1 MQKEINTANQNK
13 KQAAGKCPVCE
24 RKGIPVFLLRQAVI
38 KLAPFEGA
46 KSDLDYQSLANY
58 AQKINFKNRMPDEPL
73 KDYGYIL
80 RTLRNGYVYVMQQKG
95 DDINTRMLEA
105 YECIDGA
112 LRLKD
117 AYSLSGT
124 EPRPLSKACYNAC
137 HSIPASFIN
146 LDDRVYTNAWVAYVS
161 QPWSSETINQYIK
174 EQDKLALSRFTHI
187 DITKLKDDPN
197 QATNNR
203 AVPFA
208 DIFGKADDTESVS
221 NVLEFRI
228 KKAPLP
234 NFKSAH
240 PFVSLYN
247 QKRLFAYHVNRLSD
261 SSCGVVVEDTF
272 GIAEELN
279 SQRLSHLHIFNEKPL
294 TDDELKL
301 AEEVIDNLDD
311 IDKETKI
318 YEQRAKN
325 MLKTINP
332 DLQQRF
338 KYYEAGM
345 LKKRMIFELMTQ
357 YRQSIVMYYDRE
369 IDKVKEEIEIIK
381 NSGKDKVGYYEIP
394 PSTKMY
400 TKISQIKSDKKQALD
415 DFDDCVNQETVKNF
429 NTELEAA
436 YNEIVDYCKEW
447 SQDYFTYVRWL
458 FGKPEFISDFDQ
470 VKPSSFNPVHFW
482 QREFD
487 FSVETTS
494 IAHINEV
501 TQILLDSTHSEI
513 KLGTDSAL
521 WDELLSNPESIYYI
535 IDYNNPKGIDRDE
548 EVYVDLTDNRLLKPR
563 DIISNA
569 LRVGAIITKAI
580 EEVSEVELKRKLHIL
595 EQHKANYEV
604 KIKSYQQKIEE
615 LEEQN
620 AKNSNNEKAETETKK
635 LIEDKRKYKAEIQK
649 LNKDLEKVNQ
659 QMSEMAQSKT
669 SNSGHSA
676 NIKHLLNS
684 TALRKQAALIKDNLH
699 TAIKSPW
706 MRLNAFDQL
715 VRIGAMPVEIT
726 IQINPQNYAKIQNLL
741 TQMQRGFFNRGIYHP
756 HELEFLQNFDIDEE
770 VTKTG
775 TIKTKKAKFTLCFP
789 DKITK
794 SLFVDFIKQT
804 NGILSPR
811 KLKEF
816 VENAYKDYFKLI
828 YKQKNLR
835 AQLGNATEGMK
846 STQDKKIKIS
856 SRNRNNEIIKINQEK
871 ENIENLSNKTK
882 VELEN
887 ANNES
892 RLENVNNEIKVR
904 KLTFAIN
911 LTVNSISGVITLMNI
926 NDTLK
931 EWGVAKE
938 GSGEQQVKVQLIKD
952 VVYLAT
958 MGVDIINQYHNIKLL
973 MKLKDAMVIN
983 ANTQAINSQLK
994 LNTLISKTVTRVT
1007 TIITVLDAVTELN
1020 SAFDML
1026 DMENKR
1032 YFYMRSIGSIVL
1044 IMGAAIAL
1052 IGTLIPIIIG
1062 VVLMIGGAIA
1072 ILLSKKYDKYTPIQH
1087 WLNRCYFGK
1096 HAEFEYLGYDAYHED
1111 DRRSHSG
1118 FGLALNDYTIIIYG
1132 IQTFIR
1138 KVPLYN
1144 DAPIGSSIVDSSVRR
1159 LQNHLYFYLDIP
1171 DFAKAN
1177 PNEVLTASIRLYRKN
1192 WASPTNQSTVIT
1204 DKYIDLKCRV
1214 STNGIEVLEIK
1225 NSPEIDRSICT
1236 DKKMFFNK
1244 YELPAMKSKFLSQIG
1259 ERYIHEPAEF
1269 QLTHTLEDGTIMIES
1284 EPKYSNVENVIVK
1297 QNDSVYRDGLI
1308 INKWIAG
1315 TINAIGIKKYQII
1328 IEYNNREAV
1337 PLIITKKSKK
1347 IN

>member
-58 AQKINFKNRMPDEPL
+58 AQKINFKNRMPDEQL

-228 KKAPLP
+228 KKDPLT

-247 QKRLFAYHVNRLSD
+247 QKRLFAYHVNQLSD

-301 AEEVIDNLDD
+301 AEESIDNLDD

-357 YRQSIVMYYDRE
+357 YRQSIVTSYDRE
-369 IDKVKEEIEIIK
+369 IAKVEEVIEK
-381 NSGKDKVGYYEIP
+381 VVNSGNDHVGYNGIP
-394 PSTKMY
+394 VSAGMRAR
-400 TKISQIKSDKKQALD
+400 IGRLSSDKKQALD
-415 DFDDCVNQETVKNF
+415 DFDDCVNQDTIQNF
-429 NTELEAA
+429 TSELESA
-436 YNEIVDYCKEW
+436 YNEVVNYCREW
-447 SQDYFTYVRWL
+447 SQDYYTYVRWL
-458 FGKPEFISDFDQ
+458 FGKQEFISDYGEA
-470 VKPSSFNPVHFW
+470 KPSSFNLVHFW

-487 FSVETTS
+487 FSVETALM
-494 IAHINEV
+494 AHVTEV

-513 KLGTDSAL
+513 KFANDSAL

-548 EVYVDLTDNRLLKPR
+548 EVYVELTDNRLLKPN
-563 DIISNA
+563 DIISNV
-569 LRVGAIITKAI
+569 LNFTPVVNKVI
-580 EEVSEVELKRKLHIL
+580 EEVNKEALKRKQYIL
-595 EQHKANYEV
+595 EQNKAQLEAEI
-604 KIKSYQQKIEE
+604 KINQQKIEQLESKKKSIPVHNQTEIQE
-615 LEEQN
+615 LI
-620 AKNSNNEKAETETKK
+620 KA
-635 LIEDKRKYKAEIQK
+635 KRKYNAEIQT
-649 LNKDLEKVNQ
+649 LNKELEKVNQ
-659 QMSEMAQSKT
+659 QMSEMAQPNV
-669 SNSGHSA
+669 SNLGQSA
-676 NIKHLLNS
+676 NRNDLLNN
-684 TALRKQAALIKDNLH
+684 TALKKQAVLIKDKLH
-699 TAIKSPW
+699 IPIKSQW

-715 VRIGAMPVEIT
+715 ARIGAMPVEIN
-726 IQINPQNYAKIQNLL
+726 IQIKPENIAKIQNLI
-741 TQMQRGFFNRGIYHP
+741 TQMQRGFFNRGLYHP
-756 HELEFLQNFDIDEE
+756 HEQEFLQNFDIDEK

-775 TIKTKKAKFTLCFP
+775 TTKTRKAKFTLCFP
-789 DKITK
+789 DKVTR
-794 SLFVDFIKQT
+794 SLFVEFIKKT
-804 NGILSPR
+804 NGILNPYE
-811 KLKEF
+811 LKKFIES
-816 VENAYKDYFKLI
+816 AYKDYFKLI
-828 YKQKNLR
+828 YKQKNLQ
-835 AQLGNATEGMK
+835 AQLENATK
-846 STQDKKIKIS
+846 NKTSI
-856 SRNRNNEIIKINQEK
+856 NEKINQGSSK
-871 ENIENLSNKTK
+871 NTSNKTTK
-882 VELEN
+882 INQKIEKIGDFSNKNKIDLETVINKIELEG
-887 ANNES
+887 
-892 RLENVNNEIKVR
+892 VNSEIKIG
-904 KLTFAIN
+904 KITFAIN
-911 LTVNSISGVITLMNI
+911 LAVDAISCVVTLMNI
-926 NDTLK
+926 KDTLK

-938 GSGEQQVKVQLIKD
+938 GSGEQKVKVQLIKD
-952 VVYLAT
+952 VVSLALMSIDLT
-958 MGVDIINQYHNIKLL
+958 SQYQNIKLNKQL
-973 MKLKDAMVIN
+973 ENAIN
-983 ANTQAINSQLK
+983 TNKQAIRSQLK
-994 LNTLISKTVTRVT
+994 LNTLINKTVSRVT
-1007 TIITVLDAVTELN
+1007 AVITVLEAIGELK
-1020 SAFDML
+1020 SAFDMV
-1026 DMENKR
+1026 DMEDKTYVTYR
-1032 YFYMRSIGSIVL
+1032 FLGSIASIIGIV
-1044 IMGAAIAL
+1044 IAL
-1052 IGTLIPIIIG
+1052 IGTLVTIIIG
-1062 VVLMIGGAIA
+1062 VALMIGGALA
-1072 ILLSKKYDKYTPIQH
+1072 IIFSKKYDKFTPIQH

-1096 HAEFEYLGYDAYHED
+1096 QAELEYLGYDAYHEE
-1111 DRRSHSG
+1111 DRYSHSG
-1118 FGLALNDYTIIIYG
+1118 FGLALNDYIVMLYG

-1138 KVPLYN
+1138 LQSLYN
-1144 DAPIGSSIVDSSVRR
+1144 GAPVVSIGDSANMF
-1159 LQNHLYFYLDIP
+1159 QEHIYFYVDIP

-1177 PNEVLTASIRLYRKN
+1177 SNEVLTAFIRLYLYN
-1192 WASPTNQSTVIT
+1192 WEHLDNQSSVIT

-1214 STNGIEVLEIK
+1214 TTNGIEVLEIK
-1225 NSPEIDRSICT
+1225 NGPGTDKYICT
-1236 DKKMFFNK
+1236 DKKVYFNK
-1244 YELPAMKSKFLSQIG
+1244 YELPSLISKFPSSTG
-1259 ERYIHEPAEF
+1259 ERYIDEPAEF
-1269 QLTHTLEDGTIMIES
+1269 QLTQTLANGTKVIES
-1284 EPKYSNVENVIVK
+1284 KPKFSDIKNVMVK
-1297 QNDSVYRDGLI
+1297 QGDSIDSDGLI

-1315 TINAIGIKKYQII
+1315 TIGANSIKKYHII

-1337 PLIITKKSKK
+1337 PLIITKKSNK

>member
-187 DITKLKDDPN
+187 DITKLKDDPD

-228 KKAPLP
+228 KKDPLT

-247 QKRLFAYHVNRLSD
+247 QKRLFAYHVNQLSD

-357 YRQSIVMYYDRE
+357 YRQSIVTSYDRE
-369 IDKVKEEIEIIK
+369 IAKVEEEIEKIV
-381 NSGKDKVGYYEIP
+381 NSGNDHVGYNGIP
-394 PSTKMY
+394 VSAGMRAR
-400 TKISQIKSDKKQALD
+400 IGRLSSDKKQALD
-415 DFDDCVNQETVKNF
+415 DFDDCVNQDTIQNF
-429 NTELEAA
+429 TSELESA
-436 YNEIVDYCKEW
+436 YNEVVNYCREW
-447 SQDYFTYVRWL
+447 SQDYYTYVRWL
-458 FGKPEFISDFDQ
+458 FGKQEFISDYGES
-470 VKPSSFNPVHFW
+470 KPSNFNLVHFW

-487 FSVETTS
+487 FSVETALM
-494 IAHINEV
+494 AHVTEV

-513 KLGTDSAL
+513 KFANDSAL

-548 EVYVDLTDNRLLKPR
+548 EVYVELTDNRLLKPN
-563 DIISNA
+563 DILSNVLSFA
-569 LRVGAIITKAI
+569 PVVNKVI
-580 EEVSEVELKRKLHIL
+580 EEVNEEALKRKQHIL
-595 EQHKANYEV
+595 EQNKAQLEAEI
-604 KIKSYQQKIEE
+604 KINQQKREQ
-615 LEEQN
+615 LE
-620 AKNSNNEKAETETKK
+620 SKK
-635 LIEDKRKYKAEIQK
+635 KSIPPHNQTEIQELIK
-649 LNKDLEKVNQ
+649 AKKECDLKIQELNKQLEKVNQ
-659 QMSEMAQSKT
+659 QMSEMADPSV
-669 SNSGHSA
+669 SNLGQSA
-676 NIKHLLNS
+676 NKNDLLNR
-684 TALRKQAALIKDNLH
+684 TALKKQAVLIKDKLH
-699 TAIKSPW
+699 IPIKSQW

-715 VRIGAMPVEIT
+715 ARIGAMPVEIN
-726 IQINPQNYAKIQNLL
+726 IQIKPENIAKIQNLF
-741 TQMQRGFFNRGIYHP
+741 TQMQRGFFNRGLYHP
-756 HELEFLQNFDIDEE
+756 HEQEFLQNFDIDEE

-775 TIKTKKAKFTLCFP
+775 TTKTKKAKFTLCFP
-789 DKITK
+789 DKVTR
-794 SLFVDFIKQT
+794 SLFVEFIKKT
-804 NGILSPR
+804 NGTLNPYE
-811 KLKEF
+811 LKKF
-816 VENAYKDYFKLI
+816 IENAYKDYFKLI
-828 YKQKNLR
+828 YKQKNLQ
-835 AQLGNATEGMK
+835 AQLENATK
-846 STQDKKIKIS
+846 NKTSI
-856 SRNRNNEIIKINQEK
+856 NEKINQGSSK
-871 ENIENLSNKTK
+871 NTSNKTTKINHEIEKIGGVINDTQNK
-882 VELEN
+882 VGQITKDIELKNAEN
-887 ANNES
+887 KINTGS
-892 RLENVNNEIKVR
+892 K
-904 KLTFAIN
+904 TFAIN
-911 LTVNSISGVITLMNI
+911 LTVSIISSALTLMNI

-938 GSGEQQVKVQLIKD
+938 GSGEQKVKAQLIKD
-952 VVYLAT
+952 VVFLALT
-958 MGVDIINQYHNIKLL
+958 GVDLINQYQNIKLT
-973 MKLKDAMVIN
+973 MQLKDAISIN
-983 ANTQAINSQLK
+983 ADTRAINSQLK
-994 LNTLISKTVTRVT
+994 LNTLISKTVSRVT
-1007 TIITVLDAVTELN
+1007 AAITVLEAISELK
-1020 SAFDML
+1020 SAFDMV
-1026 DMENKR
+1026 DMEDKK
-1032 YFYMRSIGSIVL
+1032 YFQMRLGGSI
-1044 IMGAAIAL
+1044 AL
-1052 IGTLIPIIIG
+1052 VFGVIVALAGTLLTIIVGAIF
-1062 VVLMIGGAIA
+1062 MIAGAIA
-1072 ILLSKKYDKYTPIQH
+1072 ILFSKKYDKYTPIQH

-1096 HAEFEYLGYDAYHED
+1096 QAELKYLDYGAYHEE
-1111 DRRSHSG
+1111 DRYSHSG
-1118 FGLALNDYTIIIYG
+1118 FGLALNDYTVMIYG

-1138 KVPLYN
+1138 KKPLYN
-1144 DAPIGSSIVDSSVRR
+1144 GAPVVSIGDSANM
-1159 LQNHLYFYLDIP
+1159 LQEHIYFYVDIP

-1177 PNEVLTASIRLYRKN
+1177 SNEVLTASIRLYLYN
-1192 WASPTNQSTVIT
+1192 WEHLDNQSSVIT
-1204 DKYIDLKCRV
+1204 DKYIDLKCHV
-1214 STNGIEVLEIK
+1214 TTNGIEVLEIK
-1225 NSPEIDRSICT
+1225 NGPGTDKYICT

-1244 YELPAMKSKFLSQIG
+1244 YELPSLISKFPSSTG
-1259 ERYIHEPAEF
+1259 ERYIEEPAEF
-1269 QLTHTLEDGTIMIES
+1269 QLTQTLENGTKVIES
-1284 EPKYSNVENVIVK
+1284 KPKFSDIKNVMVK
-1297 QNDSVYRDGLI
+1297 QDDSIDSNGLI
-1308 INKWIAG
+1308 INKWVAG
-1315 TINAIGIKKYQII
+1315 TTTPAGIKKYHIV

-1337 PLIITKKSKK
+1337 PLIITKKSNK

>member
-58 AQKINFKNRMPDEPL
+58 AQKINFKNRMPDEQL

-95 DDINTRMLEA
+95 DDINTRILEA

-146 LDDRVYTNAWVAYVS
+146 LDDRIYTNAWVAYVS

-187 DITKLKDDPN
+187 DITKLKDDPD

-332 DLQQRF
+332 YLQQRF

-357 YRQSIVMYYDRE
+357 YRQSIVTFYDRE
-369 IDKVKEEIEIIK
+369 IAKVEEEIK
-381 NSGKDKVGYYEIP
+381 KVVNSGDDNFSYYGIP
-394 PSTKMY
+394 PSIKMQA
-400 TKISQIKSDKKQALD
+400 KIGKLSSDKKQALD
-415 DFDDCVNQETVKNF
+415 DFDDCVNQDTIQNF
-429 NTELEAA
+429 TSELESA
-436 YNEIVDYCKEW
+436 YNEVVNYCREW
-447 SQDYFTYVRWL
+447 SQDYYTYVRWL
-458 FGKPEFISDFDQ
+458 FGKQEFISDYGQ
-470 VKPSSFNPVHFW
+470 SKPSSFNLVHFW

-487 FSVETTS
+487 FSVETALM
-494 IAHINEV
+494 AHVTEV

-513 KLGTDSAL
+513 KFANDSAL

-548 EVYVDLTDNRLLKPR
+548 EVYVELTDNRLLKPN
-563 DIISNA
+563 DIISNVLSFA
-569 LRVGAIITKAI
+569 PVVNKVI
-580 EEVSEVELKRKLHIL
+580 EEVNKDALKRKQYIL
-595 EQHKANYEV
+595 EQNKAQLEAEI
-604 KIKSYQQKIEE
+604 KINQQKIEQLESKKKSIPLHNQTEIQE
-615 LEEQN
+615 LI
-620 AKNSNNEKAETETKK
+620 KA
-635 LIEDKRKYKAEIQK
+635 KRKYNAEIQT
-649 LNKDLEKVNQ
+649 LNKELEKVNQ
-659 QMSEMAQSKT
+659 QMSEMAQPNV
-669 SNSGHSA
+669 SNLGQSA
-676 NIKHLLNS
+676 NKNDLLNR
-684 TALRKQAALIKDNLH
+684 TALKKQAVLIKDKLH
-699 TAIKSPW
+699 IPIKSQW

-715 VRIGAMPVEIT
+715 TRIGAMPVEIN
-726 IQINPQNYAKIQNLL
+726 IQIKPENIAKIQNLF
-741 TQMQRGFFNRGIYHP
+741 TQMQRGFFNRGLYHP
-756 HELEFLQNFDIDEE
+756 HEQEFLQNFDIDEE

-775 TIKTKKAKFTLCFP
+775 TTKTRKAKFTLCFP
-789 DKITK
+789 DKVTR
-794 SLFVDFIKQT
+794 SLFVEFIKKT
-804 NGILSPR
+804 NGILNPYE
-811 KLKEF
+811 LKKF
-816 VENAYKDYFKLI
+816 IENAYKDYFKLI
-828 YKQKNLR
+828 YKQKNLQ
-835 AQLGNATEGMK
+835 AQLENATK
-846 STQDKKIKIS
+846 NKTSI
-856 SRNRNNEIIKINQEK
+856 NEKINQGSSKNTSNKTTKINQKIEK
-871 ENIENLSNKTK
+871 IGDLSNKNKIGLETVINK
-882 VELEN
+882 IELEG
-887 ANNES
+887 
-892 RLENVNNEIKVR
+892 VNNEIKIG
-904 KLTFAIN
+904 KITFAIN
-911 LTVNSISGVITLMNI
+911 LAVDAISCVVTLMNI
-926 NDTLK
+926 KDTLK

-938 GSGEQQVKVQLIKD
+938 GSGEQKVKVQLIKD
-952 VVYLAT
+952 VVSLALMSIDLT
-958 MGVDIINQYHNIKLL
+958 SQYQNIKLNKQL
-973 MKLKDAMVIN
+973 ENAIN
-983 ANTQAINSQLK
+983 TNKQAIRSQLK
-994 LNTLISKTVTRVT
+994 LNTLISKTVSRVT
-1007 TIITVLDAVTELN
+1007 TVITVLEAIGELK
-1020 SAFDML
+1020 SSFDMV
-1026 DMENKR
+1026 DMEDKQ
-1032 YFYMRSIGSIVL
+1032 YFKLRVFGVALTVFGCIIALAGTLLTIIV
-1044 IMGAAIAL
+1044 GAIFAIA
-1052 IGTLIPIIIG
+1052 GG
-1062 VVLMIGGAIA
+1062 VA
-1072 ILLSKKYDKYTPIQH
+1072 ILFSKKYDKYTPIQH

-1096 HAEFEYLGYDAYHED
+1096 QAELEYLGYDAYHEE
-1111 DRRSHSG
+1111 DRYSHSG
-1118 FGLALNDYTIIIYG
+1118 FGLALNDYTVMIYG

-1138 KVPLYN
+1138 LQSLYN
-1144 DAPIGSSIVDSSVRR
+1144 GAPVVPMPDSANM
-1159 LQNHLYFYLDIP
+1159 LQQHIYFYVDIP

-1177 PNEVLTASIRLYRKN
+1177 PNEVLTASIRLYLYN
-1192 WASPTNQSTVIT
+1192 WEYLDNQSSVIT

-1214 STNGIEVLEIK
+1214 TTNGIEVLEIK
-1225 NSPEIDRSICT
+1225 NGPGTDKSICT
-1236 DKKMFFNK
+1236 DKKMYFNK
-1244 YELPAMKSKFLSQIG
+1244 YELPPLISKFPSSTG
-1259 ERYIHEPAEF
+1259 ERYIDEPAEF
-1269 QLTHTLEDGTIMIES
+1269 QLTQTLGNGTKVIES
-1284 EPKYSNVENVIVK
+1284 KPKFSDVKNVMVK
-1297 QNDSVYRDGLI
+1297 QGDSIDSDGLI

-1315 TINAIGIKKYQII
+1315 TIGANSIKKYHII

-1337 PLIITKKSKK
+1337 PLIITKKSNK

>member
-38 KLAPFEGA
+38 KLAPFDGA

-58 AQKINFKNRMPDEPL
+58 AQKINFKNRMPDEQL

-137 HSIPASFIN
+137 HSIPALFIN

-187 DITKLKDDPN
+187 DITKLKDDPD

-228 KKAPLP
+228 KKDPLT

-247 QKRLFAYHVNRLSD
+247 QKRLFAYHVNQLSD

-301 AEEVIDNLDD
+301 AEESIDNLDD

-357 YRQSIVMYYDRE
+357 YRQSIVTSYDRE
-369 IDKVKEEIEIIK
+369 IAKAEEEIEK
-381 NSGKDKVGYYEIP
+381 FVNSGNDHHVYNG
-394 PSTKMY
+394 
-400 TKISQIKSDKKQALD
+400 ISVSEGMRARIGRLSSDKKQALD
-415 DFDDCVNQETVKNF
+415 DFDDCVNQDTIQNF
-429 NTELEAA
+429 TSELESA
-436 YNEIVDYCKEW
+436 YNEVVNYCREW
-447 SQDYFTYVRWL
+447 SQDYYTYVRWL
-458 FGKPEFISDFDQ
+458 FGKQEFISDYGEA
-470 VKPSSFNPVHFW
+470 KPSSFNLVHFW

-487 FSVETTS
+487 FSVETALM
-494 IAHINEV
+494 AHVTEV

-513 KLGTDSAL
+513 KFANDSAL

-548 EVYVDLTDNRLLKPR
+548 EVYVELTDNRLLKPS
-563 DIISNA
+563 DIISNVLSFA
-569 LRVGAIITKAI
+569 PVVNKVI
-580 EEVSEVELKRKLHIL
+580 EEVNKDALKRKQYIL
-595 EQHKANYEV
+595 EQNKAQLEAEI
-604 KIKSYQQKIEE
+604 KINQQKIEQLKSKKKSIPLHNQTEIQE
-615 LEEQN
+615 LI
-620 AKNSNNEKAETETKK
+620 KA
-635 LIEDKRKYKAEIQK
+635 KRKYNAEIQT
-649 LNKDLEKVNQ
+649 LNKELEKVNQ
-659 QMSEMAQSKT
+659 QMSEMAQPNV
-669 SNSGHSA
+669 SNLGQSA
-676 NIKHLLNS
+676 NRNDLLNN
-684 TALRKQAALIKDNLH
+684 TALKKQAVLIKDQLH
-699 TAIKSPW
+699 IPIKSQW

-715 VRIGAMPVEIT
+715 ARIGAMPVEIN
-726 IQINPQNYAKIQNLL
+726 IQIKPENIAKIQNLF
-741 TQMQRGFFNRGIYHP
+741 TQMQRSFFNRGLYHP
-756 HELEFLQNFDIDEE
+756 HEQEFLQNFDIDEE

-775 TIKTKKAKFTLCFP
+775 TTKTRKAKFTLCFP
-789 DKITK
+789 DKVTR
-794 SLFVDFIKQT
+794 SLFVEFIKKT
-804 NGILSPR
+804 NGILNPYE
-811 KLKEF
+811 LKKF
-816 VENAYKDYFKLI
+816 IENAYKDYFKLI
-828 YKQKNLR
+828 YKQKNLQ
-835 AQLGNATEGMK
+835 AQLENATK
-846 STQDKKIKIS
+846 NKTSI
-856 SRNRNNEIIKINQEK
+856 NEKINQGSSKNTSNKTTKINQKIEK
-871 ENIENLSNKTK
+871 IGDLSNKNKIDLETVINK
-882 VELEN
+882 IELEG
-887 ANNES
+887 
-892 RLENVNNEIKVR
+892 VNSEIKIG
-904 KLTFAIN
+904 KITFAIN
-911 LTVNSISGVITLMNI
+911 LAVDAISCVVTLMNI
-926 NDTLK
+926 KDTLK

-938 GSGEQQVKVQLIKD
+938 GSGEQKVKVQLIKD
-952 VVYLAT
+952 VVSLAL
-958 MGVDIINQYHNIKLL
+958 MSVDLTSQYQNIKLNKQL
-973 MKLKDAMVIN
+973 ENAIN
-983 ANTQAINSQLK
+983 TNKQAIRSQLK
-994 LNTLISKTVTRVT
+994 LNTLINKTVSRVT
-1007 TIITVLDAVTELN
+1007 AVITVLEAIGELK
-1020 SAFDML
+1020 SSFDMV
-1026 DMENKR
+1026 DMEDNI
-1032 YFYMRSIGSIVL
+1032 YFKFRMVGAILLGAGAIVL
-1044 IMGAAIAL
+1044 L
-1052 IGTLIPIIIG
+1052 IGTPITIVIGIVVMVIGNLLI
-1062 VVLMIGGAIA
+1062 LF
-1072 ILLSKKYDKYTPIQH
+1072 SKKYDKFTPIQH

-1096 HAEFEYLGYDAYHED
+1096 QAELEYLGYDAYHEE
-1111 DRRSHSG
+1111 DRYSHSG
-1118 FGLALNDYTIIIYG
+1118 FGLALNDYTVMIYG

-1138 KVPLYN
+1138 KKPLYN
-1144 DAPIGSSIVDSSVRR
+1144 GAPVVSIGDSANMF
-1159 LQNHLYFYLDIP
+1159 QEHIYFYVDIP

-1177 PNEVLTASIRLYRKN
+1177 PNEVLTASIRLYLYN
-1192 WASPTNQSTVIT
+1192 WEHLDNQSSVIT

-1214 STNGIEVLEIK
+1214 TTNGIEVLEIK
-1225 NSPEIDRSICT
+1225 NGPGTDKYICT
-1236 DKKMFFNK
+1236 DKKMYFNK
-1244 YELPAMKSKFLSQIG
+1244 YQLPSLISKFPSSTG
-1259 ERYIHEPAEF
+1259 ERYIDEPAEF
-1269 QLTHTLEDGTIMIES
+1269 QLTQTLENGTKVIES
-1284 EPKYSNVENVIVK
+1284 KPKFSDIKNIMVK
-1297 QNDSVYRDGLI
+1297 QGDSIDSDGLI

-1315 TINAIGIKKYQII
+1315 TIVANSIKKYHII

-1337 PLIITKKSKK
+1337 PLVITKKSNK

>member
-58 AQKINFKNRMPDEPL
+58 AQKINFKNRMPDEQL

-95 DDINTRMLEA
+95 DDFNTRMLEA

-117 AYSLSGT
+117 AYSLTGT

-187 DITKLKDDPN
+187 DITKLKDDPD

-228 KKAPLP
+228 KKDPLT

-247 QKRLFAYHVNRLSD
+247 QKRLFAYHVNQLSD

-301 AEEVIDNLDD
+301 AEESIDNLDD

-325 MLKTINP
+325 MIKTINP

-357 YRQSIVMYYDRE
+357 YRQSIVTFYDRE
-369 IDKVKEEIEIIK
+369 IAKVEEEIEK
-381 NSGKDKVGYYEIP
+381 VVNSGNDHLVYNGITV
-394 PSTKMY
+394 SAAMRA
-400 TKISQIKSDKKQALD
+400 IIGNLSSDKKQALD
-415 DFDDCVNQETVKNF
+415 DFDDCVDQGKIQIFTS
-429 NTELEAA
+429 ELESA
-436 YNEIVDYCKEW
+436 YNEVVNYCREW
-447 SQDYFTYVRWL
+447 SQDYYTYVRWL
-458 FGKPEFISDFDQ
+458 FGKQEFISDYGES
-470 VKPSSFNPVHFW
+470 KPSNFNLVHFW

-487 FSVETTS
+487 FSVETALM
-494 IAHINEV
+494 AHVTEV

-513 KLGTDSAL
+513 KFANDSAL

-548 EVYVDLTDNRLLKPR
+548 EVYVELTDNRLLKPS
-563 DIISNA
+563 DIISNVLSFA
-569 LRVGAIITKAI
+569 PVVNKVI
-580 EEVSEVELKRKLHIL
+580 EEVNKDALKRKQYIL
-595 EQHKANYEV
+595 EQNKAQLEAEI
-604 KIKSYQQKIEE
+604 KINQQKIEQLESKKKSIPVHNQTEIQE
-615 LEEQN
+615 LI
-620 AKNSNNEKAETETKK
+620 KA
-635 LIEDKRKYKAEIQK
+635 KRKYNAEIQT
-649 LNKDLEKVNQ
+649 LNKELEKVNQ
-659 QMSEMAQSKT
+659 QMSEMAQPNV
-669 SNSGHSA
+669 SNLGQSA
-676 NIKHLLNS
+676 NRNDLLNN
-684 TALRKQAALIKDNLH
+684 TALKKQAVLIKDQLH
-699 TAIKSPW
+699 IPIKSQW

-715 VRIGAMPVEIT
+715 ARIGAMPVEIN
-726 IQINPQNYAKIQNLL
+726 IQIKPENIAKIQNLF
-741 TQMQRGFFNRGIYHP
+741 TQMQRSFFNRGLYHP
-756 HELEFLQNFDIDEE
+756 HEQEFLQNFDIDEE

-775 TIKTKKAKFTLCFP
+775 TTKTRKAKFTLCFP
-789 DKITK
+789 DKVTR
-794 SLFVDFIKQT
+794 SLFVEFIKKT
-804 NGILSPR
+804 NGILNPYE
-811 KLKEF
+811 LKKF
-816 VENAYKDYFKLI
+816 IENAYKDYFKLI
-828 YKQKNLR
+828 YKQKNLQ
-835 AQLGNATEGMK
+835 AQLENATK
-846 STQDKKIKIS
+846 NKTSI
-856 SRNRNNEIIKINQEK
+856 NEKINQGSSKNTSNKTTKINQKIEK
-871 ENIENLSNKTK
+871 IGDLSNKNK
-882 VELEN
+882 IDLEAVINKIELEG
-887 ANNES
+887 
-892 RLENVNNEIKVR
+892 VNSEIKIG
-904 KLTFAIN
+904 KITFAIN
-911 LTVNSISGVITLMNI
+911 LAVDAISCVVTLMNI
-926 NDTLK
+926 KDTLK

-938 GSGEQQVKVQLIKD
+938 GSGEQKVKVQLIKD
-952 VVYLAT
+952 VVSLALMSIDLT
-958 MGVDIINQYHNIKLL
+958 SQYQNIKLNKQL
-973 MKLKDAMVIN
+973 ENAIN
-983 ANTQAINSQLK
+983 TNKQAIRSQLK
-994 LNTLISKTVTRVT
+994 LNTLINKTVSRVT
-1007 TIITVLDAVTELN
+1007 AVITVLEAIGELK
-1020 SAFDML
+1020 SSFDMV
-1026 DMENKR
+1026 DMEDQD
-1032 YFYMRSIGSIVL
+1032 YFQARFYGSIILGFGSLILLISTPVTIVIGIVAMVIGSLL
-1044 IMGAAIAL
+1044 IL
-1052 IGTLIPIIIG
+1052 F
-1062 VVLMIGGAIA
+1062 
-1072 ILLSKKYDKYTPIQH
+1072 SKKYDKFTPIQH

-1096 HAEFEYLGYDAYHED
+1096 QEEFKFFGYDAYHEE
-1111 DRRSHSG
+1111 DRYSHSG
-1118 FGLALNDYTIIIYG
+1118 FGLALNDYTVMIYG

-1138 KVPLYN
+1138 KKPLYN
-1144 DAPIGSSIVDSSVRR
+1144 GAPVVSIGDSANMF
-1159 LQNHLYFYLDIP
+1159 QEHIYFYVDIP

-1177 PNEVLTASIRLYRKN
+1177 SNEVLTASIRLYLYN
-1192 WASPTNQSTVIT
+1192 WEHLDNQSSVIT

-1214 STNGIEVLEIK
+1214 TTNGIEVLEIK
-1225 NSPEIDRSICT
+1225 NGPGTDKYICT

-1244 YELPAMKSKFLSQIG
+1244 YELPSLISKFPSSTG
-1259 ERYIHEPAEF
+1259 ERYIDEPAEF
-1269 QLTHTLEDGTIMIES
+1269 QLTQTLENGTKVIES
-1284 EPKYSNVENVIVK
+1284 KPKYSDIKNVMVK
-1297 QNDSVYRDGLI
+1297 RDDSIDSDGLI

-1315 TINAIGIKKYQII
+1315 TIAASGLKKYHII

-1337 PLIITKKSKK
+1337 PLIITKKSNK

>member
-58 AQKINFKNRMPDEPL
+58 AQKINFKNRMPDEQL

-228 KKAPLP
+228 KKAPLT

-247 QKRLFAYHVNRLSD
+247 QKRLFAYHVNQLSD

-301 AEEVIDNLDD
+301 AEESIDNLDD

-357 YRQSIVMYYDRE
+357 YRQSIVTSYDRE
-369 IDKVKEEIEIIK
+369 IAKVEEVIEK
-381 NSGKDKVGYYEIP
+381 VVNSGNDHVGYNGIP
-394 PSTKMY
+394 VSAGMRAR
-400 TKISQIKSDKKQALD
+400 IGRLSSDKKQALD
-415 DFDDCVNQETVKNF
+415 DFDDCVNQDTIQNF
-429 NTELEAA
+429 TSELESA
-436 YNEIVDYCKEW
+436 YNEVVNYCREW
-447 SQDYFTYVRWL
+447 SQDYYTYVRWL
-458 FGKPEFISDFDQ
+458 FGKQEFISDYGES
-470 VKPSSFNPVHFW
+470 KPSSFNLVHFW

-487 FSVETTS
+487 FSVETALM
-494 IAHINEV
+494 AHVTEV

-513 KLGTDSAL
+513 KFANDSAL

-548 EVYVDLTDNRLLKPR
+548 EVYVELTDNRLLKPN
-563 DIISNA
+563 DIISNVLSFA
-569 LRVGAIITKAI
+569 PVVNKVI
-580 EEVSEVELKRKLHIL
+580 EEVNKEALKRKQYIL
-595 EQHKANYEV
+595 EQNKAQLEAEI
-604 KIKSYQQKIEE
+604 KINQQKIEQLESKKKSIPVHNQTEIQE
-615 LEEQN
+615 LI
-620 AKNSNNEKAETETKK
+620 KA
-635 LIEDKRKYKAEIQK
+635 KRKYNAEIQT
-649 LNKDLEKVNQ
+649 LNKELEKVNQ
-659 QMSEMAQSKT
+659 QMSEMAQPNV
-669 SNSGHSA
+669 SNLGQSA
-676 NIKHLLNS
+676 NRNDLLNN
-684 TALRKQAALIKDNLH
+684 TALKKQAVLIKDKLH
-699 TAIKSPW
+699 IPIKSQW

-715 VRIGAMPVEIT
+715 ARIGAMPVEIN
-726 IQINPQNYAKIQNLL
+726 IQIKPENIAKIQNLI
-741 TQMQRGFFNRGIYHP
+741 TQMQRGFFNRGLYHP
-756 HELEFLQNFDIDEE
+756 HEQEFLQNFDIDEE

-775 TIKTKKAKFTLCFP
+775 TTKTRKAKFTLCFP
-789 DKITK
+789 DKVTR
-794 SLFVDFIKQT
+794 SLFVEFIKKT
-804 NGILSPR
+804 NGILKPYE
-811 KLKEF
+811 LKKFIES
-816 VENAYKDYFKLI
+816 AYKDYFKLI
-828 YKQKNLR
+828 YKQKNLQ
-835 AQLGNATEGMK
+835 AQLENATK
-846 STQDKKIKIS
+846 NKTSI
-856 SRNRNNEIIKINQEK
+856 NEKINQGSSKNTSNKTTKINQKIEK
-871 ENIENLSNKTK
+871 IGDLSNKNKIDLETVINK
-882 VELEN
+882 IELEG
-887 ANNES
+887 
-892 RLENVNNEIKVR
+892 VNSEIKIG
-904 KLTFAIN
+904 KITFAIN
-911 LTVNSISGVITLMNI
+911 LAVDAISCVVTLMNI
-926 NDTLK
+926 KDTLK

-938 GSGEQQVKVQLIKD
+938 GSGEQKVKVQLIKD
-952 VVYLAT
+952 VVSLALMSIDLT
-958 MGVDIINQYHNIKLL
+958 SQYQNIKLNKQL
-973 MKLKDAMVIN
+973 ENAIN
-983 ANTQAINSQLK
+983 TNKQAIRSQLK
-994 LNTLISKTVTRVT
+994 LNTLINKTVSRVT
-1007 TIITVLDAVTELN
+1007 AVITVLEAIGELK
-1020 SAFDML
+1020 SAFDMV
-1026 DMENKR
+1026 DMEDKTYVTYR
-1032 YFYMRSIGSIVL
+1032 FLGSIASIIGIV
-1044 IMGAAIAL
+1044 IAL
-1052 IGTLIPIIIG
+1052 IGTLVTIIIG
-1062 VVLMIGGAIA
+1062 VALMIGGALA
-1072 ILLSKKYDKYTPIQH
+1072 IIFSKKYDKFTPIQH

-1096 HAEFEYLGYDAYHED
+1096 QAELEYLGYDAYHEE
-1111 DRRSHSG
+1111 DRYSHSG
-1118 FGLALNDYTIIIYG
+1118 FGLALNDYTVMIYG

-1138 KVPLYN
+1138 KKPLYN
-1144 DAPIGSSIVDSSVRR
+1144 GAPVVSIGDSANM
-1159 LQNHLYFYLDIP
+1159 LQEHIYFYVDIP

-1177 PNEVLTASIRLYRKN
+1177 SNEVLTASIRLYLYN
-1192 WASPTNQSTVIT
+1192 WEHLDNQSSVIT
-1204 DKYIDLKCRV
+1204 DKYIDLKCHV
-1214 STNGIEVLEIK
+1214 TTNGIDVLEIK
-1225 NSPEIDRSICT
+1225 NGPGTDKYICT

-1244 YELPAMKSKFLSQIG
+1244 YELPSLISKFPSSTG
-1259 ERYIHEPAEF
+1259 ERYIEEPAEF
-1269 QLTHTLEDGTIMIES
+1269 QLTQTLENGTKVIES
-1284 EPKYSNVENVIVK
+1284 KPKFSDIKNVMVK
-1297 QNDSVYRDGLI
+1297 QGDSIDSDGLI

-1315 TINAIGIKKYQII
+1315 TIGANSIKKYHII

-1337 PLIITKKSKK
+1337 PLIITKKSNK

>member
-58 AQKINFKNRMPDEPL
+58 AQKINFKNRMPDEQL

-228 KKAPLP
+228 KKAPLT

-247 QKRLFAYHVNRLSD
+247 QKRLFAYHVNQLSD

-357 YRQSIVMYYDRE
+357 YRQSIVTSYDRE
-369 IDKVKEEIEIIK
+369 IAKVEEEIEK
-381 NSGKDKVGYYEIP
+381 VVNSGNDNVGYNGIP
-394 PSTKMY
+394 VSAGMRAR
-400 TKISQIKSDKKQALD
+400 IGRLSSDKKQALD
-415 DFDDCVNQETVKNF
+415 DFDDCVNQDTIQNF
-429 NTELEAA
+429 TSELESA
-436 YNEIVDYCKEW
+436 YNEVVNYCREW
-447 SQDYFTYVRWL
+447 SQDYYTYVRWL
-458 FGKPEFISDFDQ
+458 FGKQEFISDYGES
-470 VKPSSFNPVHFW
+470 KPSSFNLVHFW

-487 FSVETTS
+487 FSVETALM
-494 IAHINEV
+494 AHVTEV

-513 KLGTDSAL
+513 KFANDSAL

-548 EVYVDLTDNRLLKPR
+548 EVYVELTDNRLLKPN
-563 DIISNA
+563 DIISNVLSFA
-569 LRVGAIITKAI
+569 PVVNKVI
-580 EEVSEVELKRKLHIL
+580 EEVNEVALKRKQHIL
-595 EQHKANYEV
+595 EQNKTQLEAEI
-604 KIKSYQQKIEE
+604 KINQQKIEQLESKKKSIPVHNQTEIQE
-615 LEEQN
+615 LI
-620 AKNSNNEKAETETKK
+620 KA
-635 LIEDKRKYKAEIQK
+635 KRKYNAEIQT
-649 LNKDLEKVNQ
+649 LNKELEKVNQ
-659 QMSEMAQSKT
+659 QMSEMAQPNV
-669 SNSGHSA
+669 SNLGQSA
-676 NIKHLLNS
+676 NRNDLLNN
-684 TALRKQAALIKDNLH
+684 TALKKQAVLIKDKLH
-699 TAIKSPW
+699 IPIKSQW

-715 VRIGAMPVEIT
+715 ARIGAMPVEIN
-726 IQINPQNYAKIQNLL
+726 IQIKPENIAKIQNLF
-741 TQMQRGFFNRGIYHP
+741 TQMQRGFFNRGLYHP
-756 HELEFLQNFDIDEE
+756 HEQEFLQNFDIDEE

-775 TIKTKKAKFTLCFP
+775 TTKTRKAKFTLCFP
-789 DKITK
+789 DKVTR
-794 SLFVDFIKQT
+794 SLFVEFIKKT
-804 NGILSPR
+804 NGILNPYE
-811 KLKEF
+811 LKKF
-816 VENAYKDYFKLI
+816 IENAYKDYFKLI
-828 YKQKNLR
+828 YKQKNLQ
-835 AQLGNATEGMK
+835 AQLENATK
-846 STQDKKIKIS
+846 NKTSI
-856 SRNRNNEIIKINQEK
+856 NEKINQGSSK
-871 ENIENLSNKTK
+871 NTSNKTTK
-882 VELEN
+882 INQKIEKIEDV
-887 ANNES
+887 
-892 RLENVNNEIKVR
+892 VNNTQNKVGQIT
-904 KLTFAIN
+904 KDIELKTAKNKINTGLKTFAIN
-911 LTVNSISGVITLMNI
+911 LTVSIISSALTLMNI
-926 NDTLK
+926 NETLK

-938 GSGEQQVKVQLIKD
+938 GSGEQKVKAQLIKD
-952 VVYLAT
+952 VVFLALT
-958 MGVDIINQYHNIKLL
+958 GVDLINQYQNIKLT
-973 MKLKDAMVIN
+973 MQLKDAISIN
-983 ANTQAINSQLK
+983 ADTRAINSQLK
-994 LNTLISKTVTRVT
+994 LNTLITKTVSRVT
-1007 TIITVLDAVTELN
+1007 TVITVLEAIGELK
-1020 SAFDML
+1020 SSFDMV
-1026 DMENKR
+1026 DMEDKK
-1032 YFYMRSIGSIVL
+1032 YFQMRLGGS
-1044 IMGAAIAL
+1044 IAL
-1052 IGTLIPIIIG
+1052 ILGAIVALAGTLLTII
-1062 VVLMIGGAIA
+1062 VGAIFAIVGGVA
-1072 ILLSKKYDKYTPIQH
+1072 ILFSKKYDKYTPIQH

-1096 HAEFEYLGYDAYHED
+1096 QAELEYLGYDAYHEE
-1111 DRRSHSG
+1111 DRYSHSG
-1118 FGLALNDYTIIIYG
+1118 FGLALNDYTVMIYG

-1138 KVPLYN
+1138 KKPLYN
-1144 DAPIGSSIVDSSVRR
+1144 GAPVVSIGDSANM
-1159 LQNHLYFYLDIP
+1159 LQQHIYFYVDIP

-1177 PNEVLTASIRLYRKN
+1177 PNEVLTASIRLYLYN
-1192 WASPTNQSTVIT
+1192 WEHLDNQSSVIT

-1269 QLTHTLEDGTIMIES
+1269 QLTHTLEDGTIVIES

-1315 TINAIGIKKYQII
+1315 TINAIGIEKYQII

>member
-1 MQKEINTANQNK
+1 MEKVINIGNQNK
-13 KQAAGKCPVCE
+13 RQAAGKCPACE

-38 KLAPFEGA
+38 KLAPFKGA
-46 KSDLDYQSLANY
+46 KSDVDYQSLANY
-58 AQKINFKNRMPDEPL
+58 AQKINFKNRMPDEQL

-80 RTLRNGYVYVMQQKG
+80 RTLRKGYVYVMQQKG

-105 YECIDGA
+105 YECFNGV

-146 LDDRVYTNAWVAYVS
+146 LDDRIFTNAWVAYVS
-161 QPWSSETINQYIK
+161 QPWSSETIDQYIN

-187 DITKLKDDPN
+187 DITKLKDDPD

-203 AVPFA
+203 AVPFV

-228 KKAPLP
+228 KKDLLP
-234 NFKSAH
+234 NFQSAH
-240 PFVSLYN
+240 PFISLYD
-247 QKRLFAYHVNRLSD
+247 QKRSFAYHVNPLSG

-301 AEEVIDNLDD
+301 AEEVVDNLDD

-325 MLKTINP
+325 MLKTVNP
-332 DLQQRF
+332 KLQQRF
-338 KYYEAGM
+338 KYYDAGM

-357 YRQSIVMYYDRE
+357 YRQSIVKYYDDE
-369 IDKVKEEIEIIK
+369 IDKVKEEIEKIK
-381 NSGKDKVGYYEIP
+381 NSGKDKVGYNEIP
-394 PSTKMY
+394 PSTKMH
-400 TKISQIKSDKKQALD
+400 TKIGQISSDKKQALD
-415 DFDDCVNQETVKNF
+415 DFDDCVNQQTVKNF

-436 YNEIVDYCKEW
+436 YNEVVDYCKEW

-548 EVYVDLTDNRLLKPR
+548 EVYVDLADNRLLKPR

-569 LRVGAIITKAI
+569 LRAGAIITKVI

-595 EQHKANYEV
+595 EQHKANYEA
-604 KIKSYQQKIEE
+604 KIKSNQQKIEE
-615 LEEQN
+615 LKKEN
-620 AKNSNNEKAETETKK
+620 AKNSDNEKAKTETKK
-635 LIEDKRKYKAEIQK
+635 LIDDKRKYKTEIQK
-649 LNKDLEKVNQ
+649 LNKELEKVNQ
-659 QMSEMAQSKT
+659 QMSEIAQSKT

-684 TALRKQAALIKDNLH
+684 TALGKQAALIKNNVH
-699 TAIKSPW
+699 TAKSPW

-715 VRIGAMPVEIT
+715 AILGAMPVEIT
-726 IQINPQNYAKIQNLL
+726 TQIRPKNYAKIQNLL
-741 TQMQRGFFNRGIYHP
+741 TQMHRGFFNRGIYHP

-804 NGILSPR
+804 NGILSPH

-835 AQLGNATEGMK
+835 AQLGNATEGMS
-846 STQDKKIKIS
+846 STQDKINKNS
-856 SRNRNNEIIKINQEK
+856 SKNRNIRIIKTNK
-871 ENIENLSNKTK
+871 EIGNIESVINNAENKIDALNRNSQKRETK
-882 VELEN
+882 N
-887 ANNES
+887 KINTS
-892 RLENVNNEIKVR
+892 RK
-904 KLTFAIN
+904 TFGVN
-911 LTVNSISGVITLMNI
+911 LTVNLISSVITLMNI

-952 VVYLAT
+952 VIYLAT
-958 MGVDIINQYHNIKLL
+958 LGVDIINQYHNIKLL
-973 MKLKDAMVIN
+973 MKLKDAIAIN
-983 ANTQAINSQLK
+983 ANTHAINSQLK

-1007 TIITVLDAVTELN
+1007 TIITVFDAITELN
-1020 SAFDML
+1020 SAFDMV
-1026 DMENKR
+1026 DMEDKR
-1032 YFYMRSIGSIVL
+1032 YFYYRLGGSIAL
-1044 IMGAAIAL
+1044 LFGAIIAL
-1052 IGTLIPIIIG
+1052 AGTLLTIIVG
-1062 VVLMIGGAIA
+1062 VIFMVAGGFA
-1072 ILLSKKYDKYTPIQH
+1072 ILFSKKYDKYTPIQH

-1118 FGLALNDYTIIIYG
+1118 FGLALNDYTIVIYG

-1138 KVPLYN
+1138 KIPLYN
-1144 DAPIGSSIVDSSVRR
+1144 GAPIGSSIEDNSVRVFR
-1159 LQNHLYFYLDIP
+1159 NHLYFYLDIP
-1171 DFAKAN
+1171 DFAKADS
-1177 PNEVLTASIRLYRKN
+1177 NEVLTVSIRLYRKN
-1192 WASPTNQSTVIT
+1192 WQPPTNQSTVIT
-1204 DKYIDLKCRV
+1204 DKYIDLKYRV

-1225 NSPEIDRSICT
+1225 NGPETEKDICT

-1244 YELPAMKSKFLSQIG
+1244 YELPAIKSKFPSQTG
-1259 ERYIHEPAEF
+1259 ERYIDEPAEF
-1269 QLTHTLEDGTIMIES
+1269 QLTHTLEDGTIVIES
-1284 EPKYSNVENVIVK
+1284 EPKFSDVENVIVK
-1297 QNDSVYRDGLI
+1297 QDDSIDRDGLI

-1315 TINAIGIKKYQII
+1315 TMNGLGIEKYHIV

>member
-38 KLAPFEGA
+38 KLAPFDGA

-187 DITKLKDDPN
+187 DITKLKDDPD

-228 KKAPLP
+228 KKDPLT

-247 QKRLFAYHVNRLSD
+247 QKRLFAYHVNQLSD

-301 AEEVIDNLDD
+301 AEESIDNLDD

-332 DLQQRF
+332 YLQQRF

-357 YRQSIVMYYDRE
+357 YRQSIVTFYDRE
-369 IDKVKEEIEIIK
+369 IAKVEEEIEK
-381 NSGKDKVGYYEIP
+381 VVNSGNDHLVYNGI
-394 PSTKMY
+394 T
-400 TKISQIKSDKKQALD
+400 ISAAMRAIIGNLSSDKKQALD
-415 DFDDCVNQETVKNF
+415 DFDDCVDQGKIQIFTS
-429 NTELEAA
+429 ELESA
-436 YNEIVDYCKEW
+436 YNEVVNYCREW
-447 SQDYFTYVRWL
+447 SQDYYTYVRWL
-458 FGKPEFISDFDQ
+458 FGKQEFISDYGES
-470 VKPSSFNPVHFW
+470 KPSNFNLVHFW

-487 FSVETTS
+487 FSVETALM
-494 IAHINEV
+494 AHVTEV

-513 KLGTDSAL
+513 KFANDSAL

-548 EVYVDLTDNRLLKPR
+548 EVYVELTDNRLLKPS
-563 DIISNA
+563 DIISNVLSFA
-569 LRVGAIITKAI
+569 PVVNKVI
-580 EEVSEVELKRKLHIL
+580 EEVNKDALKRKQYIL
-595 EQHKANYEV
+595 EQNKAQLEAEI
-604 KIKSYQQKIEE
+604 KINQQKIEQLESKKKSIPVHNQTEIQE
-615 LEEQN
+615 LI
-620 AKNSNNEKAETETKK
+620 KA
-635 LIEDKRKYKAEIQK
+635 KRKYNAEIQT
-649 LNKDLEKVNQ
+649 LNKELEKVNQ
-659 QMSEMAQSKT
+659 QMSEMAQPNV
-669 SNSGHSA
+669 SNLGQSA
-676 NIKHLLNS
+676 NRNDLLNN
-684 TALRKQAALIKDNLH
+684 TALKKQAVLIKDQLH
-699 TAIKSPW
+699 IPIKSQW

-715 VRIGAMPVEIT
+715 ARIGAMPVEIN
-726 IQINPQNYAKIQNLL
+726 IQIKPENIAKIQNLF
-741 TQMQRGFFNRGIYHP
+741 TQMQRSFFNRGLYHP
-756 HELEFLQNFDIDEE
+756 HEQEFLQNFDIDEE

-775 TIKTKKAKFTLCFP
+775 TTKTRKAKFTLCFP
-789 DKITK
+789 DKVTR
-794 SLFVDFIKQT
+794 SLFVEFIKKT
-804 NGILSPR
+804 NGILNPYE
-811 KLKEF
+811 LKKF
-816 VENAYKDYFKLI
+816 IENAYKDYFKLI
-828 YKQKNLR
+828 YKQKNLQ
-835 AQLGNATEGMK
+835 AQLENATK
-846 STQDKKIKIS
+846 NKTSI
-856 SRNRNNEIIKINQEK
+856 NEKINQGSSKNTSNKTTKINQKIEK
-871 ENIENLSNKTK
+871 IGDLSNKNK
-882 VELEN
+882 IDLEAVINKIELEG
-887 ANNES
+887 
-892 RLENVNNEIKVR
+892 VNSEIKIG
-904 KLTFAIN
+904 KITFAIN
-911 LTVNSISGVITLMNI
+911 LAVNAISCVVTLMNI
-926 NDTLK
+926 KDTLK

-938 GSGEQQVKVQLIKD
+938 GSGEQKVKVQLIKD
-952 VVYLAT
+952 VVSLALT
-958 MGVDIINQYHNIKLL
+958 SVDLTSQYQNIKLNKQL
-973 MKLKDAMVIN
+973 ENAIN
-983 ANTQAINSQLK
+983 TNKQAIRSQLK
-994 LNTLISKTVTRVT
+994 LNTLINKTVSRVT
-1007 TIITVLDAVTELN
+1007 TVITVLEAIGELK
-1020 SAFDML
+1020 SSFDMV
-1026 DMENKR
+1026 DMEDQD
-1032 YFYMRSIGSIVL
+1032 YFQARFYGSIILGFGSLILLISTPVTIVIGIVAMVIGSLL
-1044 IMGAAIAL
+1044 IL
-1052 IGTLIPIIIG
+1052 F
-1062 VVLMIGGAIA
+1062 
-1072 ILLSKKYDKYTPIQH
+1072 SKKYDKFTPIQH

-1096 HAEFEYLGYDAYHED
+1096 QEEFKFFGYDAYHEE
-1111 DRRSHSG
+1111 DRYSHSG
-1118 FGLALNDYTIIIYG
+1118 FGLALNDYTVMIYG

-1138 KVPLYN
+1138 KKPLYN
-1144 DAPIGSSIVDSSVRR
+1144 GAPVVSIGDSANMF
-1159 LQNHLYFYLDIP
+1159 QEHIYFYVDIP

-1177 PNEVLTASIRLYRKN
+1177 SNEVLTASIRLYLYN
-1192 WASPTNQSTVIT
+1192 WEHIDNQSSVIT

-1214 STNGIEVLEIK
+1214 TTNGIEVLEIK
-1225 NSPEIDRSICT
+1225 NGPGTDKYICT

-1244 YELPAMKSKFLSQIG
+1244 YELPSLISKFPSSTG
-1259 ERYIHEPAEF
+1259 ERYIDEPAEF
-1269 QLTHTLEDGTIMIES
+1269 QLTQTLENGTKVIES
-1284 EPKYSNVENVIVK
+1284 KPKYSDIKNVMVK
-1297 QNDSVYRDGLI
+1297 RDDSIDSDGLI

-1315 TINAIGIKKYQII
+1315 TIAASGLKKYHII

-1337 PLIITKKSKK
+1337 PLVITKKSNK

>member
-38 KLAPFEGA
+38 KLAPFDGA

-58 AQKINFKNRMPDEPL
+58 AQKINFKNRMPDEQL

-174 EQDKLALSRFTHI
+174 EQDKLVLSRFTHI
-187 DITKLKDDPN
+187 DITKLKDDPDH
-197 QATNNR
+197 ATNNR

-228 KKAPLP
+228 KKDPLT

-247 QKRLFAYHVNRLSD
+247 QKRLFAYHVNQLSD

-301 AEEVIDNLDD
+301 AEESIDNLDD

-357 YRQSIVMYYDRE
+357 YRQSIVTFYDRE
-369 IDKVKEEIEIIK
+369 IAKVEEKIEK
-381 NSGKDKVGYYEIP
+381 VVNSGNDHLVYNGITV
-394 PSTKMY
+394 SAAMRA
-400 TKISQIKSDKKQALD
+400 IIGNLSSDKKQALD
-415 DFDDCVNQETVKNF
+415 DFDDCVDQGKIQIFTS
-429 NTELEAA
+429 ELESA
-436 YNEIVDYCKEW
+436 YNEVVNYCREW
-447 SQDYFTYVRWL
+447 SQDYYTYVRWL
-458 FGKPEFISDFDQ
+458 FGKQEFISDYGES
-470 VKPSSFNPVHFW
+470 KPSNFNLVHFW

-487 FSVETTS
+487 FSVETALM
-494 IAHINEV
+494 AHVTEV

-513 KLGTDSAL
+513 KFANDSAL

-548 EVYVDLTDNRLLKPR
+548 EVYFELTDNRLLKPS
-563 DIISNA
+563 DIISNVLSFA
-569 LRVGAIITKAI
+569 PVVNKVI
-580 EEVSEVELKRKLHIL
+580 EEVNKDALKRKQYIL
-595 EQHKANYEV
+595 EQNKAQLEAEI
-604 KIKSYQQKIEE
+604 KINQQKIEQLESKKKSIPVHNQTEIQE
-615 LEEQN
+615 LI
-620 AKNSNNEKAETETKK
+620 KA
-635 LIEDKRKYKAEIQK
+635 KRKYNAEIQT
-649 LNKDLEKVNQ
+649 LNKELEKVNQ
-659 QMSEMAQSKT
+659 QMSEMAQPNV
-669 SNSGHSA
+669 SNLGQSA
-676 NIKHLLNS
+676 NRNDLLNN
-684 TALRKQAALIKDNLH
+684 TALKKQAVLIKDQLH
-699 TAIKSPW
+699 IPIKSQW

-715 VRIGAMPVEIT
+715 ARIGAMPVEIN
-726 IQINPQNYAKIQNLL
+726 IQIKPENIAKIQSLF
-741 TQMQRGFFNRGIYHP
+741 TQMQRSFFNRGLYHP
-756 HELEFLQNFDIDEE
+756 HEQEFLQNFDIDEE

-775 TIKTKKAKFTLCFP
+775 TTKTRKAKFTLCFP
-789 DKITK
+789 DKVTR
-794 SLFVDFIKQT
+794 SLFVEFIKKT
-804 NGILSPR
+804 NGILNPYE
-811 KLKEF
+811 LKKF
-816 VENAYKDYFKLI
+816 IENAYKDYFKLI
-828 YKQKNLR
+828 YKQKNLQ
-835 AQLGNATEGMK
+835 AQLENATK
-846 STQDKKIKIS
+846 NKTSI
-856 SRNRNNEIIKINQEK
+856 NEKINQGSSKNTSNKTTKINQKIEK
-871 ENIENLSNKTK
+871 IGDLSNKNKIDLETVINK
-882 VELEN
+882 IELEG
-887 ANNES
+887 
-892 RLENVNNEIKVR
+892 VNSEIKIG
-904 KLTFAIN
+904 KITFAIN
-911 LTVNSISGVITLMNI
+911 LAVDAISCVVTLMNI
-926 NDTLK
+926 KDTLK

-938 GSGEQQVKVQLIKD
+938 GSGEQKVKVQLIKD
-952 VVYLAT
+952 VVSLAL
-958 MGVDIINQYHNIKLL
+958 MSVDLTSQYQNIKLNKQL
-973 MKLKDAMVIN
+973 ENAIN
-983 ANTQAINSQLK
+983 TNKQAIRSQLK
-994 LNTLISKTVTRVT
+994 LNTLINKTVSRVT
-1007 TIITVLDAVTELN
+1007 AAITVLEAIGELK
-1020 SAFDML
+1020 SSFDMV
-1026 DMENKR
+1026 DMEDNI
-1032 YFYMRSIGSIVL
+1032 YFKFRMVGAILLGAGAIVL
-1044 IMGAAIAL
+1044 L
-1052 IGTLIPIIIG
+1052 IGTPITIVIGIVVMVIGNLLI
-1062 VVLMIGGAIA
+1062 LF
-1072 ILLSKKYDKYTPIQH
+1072 SKKYDKFTPIQH

-1096 HAEFEYLGYDAYHED
+1096 QAELEYLGYDAYHEE
-1111 DRRSHSG
+1111 DRYSHSG
-1118 FGLALNDYTIIIYG
+1118 FGLALNDYTVMIYG

-1138 KVPLYN
+1138 KKPLYN
-1144 DAPIGSSIVDSSVRR
+1144 GAPVVSIGDSANMF
-1159 LQNHLYFYLDIP
+1159 QEHIYFYVDIP

-1177 PNEVLTASIRLYRKN
+1177 PNEVLTASIRLYLYN
-1192 WASPTNQSTVIT
+1192 WEHLDNQSSVIT

-1214 STNGIEVLEIK
+1214 TTNGIEVLEIK
-1225 NSPEIDRSICT
+1225 NGPGTDKYICT
-1236 DKKMFFNK
+1236 DKKMYFNK
-1244 YELPAMKSKFLSQIG
+1244 YELPSLISKFPSSTG
-1259 ERYIHEPAEF
+1259 ERYIDEPAEF
-1269 QLTHTLEDGTIMIES
+1269 QLTQTLENGTKVIES
-1284 EPKYSNVENVIVK
+1284 KPKFSDIKNIMVK
-1297 QNDSVYRDGLI
+1297 QGDSIDSDGLI

-1315 TINAIGIKKYQII
+1315 TIGANSIKKYHII

-1337 PLIITKKSKK
+1337 PLVITKKSNK

>member
-58 AQKINFKNRMPDEPL
+58 AQKINFKNRMPDEQL

-95 DDINTRMLEA
+95 DDINTRILEA

-146 LDDRVYTNAWVAYVS
+146 LDDRIYTNAWVAYVS

-187 DITKLKDDPN
+187 DITKLKDDPD

-234 NFKSAH
+234 NFRSAH

-247 QKRLFAYHVNRLSD
+247 QKRFFAYHVNRLSD

-311 IDKETKI
+311 INKETKI

-332 DLQQRF
+332 YLQQRF

-357 YRQSIVMYYDRE
+357 YRQSIVTSYDRE
-369 IDKVKEEIEIIK
+369 IAKVEEEIEK
-381 NSGKDKVGYYEIP
+381 VVNSGNDNVGYNGIP
-394 PSTKMY
+394 VSAGMRAR
-400 TKISQIKSDKKQALD
+400 IGRLSSDKKQALD
-415 DFDDCVNQETVKNF
+415 DFDDCVNQDTIQNF
-429 NTELEAA
+429 TSELESA
-436 YNEIVDYCKEW
+436 YNEVVNYCREW
-447 SQDYFTYVRWL
+447 SQDYYTYVRWL
-458 FGKPEFISDFDQ
+458 FGKQEFISDYGES
-470 VKPSSFNPVHFW
+470 KPSSFNLVHFW

-487 FSVETTS
+487 FSVETALM
-494 IAHINEV
+494 AHVTEV

-513 KLGTDSAL
+513 KFANDSAL

-548 EVYVDLTDNRLLKPR
+548 EVYVELTDNRLLKPS
-563 DIISNA
+563 DIISNVLSFA
-569 LRVGAIITKAI
+569 PVVNKVI
-580 EEVSEVELKRKLHIL
+580 EEVNKDALKRKQYIL
-595 EQHKANYEV
+595 EQNKAQLEAEI
-604 KIKSYQQKIEE
+604 KINQQKIEQLESKKKSIPLHNQTEIQE
-615 LEEQN
+615 LI
-620 AKNSNNEKAETETKK
+620 KA
-635 LIEDKRKYKAEIQK
+635 KRKYNAEIQT
-649 LNKDLEKVNQ
+649 LNKELEKVNQ
-659 QMSEMAQSKT
+659 QMSEMAQSNV
-669 SNSGHSA
+669 SNLGQRA
-676 NIKHLLNS
+676 NKNDLLNN
-684 TALRKQAALIKDNLH
+684 TALKKQAVLIKDQLH
-699 TAIKSPW
+699 IPIKSQW

-715 VRIGAMPVEIT
+715 ARIGAMPVEIN
-726 IQINPQNYAKIQNLL
+726 IQIKPENIAKIQNLF
-741 TQMQRGFFNRGIYHP
+741 TQMQRGFFNRGLYHP
-756 HELEFLQNFDIDEE
+756 LEQEFLQNFDIDEE

-775 TIKTKKAKFTLCFP
+775 TTKTRKAKFTLCFP
-789 DKITK
+789 DKVTR
-794 SLFVDFIKQT
+794 SLFVEFIKKT
-804 NGILSPR
+804 NGILNPYE
-811 KLKEF
+811 LKKF
-816 VENAYKDYFKLI
+816 IENAYKDYFKLI
-828 YKQKNLR
+828 YKQKNLQ
-835 AQLGNATEGMK
+835 AQLENATKNKTSINE
-846 STQDKKIKIS
+846 KINQGS
-856 SRNRNNEIIKINQEK
+856 SKNTSNKTIKINQKIEK
-871 ENIENLSNKTK
+871 IGDLSNKNKIDLETVINK
-882 VELEN
+882 IELEG
-887 ANNES
+887 
-892 RLENVNNEIKVR
+892 VNSEIKIG
-904 KLTFAIN
+904 KITFAIN
-911 LTVNSISGVITLMNI
+911 LAVDTISCVVTLMNI
-926 NDTLK
+926 KDTLK

-938 GSGEQQVKVQLIKD
+938 GSGEQKVKVQLIKD
-952 VVYLAT
+952 VVSLALT
-958 MGVDIINQYHNIKLL
+958 SVDLTSQYQNIKLNKQL
-973 MKLKDAMVIN
+973 ENAIN
-983 ANTQAINSQLK
+983 TNKQAIRSQLK
-994 LNTLISKTVTRVT
+994 LNTLINKTVSRVT
-1007 TIITVLDAVTELN
+1007 TVITVLEAIGELK
-1020 SAFDML
+1020 SSFDMV
-1026 DMENKR
+1026 DMENKG
-1032 YFYMRSIGSIVL
+1032 YFVSRLVGSIFIILGSVIL
-1044 IMGAAIAL
+1044 LASTLLAAI
-1052 IGTLIPIIIG
+1052 IGIAFIIG
-1062 VVLMIGGAIA
+1062 GGIA
-1072 ILLSKKYDKYTPIQH
+1072 TLFSKKYDKYTPIQH

-1096 HAEFEYLGYDAYHED
+1096 QAELKFFDYDAYHEE
-1111 DRRSHSG
+1111 DRYSHSG
-1118 FGLALNDYTIIIYG
+1118 FGLALNDYTVMIYG

-1138 KVPLYN
+1138 KKPLYN
-1144 DAPIGSSIVDSSVRR
+1144 GAPVVSIGDSANM
-1159 LQNHLYFYLDIP
+1159 LQQHIYFYVDIP

-1177 PNEVLTASIRLYRKN
+1177 PNEVLTASIRLYLYN
-1192 WASPTNQSTVIT
+1192 WEHLDNQSSVIT

-1214 STNGIEVLEIK
+1214 TTNGIEVLEIK
-1225 NSPEIDRSICT
+1225 NGPGTDKYICT

-1244 YELPAMKSKFLSQIG
+1244 YELPSLISKFPSSTG
-1259 ERYIHEPAEF
+1259 ERYIDEPAEF
-1269 QLTHTLEDGTIMIES
+1269 QLMQTLANGTKVIES
-1284 EPKYSNVENVIVK
+1284 KPKFSDIKNVMVK
-1297 QNDSVYRDGLI
+1297 QDDSIDSDGLI
-1308 INKWIAG
+1308 INKWVAG
-1315 TINAIGIKKYQII
+1315 TIGANSIKKYHII

-1337 PLIITKKSKK
+1337 PLIITKKSSK

>member
-46 KSDLDYQSLANY
+46 KSDFDYQSLANY
-58 AQKINFKNRMPDEPL
+58 AQKINFKNRMPDEQL

-95 DDINTRMLEA
+95 DDINTRILEA

-146 LDDRVYTNAWVAYVS
+146 LDDRIYTNAWVAYVS

-187 DITKLKDDPN
+187 DITKLKDDPD

-234 NFKSAH
+234 NFRSAH

-247 QKRLFAYHVNRLSD
+247 QKRFFAYHVNRLSD

-311 IDKETKI
+311 IDKETRI

-332 DLQQRF
+332 YLQQRF

-357 YRQSIVMYYDRE
+357 YRQSIVTSYDRE
-369 IDKVKEEIEIIK
+369 IAKVEEEIEK
-381 NSGKDKVGYYEIP
+381 VVNSGNDNVGYNGIP
-394 PSTKMY
+394 VSAGMRAR
-400 TKISQIKSDKKQALD
+400 IGRLSSDKKQALD
-415 DFDDCVNQETVKNF
+415 DFDDCVNQDTIQNF
-429 NTELEAA
+429 TSELESA
-436 YNEIVDYCKEW
+436 YNEVVNYCREW
-447 SQDYFTYVRWL
+447 SQDYYTYVRWL
-458 FGKPEFISDFDQ
+458 FGKQEFISDYGQ
-470 VKPSSFNPVHFW
+470 SKPSSFNLVHFW

-487 FSVETTS
+487 FSVETALM
-494 IAHINEV
+494 AHVTEV

-513 KLGTDSAL
+513 KFANDSAL

-548 EVYVDLTDNRLLKPR
+548 EVYVELTDNRLLKPN
-563 DIISNA
+563 DIISNVLSFA
-569 LRVGAIITKAI
+569 PVVNKVI
-580 EEVSEVELKRKLHIL
+580 EEVNKDALKRKQYIL
-595 EQHKANYEV
+595 EQNKAQLEAEI
-604 KIKSYQQKIEE
+604 KINQQKIEQLESKKKSIPLHNQTEIQE
-615 LEEQN
+615 LI
-620 AKNSNNEKAETETKK
+620 KA
-635 LIEDKRKYKAEIQK
+635 KRKYNAEIQT
-649 LNKDLEKVNQ
+649 LNKELEKVNQ
-659 QMSEMAQSKT
+659 QMSEMAQSNV
-669 SNSGHSA
+669 SNLGQRA
-676 NIKHLLNS
+676 NKNDLLNN
-684 TALRKQAALIKDNLH
+684 TALKKQAVLIKDQLH
-699 TAIKSPW
+699 IPIKSQW

-715 VRIGAMPVEIT
+715 ARIGAMPVEIN
-726 IQINPQNYAKIQNLL
+726 IQIKPENIAKIQNLF
-741 TQMQRGFFNRGIYHP
+741 TQMQRGFFNRGLYHP
-756 HELEFLQNFDIDEE
+756 LEQEFLQNFDIDEE

-775 TIKTKKAKFTLCFP
+775 TTKTRKAKFTLCFP
-789 DKITK
+789 DKVTR
-794 SLFVDFIKQT
+794 SLFVEFIKKT
-804 NGILSPR
+804 NGILNPYE
-811 KLKEF
+811 LKKF
-816 VENAYKDYFKLI
+816 IENAYKDYFKLI
-828 YKQKNLR
+828 YKQKNLQ
-835 AQLGNATEGMK
+835 AQLENATK
-846 STQDKKIKIS
+846 NKTSI
-856 SRNRNNEIIKINQEK
+856 NEKINQGSSKNTSNKTTKINQKIEK
-871 ENIENLSNKTK
+871 IGDLSNKNKIDLETVINK
-882 VELEN
+882 IELEG
-887 ANNES
+887 
-892 RLENVNNEIKVR
+892 VNSEIKIG
-904 KLTFAIN
+904 KITFAIN
-911 LTVNSISGVITLMNI
+911 LAVDAISCVVTLMNI
-926 NDTLK
+926 KDTLK

-938 GSGEQQVKVQLIKD
+938 GSGEQKVKVQLIKD
-952 VVYLAT
+952 VVSLT
-958 MGVDIINQYHNIKLL
+958 LMSIDLTSQYQNIKLNKQL
-973 MKLKDAMVIN
+973 ENAIN
-983 ANTQAINSQLK
+983 TNKQAIRSQLK
-994 LNTLISKTVTRVT
+994 LNTLINKTVSRVT
-1007 TIITVLDAVTELN
+1007 TVITVLEAIGELK
-1020 SAFDML
+1020 SSFDMVNM
-1026 DMENKR
+1026 DDQR
-1032 YFYMRSIGSIVL
+1032 YFKLRFGGAVVTIIASIIL
-1044 IMGAAIAL
+1044 F
-1052 IGTLIPIIIG
+1052 IGTLFTTFVGVILIIG
-1062 VVLMIGGAIA
+1062 ASIA
-1072 ILLSKKYDKYTPIQH
+1072 ILFSKKFDKYTPIQH

-1096 HAEFEYLGYDAYHED
+1096 QEELEYLGYDAYHEE
-1111 DRRSHSG
+1111 DRYSHSG
-1118 FGLALNDYTIIIYG
+1118 FGLALNDYTVMLYG

-1138 KVPLYN
+1138 KKPLYN
-1144 DAPIGSSIVDSSVRR
+1144 GAPVVSIGDSANM
-1159 LQNHLYFYLDIP
+1159 LQQHIYFYVDIP

-1177 PNEVLTASIRLYRKN
+1177 PNEVLTASIRLYLYN
-1192 WASPTNQSTVIT
+1192 WEYLDNQSSVIT

-1214 STNGIEVLEIK
+1214 TTNGIEVLEIK
-1225 NSPEIDRSICT
+1225 NGPETDKYICT
-1236 DKKMFFNK
+1236 DKKMYFNK
-1244 YELPAMKSKFLSQIG
+1244 YELPSLISKFPSSTG
-1259 ERYIHEPAEF
+1259 ERYIDEPAEF
-1269 QLTHTLEDGTIMIES
+1269 QLTQTLADGTKVIES
-1284 EPKYSNVENVIVK
+1284 KPKFSDIKNIMVK
-1297 QNDSVYRDGLI
+1297 QGDSIDSDGLI

-1315 TINAIGIKKYQII
+1315 TIGANSIKKYHII

-1337 PLIITKKSKK
+1337 PLVITKKSNK

>member
-58 AQKINFKNRMPDEPL
+58 AQKINFKNRMPDEQL

-228 KKAPLP
+228 KKDPLT

-247 QKRLFAYHVNRLSD
+247 QKRLFAYHVNQLSD

-301 AEEVIDNLDD
+301 AEESIDNLDD

-357 YRQSIVMYYDRE
+357 YRQSIVTSYDRE
-369 IDKVKEEIEIIK
+369 IAKVEEVIEK
-381 NSGKDKVGYYEIP
+381 VVNSGNDHVGYNGIP
-394 PSTKMY
+394 VSAGMRAR
-400 TKISQIKSDKKQALD
+400 IGRLSSDKKQALD
-415 DFDDCVNQETVKNF
+415 DFDDCVNQDTIQNF
-429 NTELEAA
+429 TSELESA
-436 YNEIVDYCKEW
+436 YNEVVNYCREW
-447 SQDYFTYVRWL
+447 SQDYYTYVRWL
-458 FGKPEFISDFDQ
+458 FGKQEFISDYGEA
-470 VKPSSFNPVHFW
+470 KPSSFNLVHFW

-487 FSVETTS
+487 FSVETALM
-494 IAHINEV
+494 AHVTEV

-513 KLGTDSAL
+513 KFANDSAL

-548 EVYVDLTDNRLLKPR
+548 EVYVELTDNRLLKPN
-563 DIISNA
+563 DIISNV
-569 LRVGAIITKAI
+569 LNFTPVVNKVI
-580 EEVSEVELKRKLHIL
+580 EEVNKEALKRKQYIL
-595 EQHKANYEV
+595 EQNKAQLEAEI
-604 KIKSYQQKIEE
+604 KINQQKIEQLESKKKSIPVHNQTEIQE
-615 LEEQN
+615 LI
-620 AKNSNNEKAETETKK
+620 KA
-635 LIEDKRKYKAEIQK
+635 KRKYNAEIQT
-649 LNKDLEKVNQ
+649 LNKELEKVNQ
-659 QMSEMAQSKT
+659 QMSEMAQPNV
-669 SNSGHSA
+669 SNLGQSA
-676 NIKHLLNS
+676 NRNDLLNN
-684 TALRKQAALIKDNLH
+684 TALKKQAVLIKDKLH
-699 TAIKSPW
+699 IPIKSQW

-715 VRIGAMPVEIT
+715 ARIGAMPVEIN
-726 IQINPQNYAKIQNLL
+726 IQIKPENIAKIQNLI
-741 TQMQRGFFNRGIYHP
+741 TQMQRGFFNRGLYHP
-756 HELEFLQNFDIDEE
+756 HEQEFLQNFDIDEK

-775 TIKTKKAKFTLCFP
+775 TTKTRKAKFTLCFP
-789 DKITK
+789 DKVTR
-794 SLFVDFIKQT
+794 SLFVEFIKKT
-804 NGILSPR
+804 NGILNPYE
-811 KLKEF
+811 LKKFIES
-816 VENAYKDYFKLI
+816 AYKDYFKLI
-828 YKQKNLR
+828 YKQKNLQ
-835 AQLGNATEGMK
+835 AQLENATK
-846 STQDKKIKIS
+846 NKTSI
-856 SRNRNNEIIKINQEK
+856 NEKINQGSSK
-871 ENIENLSNKTK
+871 NTSNKTTK
-882 VELEN
+882 INQKIEKIGDFSNKNKIDLETVINKIELEG
-887 ANNES
+887 
-892 RLENVNNEIKVR
+892 VNSEIKIG
-904 KLTFAIN
+904 KITFAIN
-911 LTVNSISGVITLMNI
+911 LAVDAISCVVTLMNI
-926 NDTLK
+926 KDTLK

-938 GSGEQQVKVQLIKD
+938 GSGEQKVKVQLIKD
-952 VVYLAT
+952 VVSLALMSIDLT
-958 MGVDIINQYHNIKLL
+958 SQYQNIKLNKQL
-973 MKLKDAMVIN
+973 ENAIN
-983 ANTQAINSQLK
+983 TNKQAIRSQLK
-994 LNTLISKTVTRVT
+994 LNTLINKTVSRVT
-1007 TIITVLDAVTELN
+1007 AVITVLEAIGELK
-1020 SAFDML
+1020 SAFDMV
-1026 DMENKR
+1026 DMEDKTYVTYR
-1032 YFYMRSIGSIVL
+1032 FLGSIASIIGIV
-1044 IMGAAIAL
+1044 IAL
-1052 IGTLIPIIIG
+1052 IGTLVTIIIG
-1062 VVLMIGGAIA
+1062 VALMIGGALA
-1072 ILLSKKYDKYTPIQH
+1072 IIFSKKYDKFTPIQH

-1096 HAEFEYLGYDAYHED
+1096 QAELEYLGYDAYHEE
-1111 DRRSHSG
+1111 DRYSHSG
-1118 FGLALNDYTIIIYG
+1118 FGLALNDYIVMLYG

-1138 KVPLYN
+1138 LQSLYN
-1144 DAPIGSSIVDSSVRR
+1144 GAPVVSIGDSANMF
-1159 LQNHLYFYLDIP
+1159 QEHIYFYVDIP

-1177 PNEVLTASIRLYRKN
+1177 PNEVLTASIRLYLYN
-1192 WASPTNQSTVIT
+1192 WEHLDNQSSVIT

-1214 STNGIEVLEIK
+1214 TTNGIEVLEIK
-1225 NSPEIDRSICT
+1225 NGPGTDKYICT
-1236 DKKMFFNK
+1236 DKKVYFNK
-1244 YELPAMKSKFLSQIG
+1244 YELPSLISKFPSSTG
-1259 ERYIHEPAEF
+1259 ERYIDEPAEF
-1269 QLTHTLEDGTIMIES
+1269 QLTQTLANGTKVIES
-1284 EPKYSNVENVIVK
+1284 KPKFSDIKNVMVK
-1297 QNDSVYRDGLI
+1297 QGDSIDSDGLI

-1315 TINAIGIKKYQII
+1315 TIGANSIKKYHII

-1337 PLIITKKSKK
+1337 PLIITKKSNK

>member
-58 AQKINFKNRMPDEPL
+58 AQKINFKNRMPDEQL

-187 DITKLKDDPN
+187 DITKLKDDPD

-228 KKAPLP
+228 KKAPLT

-325 MLKTINP
+325 MLKTVNP
-332 DLQQRF
+332 KLQQRF
-338 KYYEAGM
+338 KYYDAGM

-369 IDKVKEEIEIIK
+369 IDKVEEEIETFK
-381 NSGKDKVGYYEIP
+381 NSGKDKVGYNGIP
-394 PSTKMY
+394 VSVGMRT
-400 TKISQIKSDKKQALD
+400 IIGRLSSDKKQALD

-436 YNEIVDYCKEW
+436 YNEVVDYCKEW

-548 EVYVDLTDNRLLKPR
+548 EVYVDLADNRLLKPR

-604 KIKSYQQKIEE
+604 KIKSYQEKIEE

-620 AKNSNNEKAETETKK
+620 AKNSNNEKAETEK

-775 TIKTKKAKFTLCFP
+775 TIKTEKTKFTLCFP
-789 DKITK
+789 DKVTK

-804 NGILSPR
+804 NGRLNPYP
-811 KLKEF
+811 LKKF

-835 AQLGNATEGMK
+835 AQLGNATEGMS
-846 STQDKKIKIS
+846 STQDKINKNS
-856 SRNRNNEIIKINQEK
+856 SKNRNIRIIKTNK
-871 ENIENLSNKTK
+871 EIGNIESVINNAENKK
-882 VELEN
+882 AVLN
-887 ANNES
+887 RNSQIRKINNKIDTS
-892 RLENVNNEIKVR
+892 RK
-904 KLTFAIN
+904 TFGVN
-911 LTVNSISGVITLMNI
+911 LTVNLVSSVITLMNI

-973 MKLKDAMVIN
+973 MKLKDAMVIS

-1007 TIITVLDAVTELN
+1007 TIITVLDAIGELN

-1026 DMENKR
+1026 DMEDKK
-1032 YFYMRSIGSIVL
+1032 YFRLRFFGGGLAIFGCIV
-1044 IMGAAIAL
+1044 AL
-1052 IGTLIPIIIG
+1052 GGTLLTIVIG
-1062 VVLMIGGAIA
+1062 VICMVAGAIA
-1072 ILLSKKYDKYTPIQH
+1072 ILFSKKYDKYTPIQH

-1096 HAEFEYLGYDAYHED
+1096 HAEFEHLGYDAYHED

-1225 NSPEIDRSICT
+1225 NGPETDKSICT

-1244 YELPAMKSKFLSQIG
+1244 YELPAMKSKFPSQTG
-1259 ERYIHEPAEF
+1259 ERYIDEPAEF
-1269 QLTHTLEDGTIMIES
+1269 QLTHTLEDGTIVIES

>member
-58 AQKINFKNRMPDEPL
+58 AQKINFKNRMPDEQL

-95 DDINTRMLEA
+95 DDINTRILEA

-228 KKAPLP
+228 KKDPLT

-247 QKRLFAYHVNRLSD
+247 QKRLFAYHVNQLSD

-301 AEEVIDNLDD
+301 AEESIDNLDD

-357 YRQSIVMYYDRE
+357 YRQSIVTFYDRE
-369 IDKVKEEIEIIK
+369 IAKVEEEIEK
-381 NSGKDKVGYYEIP
+381 VVNSGNDHLVYNGIP
-394 PSTKMY
+394 VSAGMRA
-400 TKISQIKSDKKQALD
+400 IIGNLSSDKKQALD
-415 DFDDCVNQETVKNF
+415 DFDDCVDQGKIQIFTS
-429 NTELEAA
+429 ELESA
-436 YNEIVDYCKEW
+436 YNEVVNYCREW
-447 SQDYFTYVRWL
+447 SQDYYTYVRWL
-458 FGKPEFISDFDQ
+458 FGKQEFISDYGES
-470 VKPSSFNPVHFW
+470 KPSNFNLVHFW

-487 FSVETTS
+487 FSVETALM
-494 IAHINEV
+494 AHVTEV

-513 KLGTDSAL
+513 KFANDSAL

-548 EVYVDLTDNRLLKPR
+548 EVYVELTDNRLLKPS
-563 DIISNA
+563 DIISNVLSFA
-569 LRVGAIITKAI
+569 PVVNKVI
-580 EEVSEVELKRKLHIL
+580 EEVNKDALKRKQYIL
-595 EQHKANYEV
+595 EQNKAQLEAEI
-604 KIKSYQQKIEE
+604 KINQQKIEQLESKKKSIPVHNQTEIQE
-615 LEEQN
+615 LI
-620 AKNSNNEKAETETKK
+620 KV
-635 LIEDKRKYKAEIQK
+635 KRKYNAEIQT
-649 LNKDLEKVNQ
+649 LNKELEKVNQ
-659 QMSEMAQSKT
+659 QMSEMAQPNV
-669 SNSGHSA
+669 SNLGQSA
-676 NIKHLLNS
+676 NRNDLLNH
-684 TALRKQAALIKDNLH
+684 TALKKQAVLIKDQLH
-699 TAIKSPW
+699 IPIKSQW

-715 VRIGAMPVEIT
+715 ARIGAMPVEIN
-726 IQINPQNYAKIQNLL
+726 IQIKPENIAKIQNLF
-741 TQMQRGFFNRGIYHP
+741 TQMQRSFFNRGLYHP
-756 HELEFLQNFDIDEE
+756 HEQEFLQNFDIDEE

-775 TIKTKKAKFTLCFP
+775 TTKTRKAKFTLCFP
-789 DKITK
+789 DKVTR
-794 SLFVDFIKQT
+794 SLFVEFIKKT
-804 NGILSPR
+804 NGILNPYE
-811 KLKEF
+811 LKKF
-816 VENAYKDYFKLI
+816 IENAYKDYFKLI
-828 YKQKNLR
+828 YKQKNLQ
-835 AQLGNATEGMK
+835 AQLENATK
-846 STQDKKIKIS
+846 NKTSI
-856 SRNRNNEIIKINQEK
+856 NEKINQGSSKNTSNKTTKINQKIEK
-871 ENIENLSNKTK
+871 IGDLSNKNKIDLETVINK
-882 VELEN
+882 IELEG
-887 ANNES
+887 
-892 RLENVNNEIKVR
+892 VNSEIKIG
-904 KLTFAIN
+904 KITFAIN
-911 LTVNSISGVITLMNI
+911 LAVDAISCVVTLMNI
-926 NDTLK
+926 KDTLK

-938 GSGEQQVKVQLIKD
+938 GSGEQKVKVQLIKD
-952 VVYLAT
+952 VVSLALT
-958 MGVDIINQYHNIKLL
+958 NVDLTSQYQNIKLNKQL
-973 MKLKDAMVIN
+973 ENAIN
-983 ANTQAINSQLK
+983 TNKQAIRSQLK
-994 LNTLISKTVTRVT
+994 LNTLINKTVSRVT
-1007 TIITVLDAVTELN
+1007 TVITVLEAIGELK
-1020 SAFDML
+1020 SSFDML
-1026 DMENKR
+1026 DMENKK
-1032 YFYMRSIGSIVL
+1032 YFAARLGGSIFLGFGSLILLISTPVTIVIGIVAMVIGSLL
-1044 IMGAAIAL
+1044 IL
-1052 IGTLIPIIIG
+1052 F
-1062 VVLMIGGAIA
+1062 
-1072 ILLSKKYDKYTPIQH
+1072 SKKYDKFTPIQH
-1087 WLNRCYFGK
+1087 WLNRCYFGNQ
-1096 HAEFEYLGYDAYHED
+1096 AELEYLGYDAYHEE
-1111 DRRSHSG
+1111 DRYSHSG
-1118 FGLALNDYTIIIYG
+1118 FGLALNDYTVMIYG

-1138 KVPLYN
+1138 LQSLYN
-1144 DAPIGSSIVDSSVRR
+1144 GAPVVPMPDSSNIFQR
-1159 LQNHLYFYLDIP
+1159 HIYFYVDIP

-1177 PNEVLTASIRLYRKN
+1177 PNEALTASIRLYLYN
-1192 WASPTNQSTVIT
+1192 WEHLDNQSSVVT

-1214 STNGIEVLEIK
+1214 TTNGIEVLEIK
-1225 NSPEIDRSICT
+1225 SDPVTDKYICT

-1244 YELPAMKSKFLSQIG
+1244 YELPSLISKFPSSIG
-1259 ERYIHEPAEF
+1259 ERYIDEPAEF
-1269 QLTHTLEDGTIMIES
+1269 QLTQTLENGTKVIES
-1284 EPKYSNVENVIVK
+1284 KPKYSDIKNVMVK
-1297 QNDSVYRDGLI
+1297 RDDSIDSDGLI

-1315 TINAIGIKKYQII
+1315 TIATSGLKKYHII

-1337 PLIITKKSKK
+1337 PLVITKKSNK

>member
-58 AQKINFKNRMPDEPL
+58 AQKINFKNRMPDEQL

-174 EQDKLALSRFTHI
+174 EQDKLVLSRFTHI

-228 KKAPLP
+228 KKAPLT

-247 QKRLFAYHVNRLSD
+247 QKRLFAYHVNQLSD

-301 AEEVIDNLDD
+301 AEESIDNLDD

-357 YRQSIVMYYDRE
+357 YRQSIVTSYDRE
-369 IDKVKEEIEIIK
+369 IAKAEEEIEK
-381 NSGKDKVGYYEIP
+381 FVNSGNDHHVYNG
-394 PSTKMY
+394 
-400 TKISQIKSDKKQALD
+400 ISVSEGMRARIGRLSSDKKQALD
-415 DFDDCVNQETVKNF
+415 DFDDCVNQDTIQNF
-429 NTELEAA
+429 TSELESA
-436 YNEIVDYCKEW
+436 YNEVVNYCREW
-447 SQDYFTYVRWL
+447 SQDYYTYVRWL
-458 FGKPEFISDFDQ
+458 FGKQEFISDYGEA
-470 VKPSSFNPVHFW
+470 KPSSFNLVHFW

-487 FSVETTS
+487 FSVETALM
-494 IAHINEV
+494 AHVTEV

-513 KLGTDSAL
+513 KFANDSAL

-548 EVYVDLTDNRLLKPR
+548 EVYVELTDNRLLKPN
-563 DIISNA
+563 DIISNV
-569 LRVGAIITKAI
+569 LNFTPVVNKVI
-580 EEVSEVELKRKLHIL
+580 EEVNKEALKRKQYIL
-595 EQHKANYEV
+595 EQNKAQLEAEI
-604 KIKSYQQKIEE
+604 KINQQKIEQLESKKKSIPVHNQTEIQE
-615 LEEQN
+615 LI
-620 AKNSNNEKAETETKK
+620 KA
-635 LIEDKRKYKAEIQK
+635 KRKYNAEIQT
-649 LNKDLEKVNQ
+649 LNKELEKVNQ
-659 QMSEMAQSKT
+659 QMSEMAQSNV
-669 SNSGHSA
+669 SNLGQSA
-676 NIKHLLNS
+676 NRNDLLNH
-684 TALRKQAALIKDNLH
+684 TALKKQAVLIKDQLH
-699 TAIKSPW
+699 IPIKSQW

-715 VRIGAMPVEIT
+715 ARIGAMPVEIN
-726 IQINPQNYAKIQNLL
+726 IQIKPENIAKIQNLI
-741 TQMQRGFFNRGIYHP
+741 TQMQRGFFNRGLYHP
-756 HELEFLQNFDIDEE
+756 HEQEFLQNFDIDEK

-775 TIKTKKAKFTLCFP
+775 TTKTRKAKFTLCFP
-789 DKITK
+789 DKVTR
-794 SLFVDFIKQT
+794 SLFVEFIKKT
-804 NGILSPR
+804 NGILKPYE
-811 KLKEF
+811 LKKFIES
-816 VENAYKDYFKLI
+816 AYKDYFKLI
-828 YKQKNLR
+828 YKQKNLQ
-835 AQLGNATEGMK
+835 AQLENATK
-846 STQDKKIKIS
+846 NKTSI
-856 SRNRNNEIIKINQEK
+856 NEKINQGSSKNTSNKTTKINQKIEK
-871 ENIENLSNKTK
+871 IGDLSNKNKIDLETVINK
-882 VELEN
+882 IELEG
-887 ANNES
+887 
-892 RLENVNNEIKVR
+892 VNSEIKIG
-904 KLTFAIN
+904 KITFAIN
-911 LTVNSISGVITLMNI
+911 LAVDAISCVVTLMNI
-926 NDTLK
+926 KDTLK

-938 GSGEQQVKVQLIKD
+938 GSGEQKVKVQLIKD
-952 VVYLAT
+952 VVSLALMSIDLT
-958 MGVDIINQYHNIKLL
+958 SQYQNIKLNKQL
-973 MKLKDAMVIN
+973 ENAIN
-983 ANTQAINSQLK
+983 TNKQAIRSQLK
-994 LNTLISKTVTRVT
+994 LNTLINKTVSRVT
-1007 TIITVLDAVTELN
+1007 AVITVLEAIGELK
-1020 SAFDML
+1020 SSFDMV
-1026 DMENKR
+1026 DMEDKQYIKSR
-1032 YFYMRSIGSIVL
+1032 VV
-1044 IMGAAIAL
+1044 
-1052 IGTLIPIIIG
+1052 G
-1062 VVLMIGGAIA
+1062 VVLTVFGCIIALAGTLLTIIVGAIFMIAGAVA
-1072 ILLSKKYDKYTPIQH
+1072 IMFSKKYDKYTPIQH

-1096 HAEFEYLGYDAYHED
+1096 QAELKYLDYDAYHEE
-1111 DRRSHSG
+1111 DRYSHSG
-1118 FGLALNDYTIIIYG
+1118 FGLALNDYTVMIYG

-1138 KVPLYN
+1138 KKPLYN
-1144 DAPIGSSIVDSSVRR
+1144 GAPVVSIGDSANM
-1159 LQNHLYFYLDIP
+1159 LQQHIYFYVDIP

-1177 PNEVLTASIRLYRKN
+1177 SNEVLTASIRLYLYN
-1192 WASPTNQSTVIT
+1192 WEHLDNQSSVIT
-1204 DKYIDLKCRV
+1204 DKYIDLKYRV
-1214 STNGIEVLEIK
+1214 TTSGIEVLEIK
-1225 NSPEIDRSICT
+1225 NGSETDKYICT

-1244 YELPAMKSKFLSQIG
+1244 YELPSLISKFPSSTG
-1259 ERYIHEPAEF
+1259 ERYIDEPAEF
-1269 QLTHTLEDGTIMIES
+1269 QLTQTLENGTKVIES
-1284 EPKYSNVENVIVK
+1284 KPKFSDIKNVMVK
-1297 QNDSVYRDGLI
+1297 QGDSIDSDGLI

-1315 TINAIGIKKYQII
+1315 TIGANSIKKYHII

-1337 PLIITKKSKK
+1337 PLIITKKSNK

>member
-38 KLAPFEGA
+38 KLAPFDGA

-208 DIFGKADDTESVS
+208 DIVGKADDTESVS

-228 KKAPLP
+228 KKAPLT

-247 QKRLFAYHVNRLSD
+247 QKRLFAYHVNQLSD

-301 AEEVIDNLDD
+301 AEESIDNLDD

-357 YRQSIVMYYDRE
+357 YRQSIVTSYDRE
-369 IDKVKEEIEIIK
+369 IAKVEEVIEK
-381 NSGKDKVGYYEIP
+381 VVNSGNDHVGYNGIP
-394 PSTKMY
+394 VSAGMRAR
-400 TKISQIKSDKKQALD
+400 IGRLSSDKKQALD
-415 DFDDCVNQETVKNF
+415 DFDDCVNQDTIQNF
-429 NTELEAA
+429 TSELESA
-436 YNEIVDYCKEW
+436 YNEVVNYCREW
-447 SQDYFTYVRWL
+447 SQDYYTYVRWL
-458 FGKPEFISDFDQ
+458 FGKQEFISDYGEA
-470 VKPSSFNPVHFW
+470 KPSSFNLVHFW

-487 FSVETTS
+487 FSVETALM
-494 IAHINEV
+494 AHVTEV

-513 KLGTDSAL
+513 KFANDSAL

-548 EVYVDLTDNRLLKPR
+548 EVYVELTDNRLLKPN
-563 DIISNA
+563 DIISNV
-569 LRVGAIITKAI
+569 LNFTPVVNKVI
-580 EEVSEVELKRKLHIL
+580 EEVNKEALKRKQYIL
-595 EQHKANYEV
+595 EQNKAQLEAEI
-604 KIKSYQQKIEE
+604 KINQQKIEQLESKKKSIPVHNQTEIQE
-615 LEEQN
+615 LI
-620 AKNSNNEKAETETKK
+620 KA
-635 LIEDKRKYKAEIQK
+635 KRKYNAEIQT
-649 LNKDLEKVNQ
+649 LNKELEKVNQ
-659 QMSEMAQSKT
+659 QMSEMAQPNV
-669 SNSGHSA
+669 SNLGQSA
-676 NIKHLLNS
+676 NRNDLLNN
-684 TALRKQAALIKDNLH
+684 TALKKQAVLIKDKLH
-699 TAIKSPW
+699 IPIKSQW

-715 VRIGAMPVEIT
+715 ARIGAMPVEIN
-726 IQINPQNYAKIQNLL
+726 IQIKPENIAKIQNLI
-741 TQMQRGFFNRGIYHP
+741 TQMQRGFFNRGLYHP
-756 HELEFLQNFDIDEE
+756 HEQEFLQNFDIDEK

-775 TIKTKKAKFTLCFP
+775 TTKTRKAKFTLCFP
-789 DKITK
+789 DKVTR
-794 SLFVDFIKQT
+794 SLFVEFIKKT
-804 NGILSPR
+804 NGILKPYE
-811 KLKEF
+811 LKKFIES
-816 VENAYKDYFKLI
+816 AYKDYFKLI
-828 YKQKNLR
+828 YKQKNLQ
-835 AQLGNATEGMK
+835 AQLENATK
-846 STQDKKIKIS
+846 NKTSI
-856 SRNRNNEIIKINQEK
+856 NEKINQGSSKNTSNKTTKINQKIEK
-871 ENIENLSNKTK
+871 IGDLSNKNKIDLETVINK
-882 VELEN
+882 IELEG
-887 ANNES
+887 
-892 RLENVNNEIKVR
+892 VNSEIKIG
-904 KLTFAIN
+904 KITFAIN
-911 LTVNSISGVITLMNI
+911 LAVDAISCVVTLMNI
-926 NDTLK
+926 KDTLK

-938 GSGEQQVKVQLIKD
+938 GSGEQKVKVQLIKD
-952 VVYLAT
+952 VVSLALMSIDLT
-958 MGVDIINQYHNIKLL
+958 SQYQNIKLNKQL
-973 MKLKDAMVIN
+973 ENAIN
-983 ANTQAINSQLK
+983 TNKQAIRSQLK
-994 LNTLISKTVTRVT
+994 LNTLINKTVSRVT
-1007 TIITVLDAVTELN
+1007 AVITVLEAIGELK
-1020 SAFDML
+1020 SAFDMV
-1026 DMENKR
+1026 DMEDKTYVTYR
-1032 YFYMRSIGSIVL
+1032 FLGSIASIIGIV
-1044 IMGAAIAL
+1044 IAL
-1052 IGTLIPIIIG
+1052 IGTLVTIIIG
-1062 VVLMIGGAIA
+1062 VALMIGGALA
-1072 ILLSKKYDKYTPIQH
+1072 IIFSKKYDKFTPIQH

-1096 HAEFEYLGYDAYHED
+1096 QAELEYLGYDAYHEE
-1111 DRRSHSG
+1111 DRYSHSG
-1118 FGLALNDYTIIIYG
+1118 FGLALNDYIVMLYG

-1138 KVPLYN
+1138 LQSLYN
-1144 DAPIGSSIVDSSVRR
+1144 GAPVVSIGDSANMF
-1159 LQNHLYFYLDIP
+1159 QEHIYFYVDIP

-1177 PNEVLTASIRLYRKN
+1177 PNEVLTASIRLYLYN
-1192 WASPTNQSTVIT
+1192 WEHLDNQSSVIT

-1214 STNGIEVLEIK
+1214 TTNGIEVLEIK
-1225 NSPEIDRSICT
+1225 NGPGTDKYICT
-1236 DKKMFFNK
+1236 DKKVYFNK
-1244 YELPAMKSKFLSQIG
+1244 YELPSLISKFPSSTG
-1259 ERYIHEPAEF
+1259 ERYIDEPAEF
-1269 QLTHTLEDGTIMIES
+1269 QLTQTLANGTKVIES
-1284 EPKYSNVENVIVK
+1284 KPKFSDIKNVMVK
-1297 QNDSVYRDGLI
+1297 QGDSIDSDGLI

-1315 TINAIGIKKYQII
+1315 TIGANSIKKYHII

-1337 PLIITKKSKK
+1337 PLIITKKSNK

>member
-58 AQKINFKNRMPDEPL
+58 AQKINFKNRMPDEQL

-95 DDINTRMLEA
+95 DDINTRILEA

-146 LDDRVYTNAWVAYVS
+146 LDDRIYTNAWVAYVS

-187 DITKLKDDPN
+187 DITKLKDDPD

-234 NFKSAH
+234 NFRSAH

-247 QKRLFAYHVNRLSD
+247 QKRFFAYHVNRLSD

-311 IDKETKI
+311 INKETKI

-332 DLQQRF
+332 YLQQRF

-357 YRQSIVMYYDRE
+357 YRQSIVTSYDRE
-369 IDKVKEEIEIIK
+369 IAKVEEEIEK
-381 NSGKDKVGYYEIP
+381 VVNSGNDNVGYNGIP
-394 PSTKMY
+394 VSAGMRAR
-400 TKISQIKSDKKQALD
+400 IGRLSSDKKQALD
-415 DFDDCVNQETVKNF
+415 DFDDCVNQDTIQNF
-429 NTELEAA
+429 TSELESA
-436 YNEIVDYCKEW
+436 YNEVVNYCREW
-447 SQDYFTYVRWL
+447 SQDYYTYVRWL
-458 FGKPEFISDFDQ
+458 FGKQEFISDYGQ
-470 VKPSSFNPVHFW
+470 SKPSSFNLVHFW

-487 FSVETTS
+487 FSVETALM
-494 IAHINEV
+494 AHVTEV

-513 KLGTDSAL
+513 KFANDSAL

-548 EVYVDLTDNRLLKPR
+548 EVYVELTDNRLLKPN
-563 DIISNA
+563 DIISNVLSFA
-569 LRVGAIITKAI
+569 PVVNKVI
-580 EEVSEVELKRKLHIL
+580 EEVNKDALKRKQYIL
-595 EQHKANYEV
+595 EQNKAQLEAEI
-604 KIKSYQQKIEE
+604 KINQQKIEQLESKKKSIPLHNQTEIQE
-615 LEEQN
+615 LI
-620 AKNSNNEKAETETKK
+620 KA
-635 LIEDKRKYKAEIQK
+635 KRKYNAEIQT
-649 LNKDLEKVNQ
+649 LNKELEKVNQ
-659 QMSEMAQSKT
+659 QMSEMAQSNV
-669 SNSGHSA
+669 SNLGQRA
-676 NIKHLLNS
+676 NKNDLLNN
-684 TALRKQAALIKDNLH
+684 TALKKQAVLIKDQLH
-699 TAIKSPW
+699 IPIKSQW

-715 VRIGAMPVEIT
+715 ARIGAMPVEIN
-726 IQINPQNYAKIQNLL
+726 IQIKPENIAKIQNLF
-741 TQMQRGFFNRGIYHP
+741 TQMQRGFFNRGLYHP
-756 HELEFLQNFDIDEE
+756 LEQEFLQNFDIDEE

-775 TIKTKKAKFTLCFP
+775 TTKTRKAKFTLCFP
-789 DKITK
+789 DKVTR
-794 SLFVDFIKQT
+794 SLFVEFIKKT
-804 NGILSPR
+804 NGILNPYE
-811 KLKEF
+811 LKKF
-816 VENAYKDYFKLI
+816 IENAYKDYFKLI
-828 YKQKNLR
+828 YKQKNLQ
-835 AQLGNATEGMK
+835 AQLENATKNKTSINE
-846 STQDKKIKIS
+846 KINQGS
-856 SRNRNNEIIKINQEK
+856 SKNTSNKTIKINQKIEK
-871 ENIENLSNKTK
+871 IGDLSNKNKIDLETVINK
-882 VELEN
+882 IELEG
-887 ANNES
+887 
-892 RLENVNNEIKVR
+892 VNSEIKIG
-904 KLTFAIN
+904 KITFAIN
-911 LTVNSISGVITLMNI
+911 LAVDTISCVVTLMNI
-926 NDTLK
+926 KDTLK

-938 GSGEQQVKVQLIKD
+938 GSGEQKVKVQLIKD
-952 VVYLAT
+952 VVSLALT
-958 MGVDIINQYHNIKLL
+958 SVDLTSQYQNIKLNKQL
-973 MKLKDAMVIN
+973 ENAIN
-983 ANTQAINSQLK
+983 TNKQAIRSQLK
-994 LNTLISKTVTRVT
+994 LNTLINKTVSRVT
-1007 TIITVLDAVTELN
+1007 TVITVLEAIGELK
-1020 SAFDML
+1020 SSFDMV
-1026 DMENKR
+1026 DMENKG
-1032 YFYMRSIGSIVL
+1032 YFVSRLVGSIFIILGSVIL
-1044 IMGAAIAL
+1044 LASTLLAAI
-1052 IGTLIPIIIG
+1052 IGIAFIIG
-1062 VVLMIGGAIA
+1062 GGIA
-1072 ILLSKKYDKYTPIQH
+1072 TLFSKKYDKYTPIQH

-1096 HAEFEYLGYDAYHED
+1096 QAELKFFDYDAYHEE
-1111 DRRSHSG
+1111 DRYSHSG
-1118 FGLALNDYTIIIYG
+1118 FGLALNDYTVMIYG

-1138 KVPLYN
+1138 KKPLYN
-1144 DAPIGSSIVDSSVRR
+1144 GAPVVSIGDSANM
-1159 LQNHLYFYLDIP
+1159 LQQHIYFYVDIP

-1177 PNEVLTASIRLYRKN
+1177 PNEVLTASIRLYLYN
-1192 WASPTNQSTVIT
+1192 WEHLDNQSSVIT

-1214 STNGIEVLEIK
+1214 TTNGIEVLEIK
-1225 NSPEIDRSICT
+1225 NGPGTDKYICT
-1236 DKKMFFNK
+1236 NKKMFFNK
-1244 YELPAMKSKFLSQIG
+1244 YELPSLISKFPSSTG
-1259 ERYIHEPAEF
+1259 ERYIDEPAEF
-1269 QLTHTLEDGTIMIES
+1269 QLMQTLANGTKVIES
-1284 EPKYSNVENVIVK
+1284 KPKFSDIKNVMVK
-1297 QNDSVYRDGLI
+1297 QDDSIDSDGLI
-1308 INKWIAG
+1308 INKWVAG
-1315 TINAIGIKKYQII
+1315 TIGANSIKKYHII

-1337 PLIITKKSKK
+1337 PLIITKKSSK

>member
-58 AQKINFKNRMPDEPL
+58 AQKINFKNRMPDEQL

-95 DDINTRMLEA
+95 DDINTRILEA

-146 LDDRVYTNAWVAYVS
+146 LDDRIYTNAWVAYVS

-187 DITKLKDDPN
+187 DITKLKDDPD

-234 NFKSAH
+234 NFRSAH

-247 QKRLFAYHVNRLSD
+247 QKRFFAYHVNRLSD
-261 SSCGVVVEDTF
+261 SSCGVVVENTF

-332 DLQQRF
+332 YLQQRF

-345 LKKRMIFELMTQ
+345 LKKRIIFELMAQ
-357 YRQSIVMYYDRE
+357 YRQSIVTSYDRE
-369 IDKVKEEIEIIK
+369 IAKVEEEIEK
-381 NSGKDKVGYYEIP
+381 VVNSGNDNVGYNGIP
-394 PSTKMY
+394 VSAGMRTR
-400 TKISQIKSDKKQALD
+400 IGRLSSDKKQALD
-415 DFDDCVNQETVKNF
+415 DFDDCVNQDTIQNF
-429 NTELEAA
+429 TSELESA
-436 YNEIVDYCKEW
+436 YNEVVNYCREW
-447 SQDYFTYVRWL
+447 SQDYYTYVRWL
-458 FGKPEFISDFDQ
+458 FGKQEFISDYGQ
-470 VKPSSFNPVHFW
+470 SKPSSFNLVHFW

-487 FSVETTS
+487 FSVETALM
-494 IAHINEV
+494 AHVTEV

-513 KLGTDSAL
+513 KFANDSAL

-548 EVYVDLTDNRLLKPR
+548 EVYVELTDNRLLKPS
-563 DIISNA
+563 DIISNVLSFA
-569 LRVGAIITKAI
+569 PVVNKVI
-580 EEVSEVELKRKLHIL
+580 EEVNKDALKRKQYIL
-595 EQHKANYEV
+595 EQNKAQLEAEI
-604 KIKSYQQKIEE
+604 KINQQKIEQLESKKKSIPLHNQTEIQE
-615 LEEQN
+615 LI
-620 AKNSNNEKAETETKK
+620 KA
-635 LIEDKRKYKAEIQK
+635 KRKYNAEIQT
-649 LNKDLEKVNQ
+649 LNKELEKVNQ
-659 QMSEMAQSKT
+659 QMSEMAQSNV
-669 SNSGHSA
+669 SNLGQRA
-676 NIKHLLNS
+676 NKNDLLNN
-684 TALRKQAALIKDNLH
+684 TALKKQAVLIKDQLH
-699 TAIKSPW
+699 IPIKSQW

-715 VRIGAMPVEIT
+715 ARIGAMPVEIN
-726 IQINPQNYAKIQNLL
+726 IQIKPENIAKIQNLF
-741 TQMQRGFFNRGIYHP
+741 TQMQRGFFNRGLYHP
-756 HELEFLQNFDIDEE
+756 LEQEFLQNFDIDEE

-775 TIKTKKAKFTLCFP
+775 TTKTRKAKFTLCFP
-789 DKITK
+789 DKVTR
-794 SLFVDFIKQT
+794 SLFVEFIKKT
-804 NGILSPR
+804 NGILNPYE
-811 KLKEF
+811 LKKF
-816 VENAYKDYFKLI
+816 IENAYKDYFKLI
-828 YKQKNLR
+828 YKQKNLQ
-835 AQLGNATEGMK
+835 AQLENATKNKTSINE
-846 STQDKKIKIS
+846 KINQGS
-856 SRNRNNEIIKINQEK
+856 SKNTSNKTIKINQKIEK
-871 ENIENLSNKTK
+871 IGDLSNKNKIDLETVINK
-882 VELEN
+882 IELEG
-887 ANNES
+887 
-892 RLENVNNEIKVR
+892 VNSEIKIG
-904 KLTFAIN
+904 KITFAIN
-911 LTVNSISGVITLMNI
+911 LAVDAISCVVTLMNI
-926 NDTLK
+926 KDTLK

-938 GSGEQQVKVQLIKD
+938 GSGEQKVKVQLIKD
-952 VVYLAT
+952 VVSLT
-958 MGVDIINQYHNIKLL
+958 LMSIDLTSQYQNIKLNKQL
-973 MKLKDAMVIN
+973 ENAIN
-983 ANTQAINSQLK
+983 TNKQAIRSQLK
-994 LNTLISKTVTRVT
+994 LNTLINKTVSRVT
-1007 TIITVLDAVTELN
+1007 TVITVLEAIGELK
-1020 SAFDML
+1020 SSFDMVNM
-1026 DMENKR
+1026 DDQR
-1032 YFYMRSIGSIVL
+1032 YFKLRFGGAVVTIIASIIL
-1044 IMGAAIAL
+1044 F
-1052 IGTLIPIIIG
+1052 IGTLFTTFVGVILIIG
-1062 VVLMIGGAIA
+1062 ASIA
-1072 ILLSKKYDKYTPIQH
+1072 ILFSKKFDKYTPIQH

-1096 HAEFEYLGYDAYHED
+1096 QEELEYLGYDAYHEE
-1111 DRRSHSG
+1111 DRYSHSG
-1118 FGLALNDYTIIIYG
+1118 FGLAINDYTVMIYG

-1138 KVPLYN
+1138 LQSLYN
-1144 DAPIGSSIVDSSVRR
+1144 GAPVVPMPDSANVFQR
-1159 LQNHLYFYLDIP
+1159 HIYFYVDIP

-1177 PNEVLTASIRLYRKN
+1177 SNEVLTASIRLYLY
-1192 WASPTNQSTVIT
+1192 NQSSVIT
-1204 DKYIDLKCRV
+1204 DKYIDLKCHV
-1214 STNGIEVLEIK
+1214 TTNGIEVLEIK
-1225 NSPEIDRSICT
+1225 NGSETDKYICT

-1244 YELPAMKSKFLSQIG
+1244 YELPPLISKFPSSTG
-1259 ERYIHEPAEF
+1259 ERYIDEPAEF
-1269 QLTHTLEDGTIMIES
+1269 QLTQTLANGTKVIES
-1284 EPKYSNVENVIVK
+1284 KPKFSDIKNVMVK
-1297 QNDSVYRDGLI
+1297 QDDSIDSDGLI

-1315 TINAIGIKKYQII
+1315 TIGANSIKKYHII

-1337 PLIITKKSKK
+1337 PLIITKKSNK

>member
-38 KLAPFEGA
+38 KLAPFDGA

-58 AQKINFKNRMPDEPL
+58 AQKINFKNRMPDEQL

-228 KKAPLP
+228 KKAPLT

-247 QKRLFAYHVNRLSD
+247 QKRLFAYHVNQLSD

-357 YRQSIVMYYDRE
+357 YRQSIVTSYDRE
-369 IDKVKEEIEIIK
+369 IAKVEEVIEK
-381 NSGKDKVGYYEIP
+381 VVNSGNDHVGYNGIP
-394 PSTKMY
+394 VSAGMRAR
-400 TKISQIKSDKKQALD
+400 IGRLSSDKKQALD
-415 DFDDCVNQETVKNF
+415 DFDDCVNQDTIQNF
-429 NTELEAA
+429 TSELESA
-436 YNEIVDYCKEW
+436 YNEVVNYCREW
-447 SQDYFTYVRWL
+447 SQDYYTYVRWL
-458 FGKPEFISDFDQ
+458 FGKQEFISDYGEA
-470 VKPSSFNPVHFW
+470 KPSSFNLVHFW

-487 FSVETTS
+487 FSVETALM
-494 IAHINEV
+494 AHVTEV

-513 KLGTDSAL
+513 KFANDSAL

-548 EVYVDLTDNRLLKPR
+548 EVYVELTDNRLLKPN
-563 DIISNA
+563 DIISNV
-569 LRVGAIITKAI
+569 LNFTPVVNKVI
-580 EEVSEVELKRKLHIL
+580 EEVNKEALKRKQYIL
-595 EQHKANYEV
+595 EQNKAQLEAEI
-604 KIKSYQQKIEE
+604 KINQQKIEQLESKKKSIPVHNQTEIQE
-615 LEEQN
+615 LI
-620 AKNSNNEKAETETKK
+620 KA
-635 LIEDKRKYKAEIQK
+635 KRKYNAEIQT
-649 LNKDLEKVNQ
+649 LNKELEKVNQ
-659 QMSEMAQSKT
+659 QMSEMAQPNV
-669 SNSGHSA
+669 SNLGQSA
-676 NIKHLLNS
+676 NRNDLLNN
-684 TALRKQAALIKDNLH
+684 TALKKQAVLIKDKLH
-699 TAIKSPW
+699 IPIKSQW

-715 VRIGAMPVEIT
+715 ARIGAMPVEIN
-726 IQINPQNYAKIQNLL
+726 IQIKPENIAKIQNLI
-741 TQMQRGFFNRGIYHP
+741 TQMQRGFFNRGLYHP
-756 HELEFLQNFDIDEE
+756 HEQEFLQNFDIDEK

-775 TIKTKKAKFTLCFP
+775 TTKTRKAKFTLCFP
-789 DKITK
+789 DKVTR
-794 SLFVDFIKQT
+794 SLFVEFIKKT
-804 NGILSPR
+804 NGILKPYE
-811 KLKEF
+811 LKKFIES
-816 VENAYKDYFKLI
+816 AYKDYFKLI
-828 YKQKNLR
+828 YKQKNLQ
-835 AQLGNATEGMK
+835 AQLENATK
-846 STQDKKIKIS
+846 NKTSI
-856 SRNRNNEIIKINQEK
+856 NEKINQGSSKNTSNKTTKINQKIEK
-871 ENIENLSNKTK
+871 IGDLSNKNKIDLETVINK
-882 VELEN
+882 IELEG
-887 ANNES
+887 
-892 RLENVNNEIKVR
+892 VNSEIKIG
-904 KLTFAIN
+904 KITFAIN
-911 LTVNSISGVITLMNI
+911 LAVDAISCVVTLMNI
-926 NDTLK
+926 KDTLK

-938 GSGEQQVKVQLIKD
+938 GSGEQKVKVQLIKD
-952 VVYLAT
+952 VVSLALMSIDLT
-958 MGVDIINQYHNIKLL
+958 SQYQNIKLNKQL
-973 MKLKDAMVIN
+973 ENAIN
-983 ANTQAINSQLK
+983 TNKQAIRSQLK
-994 LNTLISKTVTRVT
+994 LNTLINKTVSRVT
-1007 TIITVLDAVTELN
+1007 AVITVLEAIGELK
-1020 SAFDML
+1020 SAFDMV
-1026 DMENKR
+1026 DMEDKTYVTYR
-1032 YFYMRSIGSIVL
+1032 FLGSIASIIGIV
-1044 IMGAAIAL
+1044 IAL
-1052 IGTLIPIIIG
+1052 IGTLVTIIIG
-1062 VVLMIGGAIA
+1062 VALMIGGALA
-1072 ILLSKKYDKYTPIQH
+1072 IIFSKKYDKFTPIQH

-1096 HAEFEYLGYDAYHED
+1096 QAELEYLGYDAYHEE
-1111 DRRSHSG
+1111 DRYSHSG
-1118 FGLALNDYTIIIYG
+1118 FGLALNDYIVMLYG

-1138 KVPLYN
+1138 LQSLYN
-1144 DAPIGSSIVDSSVRR
+1144 GAPVVSIGDSANMF
-1159 LQNHLYFYLDIP
+1159 QEHIYFYVDIP

-1177 PNEVLTASIRLYRKN
+1177 PNEVLTASIRLYLYN
-1192 WASPTNQSTVIT
+1192 WEHLDNQSSVIT

-1214 STNGIEVLEIK
+1214 TTNGIEVLEIK
-1225 NSPEIDRSICT
+1225 NGPGTDKYICT
-1236 DKKMFFNK
+1236 DKKVYFNK
-1244 YELPAMKSKFLSQIG
+1244 YELPSLISKFPSSTG
-1259 ERYIHEPAEF
+1259 ERYIDEPAEF
-1269 QLTHTLEDGTIMIES
+1269 QLTQTLANGTKVIES
-1284 EPKYSNVENVIVK
+1284 KPKFSDIKNVMVK
-1297 QNDSVYRDGLI
+1297 QGDSIDSDGLI

-1315 TINAIGIKKYQII
+1315 TIGANSIKKYHII

-1337 PLIITKKSKK
+1337 PLIITKKSNK

>member
-1 MQKEINTANQNK
+1 MQKEINIANQNK
-13 KQAAGKCPVCE
+13 RQAAGKCPACQ

-38 KLAPFEGA
+38 KLAPSKGA
-46 KSDLDYQSLANY
+46 ESNMDYQSLADY
-58 AQKINFKNRMPDEPL
+58 AQKINFKNRMPDEQL

-124 EPRPLSKACYNAC
+124 EPRPLSKACFNAC

-146 LDDRVYTNAWVAYVS
+146 LDDRIFTNAWVAYVS
-161 QPWSSETINQYIK
+161 QPWSSETIDQYIN

-187 DITKLKDDPN
+187 DITKLKDDPD
-197 QATNNR
+197 QATSNR
-203 AVPFA
+203 AVPFV
-208 DIFGKADDTESVS
+208 DIFGKSDDPESVS

-228 KKAPLP
+228 KKDQLP
-234 NFKSAH
+234 NFQSAH
-240 PFVSLYN
+240 PFISLYD
-247 QKRLFAYHVNRLSD
+247 QKRSFAYHVNPLSG

-325 MLKTINP
+325 MLKTVNP
-332 DLQQRF
+332 KLQQRF
-338 KYYEAGM
+338 KYYDAGM

-357 YRQSIVMYYDRE
+357 YRQSIVMYYDGE
-369 IDKVKEEIEIIK
+369 IDKVKEEIEKLK
-381 NSGKDKVGYYEIP
+381 NSGKDKAGYGELP

-400 TKISQIKSDKKQALD
+400 TKIGQIKSDKKQALE
-415 DFDDCVNQETVKNF
+415 DFDDCVNQQTVKNF

-436 YNEIVDYCKEW
+436 YNEVVDYCKEW

-470 VKPSSFNPVHFW
+470 TKPSSFNPVHFW

-494 IAHINEV
+494 NAHINEV

-513 KLGTDSAL
+513 KLGADSAL

-548 EVYVDLTDNRLLKPR
+548 EVYVDLADNRLLKPR

-569 LRVGAIITKAI
+569 LRAGAIITKAI

-595 EQHKANYEV
+595 EQDKANYEA

-615 LEEQN
+615 LEEQK
-620 AKNSNNEKAETETKK
+620 AKNSDNEKAKTETKK
-635 LIEDKRKYKAEIQK
+635 LIDDKRKYRTEIQK
-649 LNKDLEKVNQ
+649 LNKELEKVNQ
-659 QMSEMAQSKT
+659 QMSEIAQSKT

-684 TALRKQAALIKDNLH
+684 TALGKQAALIKNNVH
-699 TAIKSPW
+699 SAKSPW

-715 VRIGAMPVEIT
+715 GILGAMPVEIT
-726 IQINPQNYAKIQNLL
+726 TQIRPKNYAKIQNLL
-741 TQMQRGFFNRGIYHP
+741 TQMKRGFFNRGIYHP
-756 HELEFLQNFDIDEE
+756 HEQEFLQNFDLDEE

-775 TIKTKKAKFTLCFP
+775 TIKTQKAKFTLCFP

-804 NGILSPR
+804 NGRLSPYQ
-811 KLKEF
+811 LKKF

-835 AQLGNATEGMK
+835 AQLGNATEGMS
-846 STQDKKIKIS
+846 STQDKINKNSLK
-856 SRNRNNEIIKINQEK
+856 NRNIRIIKINK
-871 ENIENLSNKTK
+871 EIENKESVINNAENKIEAINRNSQIT
-882 VELEN
+882 ET
-887 ANNES
+887 NNKIDTS
-892 RLENVNNEIKVR
+892 RK
-904 KLTFAIN
+904 TFGVN
-911 LTVNSISGVITLMNI
+911 LTVNLISSVITLMNI

-931 EWGVAKE
+931 EWGIAKE

-958 MGVDIINQYHNIKLL
+958 MGVDIINQYHNIKLT
-973 MKLKDAMVIN
+973 MQLKNAMVIN

-994 LNTLISKTVTRVT
+994 LNTLISKAVTRVT
-1007 TIITVLDAVTELN
+1007 TIITVLDAIGELN

-1026 DMENKR
+1026 DMEDKS
-1032 YFYMRSIGSIVL
+1032 YFIARFSGSVAF
-1044 IMGAAIAL
+1044 GAGAIIAL
-1052 IGTLIPIIIG
+1052 IGTFISIIIG
-1062 VVLMIGGAIA
+1062 VVLMIGGTIA
-1072 ILLSKKYDKYTPIQH
+1072 ILFSKKYDKYTPIQH

-1096 HAEFEYLGYDAYHED
+1096 HAEFPYLGYDAYHED

-1118 FGLALNDYTIIIYG
+1118 FGLALNDYTIAIYG

-1138 KVPLYN
+1138 KIPLYN
-1144 DAPIGSSIVDSSVRR
+1144 AAPIGSSIEDNSVRVLR
-1159 LQNHLYFYLDIP
+1159 NHLYFYLDIP
-1171 DFAKAN
+1171 DFAKADS
-1177 PNEVLTASIRLYRKN
+1177 NEVLTASIRLYLYNFDHLK
-1192 WASPTNQSTVIT
+1192 NQSTVIT

-1225 NSPEIDRSICT
+1225 NGPETDRSICT

-1244 YELPAMKSKFLSQIG
+1244 YELPSMKSKFPSQTG
-1259 ERYIHEPAEF
+1259 VRYIYEPAEF
-1269 QLTHTLEDGTIMIES
+1269 QLTYTLEDGTIVIES
-1284 EPKYSNVENVIVK
+1284 EPKFSDVEYVMVK
-1297 QNDSVYRDGLI
+1297 QDDIVDKDGLI

-1315 TINAIGIKKYQII
+1315 IMNGFGIEKYQII

-1337 PLIITKKSKK
+1337 PLIISKKSKK

>member
-58 AQKINFKNRMPDEPL
+58 AQKINFKNRMPDEQL

-187 DITKLKDDPN
+187 DITKLKDDPD

-228 KKAPLP
+228 KKDPLT

-247 QKRLFAYHVNRLSD
+247 QKRLFAYHVNQLSD

-279 SQRLSHLHIFNEKPL
+279 SQRLLHLHIFNEKPL

-301 AEEVIDNLDD
+301 AEESIDNLDD

-332 DLQQRF
+332 YLQQRF

-357 YRQSIVMYYDRE
+357 YRQSIVTSYDRE
-369 IDKVKEEIEIIK
+369 IAKAEEEIEK
-381 NSGKDKVGYYEIP
+381 FVNSGNDHHVYNG
-394 PSTKMY
+394 
-400 TKISQIKSDKKQALD
+400 ISVSEGMRARIGRLSSDKKQALD
-415 DFDDCVNQETVKNF
+415 DFDDCVNQDTIQNF
-429 NTELEAA
+429 TSELESA
-436 YNEIVDYCKEW
+436 YNEVVNYCREW
-447 SQDYFTYVRWL
+447 SQDYYTYVRWL
-458 FGKPEFISDFDQ
+458 FGKQEFISDYGEA
-470 VKPSSFNPVHFW
+470 KPSSFNLVHFW

-487 FSVETTS
+487 FSVETALM
-494 IAHINEV
+494 AHVTEV

-513 KLGTDSAL
+513 KFANDSAL

-548 EVYVDLTDNRLLKPR
+548 EVYVELTDNRLLKPN
-563 DIISNA
+563 DIISNV
-569 LRVGAIITKAI
+569 LNFTPVVNKVI
-580 EEVSEVELKRKLHIL
+580 EEVNKEALKRKQYIL
-595 EQHKANYEV
+595 EQNKAQLEAEI
-604 KIKSYQQKIEE
+604 KINQQKIEQLESKKKSIPVHNQTEIQE
-615 LEEQN
+615 LI
-620 AKNSNNEKAETETKK
+620 KA
-635 LIEDKRKYKAEIQK
+635 KRKYNAEIQT
-649 LNKDLEKVNQ
+649 LNKELEKVNQ
-659 QMSEMAQSKT
+659 QMSEMAQSNV
-669 SNSGHSA
+669 SNLGQSA
-676 NIKHLLNS
+676 NRNDLLNH
-684 TALRKQAALIKDNLH
+684 TALKKQAVLIKDQLH
-699 TAIKSPW
+699 IPIKSQW

-715 VRIGAMPVEIT
+715 ARIGAMPVEIN
-726 IQINPQNYAKIQNLL
+726 IQIKPENIAKIQNLI
-741 TQMQRGFFNRGIYHP
+741 TQMQRGFFNRGLYHP
-756 HELEFLQNFDIDEE
+756 HEQEFLQNFDIDEK

-775 TIKTKKAKFTLCFP
+775 TTKTRKAKFTLCFP
-789 DKITK
+789 DKVTR
-794 SLFVDFIKQT
+794 SLFVEFIKKT
-804 NGILSPR
+804 NGILKPYE
-811 KLKEF
+811 LKKFIES
-816 VENAYKDYFKLI
+816 AYKDYFKLI
-828 YKQKNLR
+828 YKQKNLQ
-835 AQLGNATEGMK
+835 AQLENATK
-846 STQDKKIKIS
+846 NKTSI
-856 SRNRNNEIIKINQEK
+856 NEKINQGSSKNTSNKTTKINQKIEK
-871 ENIENLSNKTK
+871 IGDLSNKNKIDLETVINK
-882 VELEN
+882 IELEG
-887 ANNES
+887 
-892 RLENVNNEIKVR
+892 VNSEIKIG
-904 KLTFAIN
+904 KITFAIN
-911 LTVNSISGVITLMNI
+911 LAVDAISCVVTLMNI
-926 NDTLK
+926 KDTLK

-938 GSGEQQVKVQLIKD
+938 GSGEQKVKVQLIKD
-952 VVYLAT
+952 VVSLALMSIDLT
-958 MGVDIINQYHNIKLL
+958 SQYQNIKLNKQL
-973 MKLKDAMVIN
+973 ENAIN
-983 ANTQAINSQLK
+983 TNKQAIRSQLK
-994 LNTLISKTVTRVT
+994 LNTLINKTVSRVT
-1007 TIITVLDAVTELN
+1007 AVITVLEAIGELK
-1020 SAFDML
+1020 SSFDMV
-1026 DMENKR
+1026 DMEDKQYIKSR
-1032 YFYMRSIGSIVL
+1032 VV
-1044 IMGAAIAL
+1044 
-1052 IGTLIPIIIG
+1052 G
-1062 VVLMIGGAIA
+1062 VVLTVFGCIIALAGTLLTIIVGAIFMIAGAVA
-1072 ILLSKKYDKYTPIQH
+1072 IMFSKKYDKYTPIQH

-1096 HAEFEYLGYDAYHED
+1096 QAELKYLDYDAYHEE
-1111 DRRSHSG
+1111 DRYSHSG
-1118 FGLALNDYTIIIYG
+1118 FGLALNDYTVMIYG

-1138 KVPLYN
+1138 KKPLYN
-1144 DAPIGSSIVDSSVRR
+1144 GAPVVSIGDSANM
-1159 LQNHLYFYLDIP
+1159 LQQHIYFYVDIP

-1177 PNEVLTASIRLYRKN
+1177 SNEVLTASIRLYLYN
-1192 WASPTNQSTVIT
+1192 WEHLDNQSSVIT
-1204 DKYIDLKCRV
+1204 DKYIDLKYRV
-1214 STNGIEVLEIK
+1214 TTSGIEVLEIK
-1225 NSPEIDRSICT
+1225 NGSETDKYICT

-1244 YELPAMKSKFLSQIG
+1244 YELPSLISKFPSSTG
-1259 ERYIHEPAEF
+1259 ERYIDEPAEF
-1269 QLTHTLEDGTIMIES
+1269 QLTQTLENGTKVIES
-1284 EPKYSNVENVIVK
+1284 KPKFSDIKNVMVK
-1297 QNDSVYRDGLI
+1297 QGDSIDSDGLI

-1315 TINAIGIKKYQII
+1315 TIGANSIKKYHII

-1337 PLIITKKSKK
+1337 PLIITKKSNK

>member
-1 MQKEINTANQNK
+1 MGKEINIGNQNK
-13 KQAAGKCPVCE
+13 RQAAGKCPACE

-38 KLAPFEGA
+38 KLAPFKGA
-46 KSDLDYQSLANY
+46 KSDVDYQSLANY
-58 AQKINFKNRMPDEPL
+58 AQKINFKNRMPDEQL
-73 KDYGYIL
+73 NDYGYIL
-80 RTLRNGYVYVMQQKG
+80 RTLRKGYVYVMQQKG

-105 YECIDGA
+105 YECFNGV

-146 LDDRVYTNAWVAYVS
+146 LDDRIFTDAWVAYVS
-161 QPWSSETINQYIK
+161 QPWSSETIDQYIK

-187 DITKLKDDPN
+187 DITKLKDDPD
-197 QATNNR
+197 QATSNR
-203 AVPFA
+203 AVPFV

-228 KKAPLP
+228 KKDLLP
-234 NFKSAH
+234 NFQSAH
-240 PFVSLYN
+240 PFISLYD
-247 QKRLFAYHVNRLSD
+247 QKRSFAYHVNPLSG

-325 MLKTINP
+325 MLKTVNP
-332 DLQQRF
+332 KLQQRF
-338 KYYEAGM
+338 KYYDAGM

-369 IDKVKEEIEIIK
+369 IDKVEEEIETFK
-381 NSGKDKVGYYEIP
+381 NSGKDKVGYNGIP
-394 PSTKMY
+394 VSVGMRT
-400 TKISQIKSDKKQALD
+400 IIGRLSSDKKQALD
-415 DFDDCVNQETVKNF
+415 DFDDCVNQETVKSF
-429 NTELEAA
+429 NTELEVA
-436 YNEIVDYCKEW
+436 YNEVVDYCKEW

-548 EVYVDLTDNRLLKPR
+548 EVYVDLADNRLLKPR

-620 AKNSNNEKAETETKK
+620 AKNSNNEKAETEK

-775 TIKTKKAKFTLCFP
+775 TIKTEKTKFTLCFP
-789 DKITK
+789 DKVTK

-804 NGILSPR
+804 NGRLNPYP
-811 KLKEF
+811 LKKF

-828 YKQKNLR
+828 YKQKNFR
-835 AQLGNATEGMK
+835 AQLSNATEGMN
-846 STQDKKIKIS
+846 STQDEINNNRLK
-856 SRNRNNEIIKINQEK
+856 NRNIRIIQTNKEIGNIESVINNAENKKAVLNRNSQIRKIN
-871 ENIENLSNKTK
+871 NKIDT
-882 VELEN
+882 
-887 ANNES
+887 S
-892 RLENVNNEIKVR
+892 RK
-904 KLTFAIN
+904 TFGVN
-911 LTVNSISGVITLMNI
+911 LTVNLVSSVITLMNI

-973 MKLKDAMVIN
+973 MKLKDAMVIS

-1007 TIITVLDAVTELN
+1007 TIITVLDAIGELN

-1026 DMENKR
+1026 DMEDKR
-1032 YFYMRSIGSIVL
+1032 YFYMRLGGSIFLLV
-1044 IMGAAIAL
+1044 GAGIAL
-1052 IGTLIPIIIG
+1052 IGTLVTIIIG
-1062 VVLMIGGAIA
+1062 VIFMVAGGFA
-1072 ILLSKKYDKYTPIQH
+1072 ILFSKKYDKYTPIQH

-1269 QLTHTLEDGTIMIES
+1269 QLTHTLEDGTIVIES

-1315 TINAIGIKKYQII
+1315 TINAIGIEKYQII

>member
-146 LDDRVYTNAWVAYVS
+146 LDDRIYTNAWVAYVS

-228 KKAPLP
+228 KKAPLT

-247 QKRLFAYHVNRLSD
+247 QKRLFAYHVNQLSD

-301 AEEVIDNLDD
+301 AEESIDNLDD

-357 YRQSIVMYYDRE
+357 YRQSIVTSYDRE
-369 IDKVKEEIEIIK
+369 IAKVEEVIEK
-381 NSGKDKVGYYEIP
+381 VVNSGNDHVGYNGIP
-394 PSTKMY
+394 VSAGMRAR
-400 TKISQIKSDKKQALD
+400 IGRLSSDKKQALD
-415 DFDDCVNQETVKNF
+415 DFDDCVNQDTIQNF
-429 NTELEAA
+429 TSELESA
-436 YNEIVDYCKEW
+436 YNEVVNYCREW
-447 SQDYFTYVRWL
+447 SQDYYTYVRWL
-458 FGKPEFISDFDQ
+458 FGKQEFISDYGES
-470 VKPSSFNPVHFW
+470 KPSSFNLVHFW

-487 FSVETTS
+487 FSVETALM
-494 IAHINEV
+494 AHVTEV

-513 KLGTDSAL
+513 KFANDSAL

-548 EVYVDLTDNRLLKPR
+548 EVYVELTDNRLLKPN
-563 DIISNA
+563 DIISNV
-569 LRVGAIITKAI
+569 LNFTPVVNKVI
-580 EEVSEVELKRKLHIL
+580 EEVNKEALKRKQYIL
-595 EQHKANYEV
+595 EQNKAQLEAEI
-604 KIKSYQQKIEE
+604 KINQQKIEQLESKKKSIPVHNQTEIQE
-615 LEEQN
+615 LI
-620 AKNSNNEKAETETKK
+620 KA
-635 LIEDKRKYKAEIQK
+635 KRKYNAEIQT
-649 LNKDLEKVNQ
+649 LNKELEKVNQ
-659 QMSEMAQSKT
+659 QMSEMAQPNV
-669 SNSGHSA
+669 SNLGQSA
-676 NIKHLLNS
+676 NRNDLLNN
-684 TALRKQAALIKDNLH
+684 TALKKQAVLIKDKLH
-699 TAIKSPW
+699 IPIKSQW

-715 VRIGAMPVEIT
+715 ARIGAMPVEIN
-726 IQINPQNYAKIQNLL
+726 IQIKPENIAKIQNLI
-741 TQMQRGFFNRGIYHP
+741 TQMQRGFFNRGLYHP
-756 HELEFLQNFDIDEE
+756 HEQEFLQNFDIDEK

-775 TIKTKKAKFTLCFP
+775 TTKTRKAKFTLCFP
-789 DKITK
+789 DKVTR
-794 SLFVDFIKQT
+794 SLFVEFIKKT
-804 NGILSPR
+804 NGILKPYE
-811 KLKEF
+811 LKKFIES
-816 VENAYKDYFKLI
+816 AYKDYFKLI
-828 YKQKNLR
+828 YKQKNLQ
-835 AQLGNATEGMK
+835 AQLENATK
-846 STQDKKIKIS
+846 NKTSI
-856 SRNRNNEIIKINQEK
+856 NEKINQGSSKNTSNKTTKINQKIEK
-871 ENIENLSNKTK
+871 IGDLSNKNKIDLETVINK
-882 VELEN
+882 IELEG
-887 ANNES
+887 
-892 RLENVNNEIKVR
+892 VNSEIKIG
-904 KLTFAIN
+904 KITFAIN
-911 LTVNSISGVITLMNI
+911 LAVDAISCVVTLMNI
-926 NDTLK
+926 KDTLK

-938 GSGEQQVKVQLIKD
+938 GSGEQKVKVQLIKD
-952 VVYLAT
+952 VVSLALMSIDLT
-958 MGVDIINQYHNIKLL
+958 SQYQNIKLNKQL
-973 MKLKDAMVIN
+973 ENAIN
-983 ANTQAINSQLK
+983 TNKQAIRSQLK
-994 LNTLISKTVTRVT
+994 LNTLINKTVSRVT
-1007 TIITVLDAVTELN
+1007 AVITVLEAIGELK
-1020 SAFDML
+1020 SAFDMV
-1026 DMENKR
+1026 DMEDKTYVTYR
-1032 YFYMRSIGSIVL
+1032 FLGSIASIIGIV
-1044 IMGAAIAL
+1044 IAL
-1052 IGTLIPIIIG
+1052 IGTLVTIIIG
-1062 VVLMIGGAIA
+1062 VALMIGGALA
-1072 ILLSKKYDKYTPIQH
+1072 IIFSKKYDKFTPIQH

-1096 HAEFEYLGYDAYHED
+1096 QAELEYLGYDAYHEE
-1111 DRRSHSG
+1111 DRYSHSG
-1118 FGLALNDYTIIIYG
+1118 FGLALNDYIVMLYG

-1138 KVPLYN
+1138 LQSLYN
-1144 DAPIGSSIVDSSVRR
+1144 GAPVVSIGDSANMF
-1159 LQNHLYFYLDIP
+1159 QEHIYFYVDIP

-1177 PNEVLTASIRLYRKN
+1177 PNEVLTASIRLYLYN
-1192 WASPTNQSTVIT
+1192 WEHLDNQSSVIT

-1214 STNGIEVLEIK
+1214 TTNGIEVLEIK
-1225 NSPEIDRSICT
+1225 NGPGTDKYICT
-1236 DKKMFFNK
+1236 DKKVYFNK
-1244 YELPAMKSKFLSQIG
+1244 YELPSLISKFPSSTG
-1259 ERYIHEPAEF
+1259 ERYIDEPAEF
-1269 QLTHTLEDGTIMIES
+1269 QLTQTLANGTKVIES
-1284 EPKYSNVENVIVK
+1284 KPKFSDIKNVMVK
-1297 QNDSVYRDGLI
+1297 QGDSIDSDGLI

-1315 TINAIGIKKYQII
+1315 TIGANSIKKYHII

-1337 PLIITKKSKK
+1337 PLIITKKSNK

>member
-58 AQKINFKNRMPDEPL
+58 AQKINFKNRMPDEQL

-187 DITKLKDDPN
+187 DITKLKDDPD

-228 KKAPLP
+228 KKAPLT

-247 QKRLFAYHVNRLSD
+247 QKRLFAYHVNQLSD

-301 AEEVIDNLDD
+301 AEESIDNLDD

-357 YRQSIVMYYDRE
+357 YRQSIVTSYDRE
-369 IDKVKEEIEIIK
+369 IAKVEEVIEK
-381 NSGKDKVGYYEIP
+381 VVNSGNDHVGYNGIP
-394 PSTKMY
+394 VSAGMRAR
-400 TKISQIKSDKKQALD
+400 IGRLSSDKKQALD
-415 DFDDCVNQETVKNF
+415 DFDDCVNQDTIQNF
-429 NTELEAA
+429 TSELESA
-436 YNEIVDYCKEW
+436 YNEVVNYCREW
-447 SQDYFTYVRWL
+447 SQDYYTYVRWL
-458 FGKPEFISDFDQ
+458 FGKQEFISDYGES
-470 VKPSSFNPVHFW
+470 KPSNFNLVHFW

-487 FSVETTS
+487 FSVETALM
-494 IAHINEV
+494 AHVTEV

-513 KLGTDSAL
+513 KFANDSAL

-548 EVYVDLTDNRLLKPR
+548 EVYVELTDNRLIKPN
-563 DIISNA
+563 DIISNV
-569 LRVGAIITKAI
+569 LNFTPVVNKVI
-580 EEVSEVELKRKLHIL
+580 EEVNKEALKRKQYIL
-595 EQHKANYEV
+595 EKNKAQLEAEI
-604 KIKSYQQKIEE
+604 KINQQKIEQLESKKKSIPVHNQTEIQE
-615 LEEQN
+615 LI
-620 AKNSNNEKAETETKK
+620 KA
-635 LIEDKRKYKAEIQK
+635 KRKYNAEIQT
-649 LNKDLEKVNQ
+649 LNKELEKVNQ
-659 QMSEMAQSKT
+659 QMSGMAQPNV
-669 SNSGHSA
+669 SNLGQSA
-676 NIKHLLNS
+676 NRNDLLNN
-684 TALRKQAALIKDNLH
+684 TALKKQAVLIKDKLH
-699 TAIKSPW
+699 IPIKSQW

-715 VRIGAMPVEIT
+715 ARIGAMPVEIN
-726 IQINPQNYAKIQNLL
+726 IQIKPENIAKIQNLI
-741 TQMQRGFFNRGIYHP
+741 TQMQRGFFNRGLYHP
-756 HELEFLQNFDIDEE
+756 HEQEFLQNFDIDEK

-775 TIKTKKAKFTLCFP
+775 TTKTRKAKFTLCFP
-789 DKITK
+789 DKVTR
-794 SLFVDFIKQT
+794 SLFVEFIKKT
-804 NGILSPR
+804 NGILKPYE
-811 KLKEF
+811 LKKFIES
-816 VENAYKDYFKLI
+816 AYKDYFKLI
-828 YKQKNLR
+828 YKQKNLQ
-835 AQLGNATEGMK
+835 AQLENATK
-846 STQDKKIKIS
+846 NKTSI
-856 SRNRNNEIIKINQEK
+856 NEKINQGSSKNTSNKTTKINQKIEK
-871 ENIENLSNKTK
+871 IGDLSNKNKIDLETVINK
-882 VELEN
+882 IELEG
-887 ANNES
+887 
-892 RLENVNNEIKVR
+892 VNSEIKIG
-904 KLTFAIN
+904 KITFAIN
-911 LTVNSISGVITLMNI
+911 LAVDAISCVVTLMNI
-926 NDTLK
+926 KDTLK

-938 GSGEQQVKVQLIKD
+938 GSGEQKVKVQLIKD
-952 VVYLAT
+952 VVSLALMSIDLT
-958 MGVDIINQYHNIKLL
+958 SQYQNIKLNKQL
-973 MKLKDAMVIN
+973 ENAIN
-983 ANTQAINSQLK
+983 TNKQAIRSQLK
-994 LNTLISKTVTRVT
+994 LNTLINKTVSRVT
-1007 TIITVLDAVTELN
+1007 AVITVLEAIGELK
-1020 SAFDML
+1020 SAFDMV
-1026 DMENKR
+1026 DMEDKTYVTYR
-1032 YFYMRSIGSIVL
+1032 FLGSIASIIGIV
-1044 IMGAAIAL
+1044 IAL
-1052 IGTLIPIIIG
+1052 IGTLVTIIIG
-1062 VVLMIGGAIA
+1062 VALMIGGALA
-1072 ILLSKKYDKYTPIQH
+1072 IIFSKKYDKFTPIQH

-1096 HAEFEYLGYDAYHED
+1096 QAELEYLGYDAYHEE
-1111 DRRSHSG
+1111 DRYSHSG
-1118 FGLALNDYTIIIYG
+1118 FGLALNDYIVMLYG

-1138 KVPLYN
+1138 LQSLYN
-1144 DAPIGSSIVDSSVRR
+1144 GAPVVSIGDSANMF
-1159 LQNHLYFYLDIP
+1159 QQHIYFYVDIP

-1177 PNEVLTASIRLYRKN
+1177 PNEVLTASIRLYLYN
-1192 WASPTNQSTVIT
+1192 WEHLDNQSSVIT

-1214 STNGIEVLEIK
+1214 TTNGIEVLEIK
-1225 NSPEIDRSICT
+1225 NGPGTDKYICT
-1236 DKKMFFNK
+1236 DKKVYFNK
-1244 YELPAMKSKFLSQIG
+1244 YELPSLISKFPSSTG
-1259 ERYIHEPAEF
+1259 ERYIDEPAEF
-1269 QLTHTLEDGTIMIES
+1269 QLTQTLANGTKVIES
-1284 EPKYSNVENVIVK
+1284 KPKFSDIKNVMVK
-1297 QNDSVYRDGLI
+1297 QGDSIDSDGLI

-1315 TINAIGIKKYQII
+1315 TIGANSIKKYHII

-1337 PLIITKKSKK
+1337 PLIITKKSNK

>member
-58 AQKINFKNRMPDEPL
+58 AQKINFKNRMPDEQL

-228 KKAPLP
+228 KKDPLT

-247 QKRLFAYHVNRLSD
+247 QKRLFAYHVNQLSD

-301 AEEVIDNLDD
+301 AEESIDNLDD

-357 YRQSIVMYYDRE
+357 YRQSIVTSYDRE
-369 IDKVKEEIEIIK
+369 IAKVEEVIEK
-381 NSGKDKVGYYEIP
+381 VVNSGNDHVGYNGIP
-394 PSTKMY
+394 VSAGMRAR
-400 TKISQIKSDKKQALD
+400 IGRLSSDKKQALD
-415 DFDDCVNQETVKNF
+415 DFDDCVNQDTIQNF
-429 NTELEAA
+429 TSELESA
-436 YNEIVDYCKEW
+436 YNEVVNYCREW
-447 SQDYFTYVRWL
+447 SQDYYTYVRWL
-458 FGKPEFISDFDQ
+458 FGKQEFISDYGEA
-470 VKPSSFNPVHFW
+470 KPSSFNLVHFW

-487 FSVETTS
+487 FSVETALM
-494 IAHINEV
+494 AHVTEV

-513 KLGTDSAL
+513 KFANDSAL

-548 EVYVDLTDNRLLKPR
+548 EVYVELTDNRLLKPN
-563 DIISNA
+563 DIISNV
-569 LRVGAIITKAI
+569 LNFTPVVNKVI
-580 EEVSEVELKRKLHIL
+580 EEVNKEALKRKQYIL
-595 EQHKANYEV
+595 EQNKAQLEAEI
-604 KIKSYQQKIEE
+604 KINQQKIEQLESKKKSIPVHNQTEIQE
-615 LEEQN
+615 LI
-620 AKNSNNEKAETETKK
+620 KA
-635 LIEDKRKYKAEIQK
+635 KRKYNAEIQT
-649 LNKDLEKVNQ
+649 LNKELEKVNQ
-659 QMSEMAQSKT
+659 QMSEMAQPNV
-669 SNSGHSA
+669 SNLGQSA
-676 NIKHLLNS
+676 NRNDLLNN
-684 TALRKQAALIKDNLH
+684 TALKKQAVLIKDKLH
-699 TAIKSPW
+699 IPIKSQW

-715 VRIGAMPVEIT
+715 ARIGAMPVEIN
-726 IQINPQNYAKIQNLL
+726 IQIKPENIAKIQNLI
-741 TQMQRGFFNRGIYHP
+741 TQMQRGFFNRGLYHP
-756 HELEFLQNFDIDEE
+756 HEQEFLQNFDIDEK

-775 TIKTKKAKFTLCFP
+775 TTKTRKAKFTLCFP
-789 DKITK
+789 DKVTR
-794 SLFVDFIKQT
+794 SLFVEFIKKT
-804 NGILSPR
+804 NGILNPYE
-811 KLKEF
+811 LKKF
-816 VENAYKDYFKLI
+816 IENAYKDYFKLI
-828 YKQKNLR
+828 YKQKNLQ
-835 AQLGNATEGMK
+835 AQLENATK
-846 STQDKKIKIS
+846 NKTSI
-856 SRNRNNEIIKINQEK
+856 NEKINQGSSK
-871 ENIENLSNKTK
+871 NTSNKTTK
-882 VELEN
+882 INQKIEKIGDFSNKNKIDLETVINKIELEG
-887 ANNES
+887 
-892 RLENVNNEIKVR
+892 VNSEIKIG
-904 KLTFAIN
+904 KITFAIN
-911 LTVNSISGVITLMNI
+911 LAVDAISCVVTLMNI
-926 NDTLK
+926 KDTLK

-938 GSGEQQVKVQLIKD
+938 GSGEQKVKVQLIKD
-952 VVYLAT
+952 VVSLALMSIDLT
-958 MGVDIINQYHNIKLL
+958 SQYQNIKLNKQL
-973 MKLKDAMVIN
+973 ENAIN
-983 ANTQAINSQLK
+983 TNKQAIRSQLK
-994 LNTLISKTVTRVT
+994 LNTLINKTVSRVT
-1007 TIITVLDAVTELN
+1007 AVITVLEAIGELK
-1020 SAFDML
+1020 SAFDMV
-1026 DMENKR
+1026 DMEDKTYVTYR
-1032 YFYMRSIGSIVL
+1032 FLGSIASIIGIV
-1044 IMGAAIAL
+1044 IAL
-1052 IGTLIPIIIG
+1052 IGTLVTIIIG
-1062 VVLMIGGAIA
+1062 VALMIGGALA
-1072 ILLSKKYDKYTPIQH
+1072 IIFSKKYDKFTPIQH

-1096 HAEFEYLGYDAYHED
+1096 QAELEYLGYDAYHEE
-1111 DRRSHSG
+1111 DRYSHSG
-1118 FGLALNDYTIIIYG
+1118 FGLALNDYIVMLYG

-1138 KVPLYN
+1138 LQSLYN
-1144 DAPIGSSIVDSSVRR
+1144 GAPVVSIGDSANMF
-1159 LQNHLYFYLDIP
+1159 QEHIYFYVDIP

-1177 PNEVLTASIRLYRKN
+1177 PNEVLTASIRLYLYN
-1192 WASPTNQSTVIT
+1192 WEHLDNQSSVIT

-1214 STNGIEVLEIK
+1214 TTNGIEVLEIK
-1225 NSPEIDRSICT
+1225 NGPGTDKYICT
-1236 DKKMFFNK
+1236 DKKVYFNK
-1244 YELPAMKSKFLSQIG
+1244 YELPSLISKFPSSTG
-1259 ERYIHEPAEF
+1259 ERYIDEPAEF
-1269 QLTHTLEDGTIMIES
+1269 QLTQTLANGTKVIES
-1284 EPKYSNVENVIVK
+1284 KPKFSDIKNVMVK
-1297 QNDSVYRDGLI
+1297 QGDSIDSDGLI

-1315 TINAIGIKKYQII
+1315 TIGANSIKKYHII

-1337 PLIITKKSKK
+1337 PLIITKKSNK

>member
-38 KLAPFEGA
+38 KLAPFDGA

-58 AQKINFKNRMPDEPL
+58 AQKINFKNRMPDEQL

-187 DITKLKDDPN
+187 DITKLKDDPD

-228 KKAPLP
+228 KKDPLT

-247 QKRLFAYHVNRLSD
+247 QKRLFAYHVNQLSD

-301 AEEVIDNLDD
+301 AEESIDNLDD

-357 YRQSIVMYYDRE
+357 YRQSIVTSYDRE
-369 IDKVKEEIEIIK
+369 IAKAEEEIEK
-381 NSGKDKVGYYEIP
+381 FVNSGNDHHVYNG
-394 PSTKMY
+394 
-400 TKISQIKSDKKQALD
+400 ISVSEGMRARIGRLSSDKKQALD
-415 DFDDCVNQETVKNF
+415 DFDDCVNQDTIQNF
-429 NTELEAA
+429 TSELESA
-436 YNEIVDYCKEW
+436 YNEVVNYCREW
-447 SQDYFTYVRWL
+447 SQDYYTYVRWL
-458 FGKPEFISDFDQ
+458 FGKQEFISDYGEA
-470 VKPSSFNPVHFW
+470 KPSSFNLVHFW

-487 FSVETTS
+487 FSVETALM
-494 IAHINEV
+494 AHVTEV

-513 KLGTDSAL
+513 KFANDSAL

-548 EVYVDLTDNRLLKPR
+548 EVYVELTDNRLLKPS
-563 DIISNA
+563 DIISNVLSFA
-569 LRVGAIITKAI
+569 PVVNKVI
-580 EEVSEVELKRKLHIL
+580 EEVNKDALKRKQYIL
-595 EQHKANYEV
+595 EQNKAQLEAEI
-604 KIKSYQQKIEE
+604 KINQQKIEQLKSKKKSIPVHNQTEIQE
-615 LEEQN
+615 LI
-620 AKNSNNEKAETETKK
+620 KA
-635 LIEDKRKYKAEIQK
+635 KRKYNAEIQT
-649 LNKDLEKVNQ
+649 LNKELEKVNQ
-659 QMSEMAQSKT
+659 QMSEMAQPNV
-669 SNSGHSA
+669 SNLGQSA
-676 NIKHLLNS
+676 NRNDLLNN
-684 TALRKQAALIKDNLH
+684 TALKKQAVLIKDQLH
-699 TAIKSPW
+699 IPIKSQW

-715 VRIGAMPVEIT
+715 ARIGAMPVEIN
-726 IQINPQNYAKIQNLL
+726 IQIKPENIAKIQNLF
-741 TQMQRGFFNRGIYHP
+741 TQMQRSFFNRGLYHP
-756 HELEFLQNFDIDEE
+756 HEQEFLQNFDIDEE

-775 TIKTKKAKFTLCFP
+775 TTKTRKAKFTLCFP
-789 DKITK
+789 DKVTR
-794 SLFVDFIKQT
+794 SLFVEFIKKT
-804 NGILSPR
+804 NGILNPYE
-811 KLKEF
+811 LKKF
-816 VENAYKDYFKLI
+816 IENAYKDYFKLI
-828 YKQKNLR
+828 YKQKNLQ
-835 AQLGNATEGMK
+835 AQLENATK
-846 STQDKKIKIS
+846 NKTSI
-856 SRNRNNEIIKINQEK
+856 NEKINQGSSKNTSNKTTKINQKIEK
-871 ENIENLSNKTK
+871 IGDLSNKNKIDLETVINK
-882 VELEN
+882 IELEG
-887 ANNES
+887 
-892 RLENVNNEIKVR
+892 VNSEIKIG
-904 KLTFAIN
+904 KITFAIN
-911 LTVNSISGVITLMNI
+911 LAVDAISCVVTLMNI
-926 NDTLK
+926 KDTLK

-938 GSGEQQVKVQLIKD
+938 GSGEQKVKVQLIKD
-952 VVYLAT
+952 VVSLAL
-958 MGVDIINQYHNIKLL
+958 MSVDLTSQYQNIKLNKQL
-973 MKLKDAMVIN
+973 ENAIN
-983 ANTQAINSQLK
+983 TNKQAIRSQLK
-994 LNTLISKTVTRVT
+994 LNTLINKTVSRVT
-1007 TIITVLDAVTELN
+1007 AVITVLEAIGELK
-1020 SAFDML
+1020 SSFDMV
-1026 DMENKR
+1026 DMEDNI
-1032 YFYMRSIGSIVL
+1032 YFKFRMVGAILLGAGAIVL
-1044 IMGAAIAL
+1044 L
-1052 IGTLIPIIIG
+1052 IGTPITIVIGIVVMVIGNLLI
-1062 VVLMIGGAIA
+1062 LF
-1072 ILLSKKYDKYTPIQH
+1072 SKKYDKFTPIQH

-1096 HAEFEYLGYDAYHED
+1096 QAELEYLGYDAYHEE
-1111 DRRSHSG
+1111 DRYSHSG
-1118 FGLALNDYTIIIYG
+1118 FGLALNDYTVMIYG

-1138 KVPLYN
+1138 KKPLYN
-1144 DAPIGSSIVDSSVRR
+1144 GAPVVSIGDSANMF
-1159 LQNHLYFYLDIP
+1159 QEHIYFYVDIP

-1177 PNEVLTASIRLYRKN
+1177 PNEVLTASIRLYLYN
-1192 WASPTNQSTVIT
+1192 WEHLDNQSSVIT

-1214 STNGIEVLEIK
+1214 TTNGIEVLEIK
-1225 NSPEIDRSICT
+1225 NGPGTDKYICT
-1236 DKKMFFNK
+1236 DKKMYFNK
-1244 YELPAMKSKFLSQIG
+1244 YQLPSLISKFPSSTG
-1259 ERYIHEPAEF
+1259 ERYIDEPAEF
-1269 QLTHTLEDGTIMIES
+1269 QLTQTLENGTKVIES
-1284 EPKYSNVENVIVK
+1284 KPKFSDIKNIMVK
-1297 QNDSVYRDGLI
+1297 QGDSIDSDGLI

-1315 TINAIGIKKYQII
+1315 TIGANSIKKYHII

-1337 PLIITKKSKK
+1337 PLVITKKSNK

>member
-38 KLAPFEGA
+38 KLAPFDGA

-58 AQKINFKNRMPDEPL
+58 AQKINFKNRMPDEQL
-73 KDYGYIL
+73 NDYGYIL
-80 RTLRNGYVYVMQQKG
+80 RTLRKGYVYVMQQKG

-105 YECIDGA
+105 YECFNGV

-137 HSIPASFIN
+137 HSIPALFIN

-187 DITKLKDDPN
+187 DITKLKDDPD

-228 KKAPLP
+228 KKDPLT

-247 QKRLFAYHVNRLSD
+247 QKRLFAYHVNQLSD

-301 AEEVIDNLDD
+301 AEESIDNLDD

-357 YRQSIVMYYDRE
+357 YRQSIVTSYDRE
-369 IDKVKEEIEIIK
+369 IAKAEEEIEK
-381 NSGKDKVGYYEIP
+381 FVNSGNDHHVYNG
-394 PSTKMY
+394 
-400 TKISQIKSDKKQALD
+400 ISVSEGMRARIGRLSSDKKQALD
-415 DFDDCVNQETVKNF
+415 DFDDCVNQDTIQNF
-429 NTELEAA
+429 TSELESA
-436 YNEIVDYCKEW
+436 YNEVVNYCREW
-447 SQDYFTYVRWL
+447 SQDYYTYVRWL
-458 FGKPEFISDFDQ
+458 FGKQEFISDYGEA
-470 VKPSSFNPVHFW
+470 KPSSFNLVHFW

-487 FSVETTS
+487 FSVETALM
-494 IAHINEV
+494 AHVTEV

-513 KLGTDSAL
+513 KFANDSAL

-548 EVYVDLTDNRLLKPR
+548 EVYVELTDNRLLKPS
-563 DIISNA
+563 DIISNVLSFA
-569 LRVGAIITKAI
+569 PVVNKVI
-580 EEVSEVELKRKLHIL
+580 EEVNKDALKRKQYIL
-595 EQHKANYEV
+595 EQNKAQLEAEI
-604 KIKSYQQKIEE
+604 KINQQKIEQLKSKKKSIPLHNQTEIQE
-615 LEEQN
+615 LI
-620 AKNSNNEKAETETKK
+620 KA
-635 LIEDKRKYKAEIQK
+635 KRKYNAEIQT
-649 LNKDLEKVNQ
+649 LNKELEKVNQ
-659 QMSEMAQSKT
+659 QMSEMAQPNV
-669 SNSGHSA
+669 SNLGQSA
-676 NIKHLLNS
+676 NRNDLLNN
-684 TALRKQAALIKDNLH
+684 TALKKQAVLIKDQLH
-699 TAIKSPW
+699 IPIKSQW

-715 VRIGAMPVEIT
+715 ARIGAMPVEIN
-726 IQINPQNYAKIQNLL
+726 IQIKPENIAKIQNLF
-741 TQMQRGFFNRGIYHP
+741 TQMQRSFFNRGLYHP
-756 HELEFLQNFDIDEE
+756 HEQEFLQNFDIDEE

-775 TIKTKKAKFTLCFP
+775 TTKTRKAKFTLCFP
-789 DKITK
+789 DKVTR
-794 SLFVDFIKQT
+794 SLFVEFIKKT
-804 NGILSPR
+804 NGILNPYE
-811 KLKEF
+811 LKKF
-816 VENAYKDYFKLI
+816 IENAYKDYFKLI
-828 YKQKNLR
+828 YKQKNLQ
-835 AQLGNATEGMK
+835 AQLENATK
-846 STQDKKIKIS
+846 NKTSI
-856 SRNRNNEIIKINQEK
+856 NEKINQGSSKNTSNKTTKINQKIEK
-871 ENIENLSNKTK
+871 IGDLSNKNKIDLETVINK
-882 VELEN
+882 IELEG
-887 ANNES
+887 
-892 RLENVNNEIKVR
+892 VNSEIKIG
-904 KLTFAIN
+904 KITFAIN
-911 LTVNSISGVITLMNI
+911 LAVDAISCVVTLMNI
-926 NDTLK
+926 KDTLK

-938 GSGEQQVKVQLIKD
+938 GSGEQKVKVQLIKD
-952 VVYLAT
+952 VVSLAL
-958 MGVDIINQYHNIKLL
+958 MSVDLTSQYQNIKLNKQL
-973 MKLKDAMVIN
+973 ENAIN
-983 ANTQAINSQLK
+983 TNKQAIRSQLK
-994 LNTLISKTVTRVT
+994 LNTLINKTVSRVT
-1007 TIITVLDAVTELN
+1007 AVITVLEAIGELK
-1020 SAFDML
+1020 SSFDMV
-1026 DMENKR
+1026 DMEDNI
-1032 YFYMRSIGSIVL
+1032 YFKFRMVGAILLGAGAIVL
-1044 IMGAAIAL
+1044 L
-1052 IGTLIPIIIG
+1052 IGTPITIVIGIVVMVIGNLLI
-1062 VVLMIGGAIA
+1062 LF
-1072 ILLSKKYDKYTPIQH
+1072 SKKYDKFTPIQH

-1096 HAEFEYLGYDAYHED
+1096 QAELEYLGYDAYHEE
-1111 DRRSHSG
+1111 DRYSHSG
-1118 FGLALNDYTIIIYG
+1118 FGLALNDYTVMIYG

-1138 KVPLYN
+1138 KKPLYN
-1144 DAPIGSSIVDSSVRR
+1144 GAPVVSIGDSANMF
-1159 LQNHLYFYLDIP
+1159 QEHIYFYVDIP

-1177 PNEVLTASIRLYRKN
+1177 PNEVLTASIRLYLYN
-1192 WASPTNQSTVIT
+1192 WEHLDNQSSVIT

-1214 STNGIEVLEIK
+1214 TTNGIEVLEIK
-1225 NSPEIDRSICT
+1225 NGPGTDKYICT
-1236 DKKMFFNK
+1236 DKKMYFNK
-1244 YELPAMKSKFLSQIG
+1244 YQLPSLISKFPSSTG
-1259 ERYIHEPAEF
+1259 ERYIDEPAEF
-1269 QLTHTLEDGTIMIES
+1269 QLTQTLENGTKVIES
-1284 EPKYSNVENVIVK
+1284 KPKFSDIKNIMVK
-1297 QNDSVYRDGLI
+1297 QGDSIDSDGLI

-1315 TINAIGIKKYQII
+1315 TIVANSIKKYHII

-1337 PLIITKKSKK
+1337 PLVITKKSNK

>member
-58 AQKINFKNRMPDEPL
+58 AQKINFKNRMPDEQL

-228 KKAPLP
+228 KKDPLT

-247 QKRLFAYHVNRLSD
+247 QKRLFAYHVNQLSD

-301 AEEVIDNLDD
+301 AEESIDNLDD

-357 YRQSIVMYYDRE
+357 YRQSIVTSYDRE
-369 IDKVKEEIEIIK
+369 IAKVEEVIEK
-381 NSGKDKVGYYEIP
+381 VVNSGNDHVGYNGIP
-394 PSTKMY
+394 VSAGMRAR
-400 TKISQIKSDKKQALD
+400 IGRLSSDKKQALD
-415 DFDDCVNQETVKNF
+415 DFDDCVNQDTIQNF
-429 NTELEAA
+429 TSELESA
-436 YNEIVDYCKEW
+436 YNEVVNYCREW
-447 SQDYFTYVRWL
+447 SQDYYTYVRWL
-458 FGKPEFISDFDQ
+458 FGKQEFISDYGEA
-470 VKPSSFNPVHFW
+470 KPSSFNLVHFW

-487 FSVETTS
+487 FSVETALM
-494 IAHINEV
+494 AHVTEV

-513 KLGTDSAL
+513 KFANDSAL

-548 EVYVDLTDNRLLKPR
+548 EVYVELTDNRLLKPN
-563 DIISNA
+563 DIISNV
-569 LRVGAIITKAI
+569 LNFTPVVNKVI
-580 EEVSEVELKRKLHIL
+580 EEVNKEALKRKQYIL
-595 EQHKANYEV
+595 EQNKAQLEAEI
-604 KIKSYQQKIEE
+604 KINQQKIEQLESKKKSIPVHNQTEIQE
-615 LEEQN
+615 LI
-620 AKNSNNEKAETETKK
+620 KA
-635 LIEDKRKYKAEIQK
+635 KRKYNAEIQT
-649 LNKDLEKVNQ
+649 LNKELEKVNQ
-659 QMSEMAQSKT
+659 QMSEMAQPNV
-669 SNSGHSA
+669 SNLGQSA
-676 NIKHLLNS
+676 NRNDLLNN
-684 TALRKQAALIKDNLH
+684 TALKKQAVLIKDKLH
-699 TAIKSPW
+699 IPIKSQW

-715 VRIGAMPVEIT
+715 ARIGAMPVEIN
-726 IQINPQNYAKIQNLL
+726 IQIKPENIAKIQNLI
-741 TQMQRGFFNRGIYHP
+741 TQMQRGFFNRGLYHP
-756 HELEFLQNFDIDEE
+756 HEQEFLQNFDIDEK

-775 TIKTKKAKFTLCFP
+775 TTKTRKAKFTLCFP
-789 DKITK
+789 DKVTR
-794 SLFVDFIKQT
+794 SLFVEFIKKT
-804 NGILSPR
+804 NGILNPYE
-811 KLKEF
+811 LKKFIES
-816 VENAYKDYFKLI
+816 AYKDYFKLI
-828 YKQKNLR
+828 YKQKNLQ
-835 AQLGNATEGMK
+835 AQLENATK
-846 STQDKKIKIS
+846 NKTSI
-856 SRNRNNEIIKINQEK
+856 NEKINQGSSK
-871 ENIENLSNKTK
+871 NTSNKTTK
-882 VELEN
+882 INQKIEKIGDFSNKNKIDLETVINKIELEG
-887 ANNES
+887 
-892 RLENVNNEIKVR
+892 VNSEIKIG
-904 KLTFAIN
+904 KITFAIN
-911 LTVNSISGVITLMNI
+911 LAVDAISCVVTLMNI
-926 NDTLK
+926 KDTLK

-938 GSGEQQVKVQLIKD
+938 GSGEQKVKVQLIKD
-952 VVYLAT
+952 VVSLALMSIDLT
-958 MGVDIINQYHNIKLL
+958 SQYQNIKLNKQL
-973 MKLKDAMVIN
+973 ENAIN
-983 ANTQAINSQLK
+983 TNKQAIRSQLK
-994 LNTLISKTVTRVT
+994 LNTLINKTVSRVT
-1007 TIITVLDAVTELN
+1007 AVITVLEAIGELK
-1020 SAFDML
+1020 SAFDMV
-1026 DMENKR
+1026 DMEDKTYVTYR
-1032 YFYMRSIGSIVL
+1032 FLGSIASIIGIV
-1044 IMGAAIAL
+1044 IAL
-1052 IGTLIPIIIG
+1052 IGTLVTIIIG
-1062 VVLMIGGAIA
+1062 VALMIGGALA
-1072 ILLSKKYDKYTPIQH
+1072 IIFSKKYDKFTPIQH

-1096 HAEFEYLGYDAYHED
+1096 QAELEYLGYDAYHEE
-1111 DRRSHSG
+1111 DRYSHSG
-1118 FGLALNDYTIIIYG
+1118 FGLALNDYIVMLYG

-1138 KVPLYN
+1138 LQSLYN
-1144 DAPIGSSIVDSSVRR
+1144 GAPVVSIGDSANMF
-1159 LQNHLYFYLDIP
+1159 QEHIYFYVDIP

-1177 PNEVLTASIRLYRKN
+1177 PNEVLTASIRLYLYN
-1192 WASPTNQSTVIT
+1192 WEHLDNQSSVIT

-1214 STNGIEVLEIK
+1214 TTNGIEVLEIK
-1225 NSPEIDRSICT
+1225 NGPGTDKYICT
-1236 DKKMFFNK
+1236 DKKVFFNK
-1244 YELPAMKSKFLSQIG
+1244 YELPSLISKFPSSTG
-1259 ERYIHEPAEF
+1259 ERYIDEPAEF
-1269 QLTHTLEDGTIMIES
+1269 QLTQTLANGTKVIES
-1284 EPKYSNVENVIVK
+1284 KPKFSDIKNVMVK
-1297 QNDSVYRDGLI
+1297 QGDSIDSDGLI

-1315 TINAIGIKKYQII
+1315 TIGANSIKKYHII

-1337 PLIITKKSKK
+1337 PLIITKKSNK

>member
-1 MQKEINTANQNK
+1 MQKEINTTNQNK

-58 AQKINFKNRMPDEPL
+58 AQKINFKNRMPDEQL

-95 DDINTRMLEA
+95 DDINTRILEA

-146 LDDRVYTNAWVAYVS
+146 LDDRIYTNAWVAYVS

-187 DITKLKDDPN
+187 DITKLKDDPD

-234 NFKSAH
+234 NFRSAH

-247 QKRLFAYHVNRLSD
+247 QKRFFAYHVNRLSD

-332 DLQQRF
+332 YLQQRF

-357 YRQSIVMYYDRE
+357 YRQSIVTFYDRE
-369 IDKVKEEIEIIK
+369 IAKVEEEIEK
-381 NSGKDKVGYYEIP
+381 VVNSGNDNVGYNGIP
-394 PSTKMY
+394 VSAGMRAR
-400 TKISQIKSDKKQALD
+400 IGRLSSDKKQALD
-415 DFDDCVNQETVKNF
+415 DFDDCVNQDTIQNF
-429 NTELEAA
+429 TSELESA
-436 YNEIVDYCKEW
+436 YNEVVNYCREW
-447 SQDYFTYVRWL
+447 SQDYYTYVRWL
-458 FGKPEFISDFDQ
+458 FGKQEFISDYGQ
-470 VKPSSFNPVHFW
+470 SKPSSFNLVHFW

-487 FSVETTS
+487 FSVETALM
-494 IAHINEV
+494 AHVTEV

-513 KLGTDSAL
+513 KFANDSAL

-548 EVYVDLTDNRLLKPR
+548 EVYVELTDNRLLKPS
-563 DIISNA
+563 DIISNVLSFA
-569 LRVGAIITKAI
+569 PVVNKVI
-580 EEVSEVELKRKLHIL
+580 EEVNKDALKRKQYIL
-595 EQHKANYEV
+595 EQNKAQLEAEI
-604 KIKSYQQKIEE
+604 KINQQKIEQLESKKKSIPLHNQTEIQE
-615 LEEQN
+615 LI
-620 AKNSNNEKAETETKK
+620 KA
-635 LIEDKRKYKAEIQK
+635 KRKYNAEIQT
-649 LNKDLEKVNQ
+649 LNKELEKVNQ
-659 QMSEMAQSKT
+659 QMSEMAQSNV
-669 SNSGHSA
+669 SYLGQRA
-676 NIKHLLNS
+676 NKNDLLNN
-684 TALRKQAALIKDNLH
+684 TALKKQAVLIKDQLH
-699 TAIKSPW
+699 IPIKSQW

-715 VRIGAMPVEIT
+715 ARIGAMPVEIN
-726 IQINPQNYAKIQNLL
+726 IQIKPENIAKIQNLF
-741 TQMQRGFFNRGIYHP
+741 TQMQRGFFNRGLYHP
-756 HELEFLQNFDIDEE
+756 LEQEFLQNFDIDEK

-775 TIKTKKAKFTLCFP
+775 TTKTRKAKFTLCFP
-789 DKITK
+789 DKVTR
-794 SLFVDFIKQT
+794 SLFVEFIKKT
-804 NGILSPR
+804 NGILKPYE
-811 KLKEF
+811 LKKFIES
-816 VENAYKDYFKLI
+816 AYKDYFKLI
-828 YKQKNLR
+828 YKQKNLQ
-835 AQLGNATEGMK
+835 AQLENATK
-846 STQDKKIKIS
+846 NKTSI
-856 SRNRNNEIIKINQEK
+856 NEKINQGSSKNTSNKTTKINQKIEK
-871 ENIENLSNKTK
+871 IGDLSNKNKIDLETVINK
-882 VELEN
+882 IELE
-887 ANNES
+887 
-892 RLENVNNEIKVR
+892 RVNSEIKIG
-904 KLTFAIN
+904 KITFAIN
-911 LTVNSISGVITLMNI
+911 LAVDAISCVVTLMNI
-926 NDTLK
+926 KDTLK

-938 GSGEQQVKVQLIKD
+938 GSGEQKVKVQLIKD
-952 VVYLAT
+952 VVSLALMSIDLT
-958 MGVDIINQYHNIKLL
+958 SQYQNIKLNKQL
-973 MKLKDAMVIN
+973 ENAIN
-983 ANTQAINSQLK
+983 TNKQAIRSQLK
-994 LNTLISKTVTRVT
+994 LNTLINKTVSRVT
-1007 TIITVLDAVTELN
+1007 TVITVLEAIGELK
-1020 SAFDML
+1020 SSFDMV
-1026 DMENKR
+1026 DMEDNI
-1032 YFYMRSIGSIVL
+1032 YFKFRMVGAILLGAGAIVL
-1044 IMGAAIAL
+1044 L
-1052 IGTLIPIIIG
+1052 IGTPITIVIGIVVMVIGNLLI
-1062 VVLMIGGAIA
+1062 LF
-1072 ILLSKKYDKYTPIQH
+1072 SKKYDKFTPIQH

-1096 HAEFEYLGYDAYHED
+1096 QAELEYLGYDAYHEE
-1111 DRRSHSG
+1111 DRYSHSG
-1118 FGLALNDYTIIIYG
+1118 FGLALNDYTVMLYG

-1138 KVPLYN
+1138 KKPLYN
-1144 DAPIGSSIVDSSVRR
+1144 GAPVVSIGDSANM
-1159 LQNHLYFYLDIP
+1159 LQQHIYFYVDIP

-1177 PNEVLTASIRLYRKN
+1177 SNEVLTASIRLYLYN
-1192 WASPTNQSTVIT
+1192 WEHLDNQSSVIT

-1214 STNGIEVLEIK
+1214 TTNGIEVLEIK
-1225 NSPEIDRSICT
+1225 NGPGTDKYICT
-1236 DKKMFFNK
+1236 DKKMYFNK
-1244 YELPAMKSKFLSQIG
+1244 YELPSLISKFPSSTG
-1259 ERYIHEPAEF
+1259 ERYIDEPAEF
-1269 QLTHTLEDGTIMIES
+1269 QLMQTLANGTKVIES
-1284 EPKYSNVENVIVK
+1284 KPKFSDIKNVMVK
-1297 QNDSVYRDGLI
+1297 QDDSIDSDGLI
-1308 INKWIAG
+1308 INKWVAG
-1315 TINAIGIKKYQII
+1315 TIGANSIKKYHII

-1337 PLIITKKSKK
+1337 PLIITKKSNK

>member
-46 KSDLDYQSLANY
+46 KSDFDYQSLANY
-58 AQKINFKNRMPDEPL
+58 AQKINFKNRMPDEQL

-95 DDINTRMLEA
+95 DDINTRILEA

-146 LDDRVYTNAWVAYVS
+146 LDDRIYTNAWVAYVS

-187 DITKLKDDPN
+187 DITKLKDDPD

-234 NFKSAH
+234 NFRSAH

-247 QKRLFAYHVNRLSD
+247 QKRFFAYHVNQLSD

-301 AEEVIDNLDD
+301 AEESIDNLDD

-332 DLQQRF
+332 YLQQRF

-357 YRQSIVMYYDRE
+357 YRQSIVTSYDRE
-369 IDKVKEEIEIIK
+369 IAKVEEEIEK
-381 NSGKDKVGYYEIP
+381 VVNSGNDNVGYNGIP
-394 PSTKMY
+394 VSAGMRAR
-400 TKISQIKSDKKQALD
+400 IGRLSSDKKQALD
-415 DFDDCVNQETVKNF
+415 DFDDCVNQDTIQNF
-429 NTELEAA
+429 TSELESA
-436 YNEIVDYCKEW
+436 YNQIVNYCREW
-447 SQDYFTYVRWL
+447 SQDYYTYVRWL
-458 FGKPEFISDFDQ
+458 FGKQEFISDYGQ
-470 VKPSSFNPVHFW
+470 SKPSSFNLVHFW

-487 FSVETTS
+487 FSVETALM
-494 IAHINEV
+494 AHVTEV

-513 KLGTDSAL
+513 KFANDSAL

-548 EVYVDLTDNRLLKPR
+548 EVYVELTDNRLLKPN
-563 DIISNA
+563 DIISNVLSFA
-569 LRVGAIITKAI
+569 PVVNKVI
-580 EEVSEVELKRKLHIL
+580 EEVNKDALKRKQYIL
-595 EQHKANYEV
+595 EQNKAQLEAEI
-604 KIKSYQQKIEE
+604 KINQQKIEQLESKKKSIPLHNQTEIQE
-615 LEEQN
+615 LI
-620 AKNSNNEKAETETKK
+620 KA
-635 LIEDKRKYKAEIQK
+635 KRKYNAEIQT
-649 LNKDLEKVNQ
+649 LNKELEKVNQ
-659 QMSEMAQSKT
+659 QMSEMAQSNV
-669 SNSGHSA
+669 SNLGQGA
-676 NIKHLLNS
+676 NKNDLLNN
-684 TALRKQAALIKDNLH
+684 TALKKQAVLIKDQLH
-699 TAIKSPW
+699 IPIKSQW

-715 VRIGAMPVEIT
+715 ARIGAMPVEIN
-726 IQINPQNYAKIQNLL
+726 IQIKPENIAKIQNLF
-741 TQMQRGFFNRGIYHP
+741 TQMQRGFFNRGLYHP
-756 HELEFLQNFDIDEE
+756 LEQEFLQNFDIDEE

-775 TIKTKKAKFTLCFP
+775 TTKTRKAKFTLCFP
-789 DKITK
+789 DKVTR
-794 SLFVDFIKQT
+794 SLFVEFIKKT
-804 NGILSPR
+804 NGILNPYE
-811 KLKEF
+811 LKKF
-816 VENAYKDYFKLI
+816 IENAYKDYFKLI
-828 YKQKNLR
+828 YKQKNLQ
-835 AQLGNATEGMK
+835 AQLENATK
-846 STQDKKIKIS
+846 NKTSI
-856 SRNRNNEIIKINQEK
+856 NEKINQGSSKNTSNKTTKINQKIEK
-871 ENIENLSNKTK
+871 IGDLSNKNKIDLETVINK
-882 VELEN
+882 IELEG
-887 ANNES
+887 
-892 RLENVNNEIKVR
+892 VNSEIKIG
-904 KLTFAIN
+904 KITFAIN
-911 LTVNSISGVITLMNI
+911 LAVDAISCVVTLMNI
-926 NDTLK
+926 KDTLK

-938 GSGEQQVKVQLIKD
+938 GSGEQKVKVQLIKD
-952 VVYLAT
+952 VVSLT
-958 MGVDIINQYHNIKLL
+958 LMSIDLTSQYQNIKLNKQL
-973 MKLKDAMVIN
+973 ENAIN
-983 ANTQAINSQLK
+983 TNKQAIRSQLK
-994 LNTLISKTVTRVT
+994 LNTLINKTVSRVT
-1007 TIITVLDAVTELN
+1007 TVITVLEAIGELK
-1020 SAFDML
+1020 SSFDMVNM
-1026 DMENKR
+1026 DDQR
-1032 YFYMRSIGSIVL
+1032 YFKLRFGGAVVTIIASIIL
-1044 IMGAAIAL
+1044 F
-1052 IGTLIPIIIG
+1052 IGTLFTTFVGVILIIG
-1062 VVLMIGGAIA
+1062 ASIA
-1072 ILLSKKYDKYTPIQH
+1072 ILFSKKFDKYTPIQH

-1096 HAEFEYLGYDAYHED
+1096 QEELEYLGYDAYHEE
-1111 DRRSHSG
+1111 DRYSHSG
-1118 FGLALNDYTIIIYG
+1118 FGLAINDYTVMIYG

-1138 KVPLYN
+1138 NKPLYN
-1144 DAPIGSSIVDSSVRR
+1144 GAPVVSIGDSANI
-1159 LQNHLYFYLDIP
+1159 LQQHIYFYVDIP

-1177 PNEVLTASIRLYRKN
+1177 PNEVLTASIRLYLYN
-1192 WASPTNQSTVIT
+1192 WEHLDNQSSVIT

-1214 STNGIEVLEIK
+1214 TTNGIEVLEIK
-1225 NSPEIDRSICT
+1225 NGSGTGKYICT
-1236 DKKMFFNK
+1236 DKKVYFNK
-1244 YELPAMKSKFLSQIG
+1244 YELPSLISKFPSSTG
-1259 ERYIHEPAEF
+1259 ERYIDEPAEF
-1269 QLTHTLEDGTIMIES
+1269 QLTQTLENGTKVIES
-1284 EPKYSNVENVIVK
+1284 KPKYSDIKNVMVK
-1297 QNDSVYRDGLI
+1297 QDDSIDSDGLI

-1315 TINAIGIKKYQII
+1315 TIGANSIKKYHII

-1337 PLIITKKSKK
+1337 PLIITKKSNK

>member
-58 AQKINFKNRMPDEPL
+58 AQKINFKNRMPDEQL

-187 DITKLKDDPN
+187 DITKLKDDPD

-228 KKAPLP
+228 KKAPLT

-247 QKRLFAYHVNRLSD
+247 QKRLFAYHVNQLSD

-279 SQRLSHLHIFNEKPL
+279 SQRLLHLHIFNEKPL

-301 AEEVIDNLDD
+301 AEESIDNLDD

-357 YRQSIVMYYDRE
+357 YRQSIVTSYDRE
-369 IDKVKEEIEIIK
+369 IAKAEEEIEK
-381 NSGKDKVGYYEIP
+381 FVNSGNDHHVYNG
-394 PSTKMY
+394 
-400 TKISQIKSDKKQALD
+400 ISVSEGMRARIGRLSSDKKQALD
-415 DFDDCVNQETVKNF
+415 DFDDCVNQDTIQNF
-429 NTELEAA
+429 TSELESA
-436 YNEIVDYCKEW
+436 YNEVVNYCREW
-447 SQDYFTYVRWL
+447 SQDYYTYVRWL
-458 FGKPEFISDFDQ
+458 FGKQEFISDYGEA
-470 VKPSSFNPVHFW
+470 KPSSFNLVHFW

-487 FSVETTS
+487 FSVETALM
-494 IAHINEV
+494 AHVTEV

-513 KLGTDSAL
+513 KFANDSAL

-548 EVYVDLTDNRLLKPR
+548 EVYVELTDNRLLKPN
-563 DIISNA
+563 DIISNV
-569 LRVGAIITKAI
+569 LNFTPVVNKVI
-580 EEVSEVELKRKLHIL
+580 EEVNKEALKRKQYIL
-595 EQHKANYEV
+595 EQNKAQLEAEI
-604 KIKSYQQKIEE
+604 KINQQKIEQLESKKKSIPVHNQTEIQE
-615 LEEQN
+615 LI
-620 AKNSNNEKAETETKK
+620 KA
-635 LIEDKRKYKAEIQK
+635 KRKYNAEIQT
-649 LNKDLEKVNQ
+649 LNKELEKVNQ
-659 QMSEMAQSKT
+659 QMSEMAQPNV
-669 SNSGHSA
+669 SNLGQSA
-676 NIKHLLNS
+676 NRNDLLNN
-684 TALRKQAALIKDNLH
+684 TALKKQAVLIKDKLH
-699 TAIKSPW
+699 IPIKSQW

-715 VRIGAMPVEIT
+715 ARIGAMPVEIN
-726 IQINPQNYAKIQNLL
+726 IQIKPENIAKIQNLI
-741 TQMQRGFFNRGIYHP
+741 TQMQRGFFNRGLYHP
-756 HELEFLQNFDIDEE
+756 HEQEFLQNFDIDEE

-775 TIKTKKAKFTLCFP
+775 TTKTKKAKFTLCFP
-789 DKITK
+789 DKVTR
-794 SLFVDFIKQT
+794 SLFVEFIKKT
-804 NGILSPR
+804 NGTLNPYE
-811 KLKEF
+811 LKKF
-816 VENAYKDYFKLI
+816 IENAYKDYFKLI
-828 YKQKNLR
+828 YKQKNLQ
-835 AQLGNATEGMK
+835 AQLENATK
-846 STQDKKIKIS
+846 NKTSI
-856 SRNRNNEIIKINQEK
+856 NEKINQGSSKNTSNKTTKINQKIEK
-871 ENIENLSNKTK
+871 IGDLSNKNKIDLETVINK
-882 VELEN
+882 IELEG
-887 ANNES
+887 
-892 RLENVNNEIKVR
+892 VNSEIKIG
-904 KLTFAIN
+904 KITFAIN
-911 LTVNSISGVITLMNI
+911 LAVDAISCVVTLMNI
-926 NDTLK
+926 KDTLK

-938 GSGEQQVKVQLIKD
+938 GSGEQKVKVQLIKD
-952 VVYLAT
+952 VVSLALMSIDLT
-958 MGVDIINQYHNIKLL
+958 SQYQNIKLNKQL
-973 MKLKDAMVIN
+973 ENAIN
-983 ANTQAINSQLK
+983 TNKQAIRSQLK
-994 LNTLISKTVTRVT
+994 LNTLISKTVSRVT
-1007 TIITVLDAVTELN
+1007 AVITVLEAIGELK
-1020 SAFDML
+1020 SAFDMV
-1026 DMENKR
+1026 DMVDKK
-1032 YFYMRSIGSIVL
+1032 YFQMRLGGSIALVFGV
-1044 IMGAAIAL
+1044 IIAL
-1052 IGTLIPIIIG
+1052 AGTLLTIIIG
-1062 VVLMIGGAIA
+1062 AIFMIVGGVA
-1072 ILLSKKYDKYTPIQH
+1072 ILFSKKYDKYTPIQH

-1096 HAEFEYLGYDAYHED
+1096 QAELEYLGYDAYHEE
-1111 DRRSHSG
+1111 DRYSHSG
-1118 FGLALNDYTIIIYG
+1118 FGLALNDYTVMLYG

-1138 KVPLYN
+1138 NKPLYN
-1144 DAPIGSSIVDSSVRR
+1144 GAPVVSIGDSANI
-1159 LQNHLYFYLDIP
+1159 LQQHIYFYVDIP

-1177 PNEVLTASIRLYRKN
+1177 PNEVLTASIRLYLYN
-1192 WASPTNQSTVIT
+1192 WEHLDNQSSVIT

-1214 STNGIEVLEIK
+1214 TTNGIEVLEIK
-1225 NSPEIDRSICT
+1225 NGPGTDKYICT
-1236 DKKMFFNK
+1236 DKKVYFNK
-1244 YELPAMKSKFLSQIG
+1244 YELPSLISKFPSSTG
-1259 ERYIHEPAEF
+1259 ERYIDEPAEF
-1269 QLTHTLEDGTIMIES
+1269 QLTQTLENGTKVIES
-1284 EPKYSNVENVIVK
+1284 KPKYSDIKNVMVK
-1297 QNDSVYRDGLI
+1297 RDDSIDSDGLI

-1315 TINAIGIKKYQII
+1315 TIAASGLKKYHII
-1328 IEYNNREAV
+1328 IEYNNREAI
-1337 PLIITKKSKK
+1337 PLIITKKSNK

>member
-1 MQKEINTANQNK
+1 MQKEINTTNQNK

-58 AQKINFKNRMPDEPL
+58 AQKINFKNRMPDEQL

-95 DDINTRMLEA
+95 DDINTRILEA

-146 LDDRVYTNAWVAYVS
+146 LDDRIYTNAWVAYVS

-187 DITKLKDDPN
+187 DITKLKDDPD

-234 NFKSAH
+234 NFRSAH

-247 QKRLFAYHVNRLSD
+247 QKRFFAYHVNRLSD

-332 DLQQRF
+332 YLQQRF

-345 LKKRMIFELMTQ
+345 LKKRIIFELMTQ
-357 YRQSIVMYYDRE
+357 YRQSIVTSYDRE
-369 IDKVKEEIEIIK
+369 IAKVEEEIEK
-381 NSGKDKVGYYEIP
+381 VVNSGNDNVGYNGIP
-394 PSTKMY
+394 VSAGMRAR
-400 TKISQIKSDKKQALD
+400 IGRLSSDKKQALD
-415 DFDDCVNQETVKNF
+415 DFDDCVNQDTIQNF
-429 NTELEAA
+429 TSELESA
-436 YNEIVDYCKEW
+436 YNEVVNYCREW
-447 SQDYFTYVRWL
+447 SQDYYTYVRWL
-458 FGKPEFISDFDQ
+458 FGKQEFISDYGQ
-470 VKPSSFNPVHFW
+470 SKPSSFNLVHFW

-487 FSVETTS
+487 FSVETALM
-494 IAHINEV
+494 AHVTEV

-513 KLGTDSAL
+513 KFANDSAL

-548 EVYVDLTDNRLLKPR
+548 EVYVELTDNRLLKPS
-563 DIISNA
+563 DIISNVLSFA
-569 LRVGAIITKAI
+569 PVVNKVI
-580 EEVSEVELKRKLHIL
+580 EEVNKDALKRKQYIL
-595 EQHKANYEV
+595 EQNKAQLEAEI
-604 KIKSYQQKIEE
+604 KINQQKIEQLESKKKSIPLHNQTEIQE
-615 LEEQN
+615 LI
-620 AKNSNNEKAETETKK
+620 KA
-635 LIEDKRKYKAEIQK
+635 KRKYNAEIQT
-649 LNKDLEKVNQ
+649 LNKELEKVNQ
-659 QMSEMAQSKT
+659 QMSEMAQSNV
-669 SNSGHSA
+669 SNLGQRA
-676 NIKHLLNS
+676 NKNDLLNN
-684 TALRKQAALIKDNLH
+684 TALKKQAVLIKDQLH
-699 TAIKSPW
+699 IPIKSQW

-715 VRIGAMPVEIT
+715 ARIGAMPVEIN
-726 IQINPQNYAKIQNLL
+726 IQIKPENIAKIQNLF
-741 TQMQRGFFNRGIYHP
+741 TQMQRGFFNRGLYHP
-756 HELEFLQNFDIDEE
+756 LEQEFLQNFDIDEE

-775 TIKTKKAKFTLCFP
+775 TTKTRKAKFTLCFP
-789 DKITK
+789 DKVTR
-794 SLFVDFIKQT
+794 SLFVEFIKKT
-804 NGILSPR
+804 NGILNPYE
-811 KLKEF
+811 LKKF
-816 VENAYKDYFKLI
+816 IENAYKDYFKLI
-828 YKQKNLR
+828 YKQKNLQ
-835 AQLGNATEGMK
+835 AQLENATKNKTSINE
-846 STQDKKIKIS
+846 KINQGS
-856 SRNRNNEIIKINQEK
+856 SKNTSNKTIKINQKIEK
-871 ENIENLSNKTK
+871 IGDLSNKNKIDLETVINK
-882 VELEN
+882 IELEG
-887 ANNES
+887 
-892 RLENVNNEIKVR
+892 VNSEIKIG
-904 KLTFAIN
+904 KITFAIN
-911 LTVNSISGVITLMNI
+911 LAVDAISCVVTLMNI
-926 NDTLK
+926 KDTLK

-938 GSGEQQVKVQLIKD
+938 GSGEQKVKVQLIKD
-952 VVYLAT
+952 VVSLT
-958 MGVDIINQYHNIKLL
+958 LMSIDLTSQYQNIKLNKQL
-973 MKLKDAMVIN
+973 ENAIN
-983 ANTQAINSQLK
+983 TNKQAIRSQLK
-994 LNTLISKTVTRVT
+994 LNTLINKTVSRVT
-1007 TIITVLDAVTELN
+1007 TVITVLEAIGELK
-1020 SAFDML
+1020 SSFDMVNM
-1026 DMENKR
+1026 DDQR
-1032 YFYMRSIGSIVL
+1032 YFKLRFGGAVVTIIASIIL
-1044 IMGAAIAL
+1044 F
-1052 IGTLIPIIIG
+1052 IGTLFTTFVGVILIIG
-1062 VVLMIGGAIA
+1062 ASIA
-1072 ILLSKKYDKYTPIQH
+1072 ILFSKKFDKYTPIQH

-1096 HAEFEYLGYDAYHED
+1096 QEELEYLGYDAYHEE
-1111 DRRSHSG
+1111 DRYSHSG
-1118 FGLALNDYTIIIYG
+1118 FGLAINDYTVMIYG

-1138 KVPLYN
+1138 LQSLYN
-1144 DAPIGSSIVDSSVRR
+1144 GAPVVPMPDSANVFQR
-1159 LQNHLYFYLDIP
+1159 HIYFYVDIP

-1177 PNEVLTASIRLYRKN
+1177 SNEVLTASIRLYLY
-1192 WASPTNQSTVIT
+1192 NQSSVIT
-1204 DKYIDLKCRV
+1204 DKYIDLKCHV
-1214 STNGIEVLEIK
+1214 TTNGIEVLEIK
-1225 NSPEIDRSICT
+1225 NGSETDKYICT

-1244 YELPAMKSKFLSQIG
+1244 YELPPLISKFPSSTG
-1259 ERYIHEPAEF
+1259 ERYIDEPAEF
-1269 QLTHTLEDGTIMIES
+1269 QLTQTLANGTKVIES
-1284 EPKYSNVENVIVK
+1284 KPKFSDIKNVMVK
-1297 QNDSVYRDGLI
+1297 QDDSIDSDGLI

-1315 TINAIGIKKYQII
+1315 TIGANSIKKYHII

-1337 PLIITKKSKK
+1337 PLIITKKSNK

>member
-58 AQKINFKNRMPDEPL
+58 AQKINFKNRMPDEQL

-228 KKAPLP
+228 KKDPLT

-247 QKRLFAYHVNRLSD
+247 QKRLFAYHVNQLSD

-279 SQRLSHLHIFNEKPL
+279 SQRLLHLHIFNEKPL

-301 AEEVIDNLDD
+301 AEESIDNLDD

-332 DLQQRF
+332 YLQQRF

-357 YRQSIVMYYDRE
+357 YRQSIVTSYDRE
-369 IDKVKEEIEIIK
+369 IAKAEEEIEK
-381 NSGKDKVGYYEIP
+381 FVNSGNDHHVYNG
-394 PSTKMY
+394 
-400 TKISQIKSDKKQALD
+400 ISVSEGMRARIGRLSSDKKQALD
-415 DFDDCVNQETVKNF
+415 DFDDCVNQDTIQNF
-429 NTELEAA
+429 TSELESA
-436 YNEIVDYCKEW
+436 YNEVVNYCREW
-447 SQDYFTYVRWL
+447 SQDYYTYVRWL
-458 FGKPEFISDFDQ
+458 FGKQEFISDYGEA
-470 VKPSSFNPVHFW
+470 KPSSFNLVHFW

-487 FSVETTS
+487 FSVETALM
-494 IAHINEV
+494 AHVTEV

-513 KLGTDSAL
+513 KFANDSAL

-548 EVYVDLTDNRLLKPR
+548 EVYVELTDNRLLKPN
-563 DIISNA
+563 DIISNV
-569 LRVGAIITKAI
+569 LNFTPVVNKVI
-580 EEVSEVELKRKLHIL
+580 EEVNKEALKRKQYIL
-595 EQHKANYEV
+595 EQNKAQLEAEI
-604 KIKSYQQKIEE
+604 KINQQKIEQLESKKKSIPVHNQTEIQE
-615 LEEQN
+615 LI
-620 AKNSNNEKAETETKK
+620 KA
-635 LIEDKRKYKAEIQK
+635 KRKYNAEIQT
-649 LNKDLEKVNQ
+649 LNKELEKVNQ
-659 QMSEMAQSKT
+659 QMSEMAQSNV
-669 SNSGHSA
+669 SNLGQSA
-676 NIKHLLNS
+676 NRNDLLNH
-684 TALRKQAALIKDNLH
+684 TALKKQAVLIKDQLH
-699 TAIKSPW
+699 IPIKSQW

-715 VRIGAMPVEIT
+715 ARIGAMPVEIN
-726 IQINPQNYAKIQNLL
+726 IQIKPENIAKIQNLI
-741 TQMQRGFFNRGIYHP
+741 TQMQRGFFNRGLYHP
-756 HELEFLQNFDIDEE
+756 HEQEFLQNFDIDEK

-775 TIKTKKAKFTLCFP
+775 TTKTRKAKFTLCFP
-789 DKITK
+789 DKVTR
-794 SLFVDFIKQT
+794 SLFVEFIKKT
-804 NGILSPR
+804 NGILKPYE
-811 KLKEF
+811 LKKFIES
-816 VENAYKDYFKLI
+816 AYKDYFKLI
-828 YKQKNLR
+828 YKQKNLQ
-835 AQLGNATEGMK
+835 AQLENATK
-846 STQDKKIKIS
+846 NKTSI
-856 SRNRNNEIIKINQEK
+856 NEKINQGSSKNTSNKTTKINQKIEK
-871 ENIENLSNKTK
+871 IGDLSNKNKIDLETVINK
-882 VELEN
+882 IELEG
-887 ANNES
+887 
-892 RLENVNNEIKVR
+892 VNSEIKIG
-904 KLTFAIN
+904 KITFAIN
-911 LTVNSISGVITLMNI
+911 LAVDAISCVVTLMNI
-926 NDTLK
+926 KDTLK

-938 GSGEQQVKVQLIKD
+938 GSGEQKVKVQLIKD
-952 VVYLAT
+952 VVSLALMSIDLT
-958 MGVDIINQYHNIKLL
+958 SQYQNIKLNKQL
-973 MKLKDAMVIN
+973 ENAIN
-983 ANTQAINSQLK
+983 TNKQAIRSQLK
-994 LNTLISKTVTRVT
+994 LNTLINKTVSRVT
-1007 TIITVLDAVTELN
+1007 AVITVLEAIGELK
-1020 SAFDML
+1020 SSFDMV
-1026 DMENKR
+1026 DMEDKQYIKSR
-1032 YFYMRSIGSIVL
+1032 VV
-1044 IMGAAIAL
+1044 
-1052 IGTLIPIIIG
+1052 G
-1062 VVLMIGGAIA
+1062 VVLTVFGCIIALAGTLLTIIVGAIFMIAGAVA
-1072 ILLSKKYDKYTPIQH
+1072 IMFSKKYDKYTPIQH

-1096 HAEFEYLGYDAYHED
+1096 QAELKYLDYDAYHEE
-1111 DRRSHSG
+1111 DRYSHSG
-1118 FGLALNDYTIIIYG
+1118 FGLALNDYTVMIYG

-1138 KVPLYN
+1138 KKPLYN
-1144 DAPIGSSIVDSSVRR
+1144 GAPVVSIGDSANM
-1159 LQNHLYFYLDIP
+1159 LQQHIYFYVDIP

-1177 PNEVLTASIRLYRKN
+1177 SNEVLTASIRLYLYN
-1192 WASPTNQSTVIT
+1192 WEHLDNQSSVIT

-1214 STNGIEVLEIK
+1214 TTNGIEVLEIK
-1225 NSPEIDRSICT
+1225 NGSETDKYICT

-1244 YELPAMKSKFLSQIG
+1244 YELPSLISKFPSSTG
-1259 ERYIHEPAEF
+1259 ERYIDEPAEF
-1269 QLTHTLEDGTIMIES
+1269 QLTQTLENGTKVIES
-1284 EPKYSNVENVIVK
+1284 KPKFSDIKNVMVK
-1297 QNDSVYRDGLI
+1297 QGDSIDSDGLI

-1315 TINAIGIKKYQII
+1315 TIGANSIKKYHII

-1337 PLIITKKSKK
+1337 PLIITKKSNK

>member
-46 KSDLDYQSLANY
+46 KSDFDYQSLANY
-58 AQKINFKNRMPDEPL
+58 AQKINFKNRMPDEQL

-95 DDINTRMLEA
+95 DDINTRILEA

-146 LDDRVYTNAWVAYVS
+146 LDDRIYTNAWVAYVS

-187 DITKLKDDPN
+187 DITKLKDDPD

-234 NFKSAH
+234 NFRSAH

-247 QKRLFAYHVNRLSD
+247 QKRFFAYHVNRLSD

-301 AEEVIDNLDD
+301 AEESIDNLDD

-332 DLQQRF
+332 YLQQRF

-357 YRQSIVMYYDRE
+357 YRQSIVTSYDRE
-369 IDKVKEEIEIIK
+369 IAKVEEEIEK
-381 NSGKDKVGYYEIP
+381 VVNSGNDNVGYNGIP
-394 PSTKMY
+394 VSAGMRAR
-400 TKISQIKSDKKQALD
+400 IGRLSSDKKQALD
-415 DFDDCVNQETVKNF
+415 DFDDCVNQDTIQNF
-429 NTELEAA
+429 TSELESA
-436 YNEIVDYCKEW
+436 YNEVVNYCREW
-447 SQDYFTYVRWL
+447 SQDYYTYVRWL
-458 FGKPEFISDFDQ
+458 FGKQEFISDYGQ
-470 VKPSSFNPVHFW
+470 SKPSSFNLVHFW

-487 FSVETTS
+487 FSVETALM
-494 IAHINEV
+494 AHVTEV

-513 KLGTDSAL
+513 KFANDSAL

-548 EVYVDLTDNRLLKPR
+548 EVYVELTDNRLLKPS
-563 DIISNA
+563 DIISNVLSFA
-569 LRVGAIITKAI
+569 PVVNKVI
-580 EEVSEVELKRKLHIL
+580 EEVNKDALKRKQYIL
-595 EQHKANYEV
+595 EQNKAQLEAEI
-604 KIKSYQQKIEE
+604 KINQQKIEQLESKKKSIPLHNQTEIQE
-615 LEEQN
+615 LI
-620 AKNSNNEKAETETKK
+620 KA
-635 LIEDKRKYKAEIQK
+635 KRKYNAEIQT
-649 LNKDLEKVNQ
+649 LNKELEKVNQ
-659 QMSEMAQSKT
+659 QMSEMAQSNV
-669 SNSGHSA
+669 SYLGQRA
-676 NIKHLLNS
+676 NKNDLLNN
-684 TALRKQAALIKDNLH
+684 TALKKQAVLIKDQLH
-699 TAIKSPW
+699 IPIKSQW

-715 VRIGAMPVEIT
+715 ARIGAMPVEIN
-726 IQINPQNYAKIQNLL
+726 IQIKPENIAKIQNLF
-741 TQMQRGFFNRGIYHP
+741 TQMQRGFFNRGLYHP
-756 HELEFLQNFDIDEE
+756 LEQEFLQNFDIDEE

-775 TIKTKKAKFTLCFP
+775 TTKTRKAKFTLCFP
-789 DKITK
+789 DKVTR
-794 SLFVDFIKQT
+794 SLFVEFIKKT
-804 NGILSPR
+804 NGILNPYE
-811 KLKEF
+811 LKKF
-816 VENAYKDYFKLI
+816 IENAYKDYFKLI
-828 YKQKNLR
+828 YKQKNLQ
-835 AQLGNATEGMK
+835 AQLENATKNKTSINE
-846 STQDKKIKIS
+846 KINQGS
-856 SRNRNNEIIKINQEK
+856 SKNTSNKTIKINQKIEK
-871 ENIENLSNKTK
+871 IGDLSNKNKIDLETVINK
-882 VELEN
+882 IELEG
-887 ANNES
+887 
-892 RLENVNNEIKVR
+892 VNSEIKIG
-904 KLTFAIN
+904 KITFAIN
-911 LTVNSISGVITLMNI
+911 LAVDAISCVVTLMNI
-926 NDTLK
+926 KDTLK

-938 GSGEQQVKVQLIKD
+938 GSGEQKVKVQLIKD
-952 VVYLAT
+952 VVSLT
-958 MGVDIINQYHNIKLL
+958 LTSVDLTSQYQNIKLNKQL
-973 MKLKDAMVIN
+973 ENAIN
-983 ANTQAINSQLK
+983 TNKQAIRSQLK
-994 LNTLISKTVTRVT
+994 LNTLINKTVSRVT
-1007 TIITVLDAVTELN
+1007 TVITVLEAIGELK
-1020 SAFDML
+1020 SSFDMV
-1026 DMENKR
+1026 DMENKG
-1032 YFYMRSIGSIVL
+1032 YFVSRLVGSIFIILGSVIL
-1044 IMGAAIAL
+1044 LASTLLAAI
-1052 IGTLIPIIIG
+1052 IGIAFIIG
-1062 VVLMIGGAIA
+1062 GGIA
-1072 ILLSKKYDKYTPIQH
+1072 TLFSKKYDKYTPIQH

-1096 HAEFEYLGYDAYHED
+1096 QAELKFFDYDAYHEE
-1111 DRRSHSG
+1111 DRYSHSG
-1118 FGLALNDYTIIIYG
+1118 FGLALNDYTVMIYG

-1138 KVPLYN
+1138 KKPLYN
-1144 DAPIGSSIVDSSVRR
+1144 GAPVVSIGDSANM
-1159 LQNHLYFYLDIP
+1159 LQQHIYFYVDIP

-1177 PNEVLTASIRLYRKN
+1177 PNEVLTASIRLYLYN
-1192 WASPTNQSTVIT
+1192 WEHLDNQSSVIT

-1214 STNGIEVLEIK
+1214 TTNGIEVLEIK
-1225 NSPEIDRSICT
+1225 NGPGTDKYICT

-1244 YELPAMKSKFLSQIG
+1244 YELPSLISKFPSSTG
-1259 ERYIHEPAEF
+1259 ERYIDEPAEF
-1269 QLTHTLEDGTIMIES
+1269 QLMQTLANGTKVIES
-1284 EPKYSNVENVIVK
+1284 KPKFSDIKNVMVK
-1297 QNDSVYRDGLI
+1297 QDDSIDSDGLI
-1308 INKWIAG
+1308 INKWVAG
-1315 TINAIGIKKYQII
+1315 TIGANSIKKYHII

-1337 PLIITKKSKK
+1337 PLIITKKSSK

>member
-24 RKGIPVFLLRQAVI
+24 RKGISVFLLRQAVI

-58 AQKINFKNRMPDEPL
+58 AQKINFKNRMPDEQL

-95 DDINTRMLEA
+95 DDINTRILEA

-146 LDDRVYTNAWVAYVS
+146 LDDRIYTNAWVAYVS

-187 DITKLKDDPN
+187 DITKLKDDPD

-234 NFKSAH
+234 NFRSAH

-247 QKRLFAYHVNRLSD
+247 QKRFFAYHVNRLSD

-332 DLQQRF
+332 YLQQRF

-345 LKKRMIFELMTQ
+345 LKKRIIFELMTQ
-357 YRQSIVMYYDRE
+357 YRQSIVTSYDRE
-369 IDKVKEEIEIIK
+369 IAKVEEEIEK
-381 NSGKDKVGYYEIP
+381 VVNSGNDNVGYNGIP
-394 PSTKMY
+394 VSAGMRTR
-400 TKISQIKSDKKQALD
+400 IGRLSSDKKQALD
-415 DFDDCVNQETVKNF
+415 DFDDCVNQDTIQNF
-429 NTELEAA
+429 TSELESA
-436 YNEIVDYCKEW
+436 YNEVVNYCREW
-447 SQDYFTYVRWL
+447 SQDYYTYVRWL
-458 FGKPEFISDFDQ
+458 FGKQEFISDYGQ
-470 VKPSSFNPVHFW
+470 SKPSSFNLVHFW

-487 FSVETTS
+487 FSVETALM
-494 IAHINEV
+494 AHVTEV

-513 KLGTDSAL
+513 KFANDSAL

-548 EVYVDLTDNRLLKPR
+548 EVYVELTDNRLLKPS
-563 DIISNA
+563 DIISNVLSFA
-569 LRVGAIITKAI
+569 PVVNKVI
-580 EEVSEVELKRKLHIL
+580 EEVNKDALKRKQYIL
-595 EQHKANYEV
+595 EQNKAQLEAEI
-604 KIKSYQQKIEE
+604 KINQQKIEQLESKKKSIPLHNQTEIQE
-615 LEEQN
+615 LI
-620 AKNSNNEKAETETKK
+620 KA
-635 LIEDKRKYKAEIQK
+635 KRKYNAEIQT
-649 LNKDLEKVNQ
+649 LNKELEKVNQ
-659 QMSEMAQSKT
+659 QMSEMAQSNV
-669 SNSGHSA
+669 SNLGQRA
-676 NIKHLLNS
+676 NKNDLLNN
-684 TALRKQAALIKDNLH
+684 TALKKQAVLIKDQLH
-699 TAIKSPW
+699 IPIKSQW

-715 VRIGAMPVEIT
+715 ARIGAMPVEIN
-726 IQINPQNYAKIQNLL
+726 IQIKPENIAKIQNLF
-741 TQMQRGFFNRGIYHP
+741 TQMQRGFFNRGLYHP
-756 HELEFLQNFDIDEE
+756 LEQEFLQNFDIDEE

-775 TIKTKKAKFTLCFP
+775 TTKTRKAKFTLCFP
-789 DKITK
+789 DKVTR
-794 SLFVDFIKQT
+794 SLFVEFIKKT
-804 NGILSPR
+804 NGILNPYE
-811 KLKEF
+811 LKKF
-816 VENAYKDYFKLI
+816 IENAYKDYFKLI
-828 YKQKNLR
+828 YKQKNLQ
-835 AQLGNATEGMK
+835 AQLENATKNKTSINE
-846 STQDKKIKIS
+846 KINQGS
-856 SRNRNNEIIKINQEK
+856 SKNTSNKTIKINQKIEK
-871 ENIENLSNKTK
+871 IGDLSNKNKIDLETVINK
-882 VELEN
+882 IELEG
-887 ANNES
+887 
-892 RLENVNNEIKVR
+892 VNSEIKIG
-904 KLTFAIN
+904 KITFAIN
-911 LTVNSISGVITLMNI
+911 LAVDAISCVVTLMNI
-926 NDTLK
+926 KDTLK

-938 GSGEQQVKVQLIKD
+938 GSGEQKVKVQLIKD
-952 VVYLAT
+952 VVSLT
-958 MGVDIINQYHNIKLL
+958 LMSIDLTSQYQNIKLNKQL
-973 MKLKDAMVIN
+973 ENAIN
-983 ANTQAINSQLK
+983 TNKQAIRSQLK
-994 LNTLISKTVTRVT
+994 LNTLINKTVSRVT
-1007 TIITVLDAVTELN
+1007 TVITVLEAIGELK
-1020 SAFDML
+1020 SSFDMVNM
-1026 DMENKR
+1026 DDQR
-1032 YFYMRSIGSIVL
+1032 YFKLRFGGAVVTIIASIIL
-1044 IMGAAIAL
+1044 F
-1052 IGTLIPIIIG
+1052 IGTLFTTFVGVILIIG
-1062 VVLMIGGAIA
+1062 ASIA
-1072 ILLSKKYDKYTPIQH
+1072 ILFSKKFDKYTPIQH

-1096 HAEFEYLGYDAYHED
+1096 QEELEYLGYDAYHEE
-1111 DRRSHSG
+1111 DRYSHSG
-1118 FGLALNDYTIIIYG
+1118 FGLAINDYTVMIYG

-1138 KVPLYN
+1138 LQSLYN
-1144 DAPIGSSIVDSSVRR
+1144 GAPVVPMPDSANVFQR
-1159 LQNHLYFYLDIP
+1159 HIYFYVDIP

-1177 PNEVLTASIRLYRKN
+1177 SNEVLTASIRLYLY
-1192 WASPTNQSTVIT
+1192 NQSSVIT
-1204 DKYIDLKCRV
+1204 DKYIDLKCHV
-1214 STNGIEVLEIK
+1214 TTNGIEVLEIK
-1225 NSPEIDRSICT
+1225 NGSETDKYICT

-1244 YELPAMKSKFLSQIG
+1244 YELPPLISKFPSSTG
-1259 ERYIHEPAEF
+1259 ERYIDEPAEF
-1269 QLTHTLEDGTIMIES
+1269 QLTQTLANGTKVIES
-1284 EPKYSNVENVIVK
+1284 KPKFSDIKNVMVK
-1297 QNDSVYRDGLI
+1297 QDDSIDSDGLI

-1315 TINAIGIKKYQII
+1315 TIGANSIKKYHII

-1337 PLIITKKSKK
+1337 PLIITKKSNK